1 MAKRLNYTIG
11 VNADTSQLQAQLK
24 SAINSLNTVGNK
36 ISLAP
41 SIQEA
46 SRAAL
51 DLAQNLQRAT
61 NPTTGSLDLSKFNN
75 ELKKSGL
82 TLEDYYIKLSKL
94 GPAGQQAFMNVAQSI
109 TAAQVPLKRTSK
121 LFDELWT
128 TMKNTMRWQLTS
140 STLHVLVGTLQTAYG
155 YAKDLNRSLN
165 EIRIVTSK
173 SAEDMTAFAEQ
184 ANRAAKALSTTTVD
198 YTDASLIYYQQGL
211 SDKEV
216 LDRTDITIKMAN
228 VAGTTAEEASQQL
241 TAIWNN
247 FYDGSKSLEY
257 YADVMVKLGA
267 ATASSS
273 DEISEGIEKFAAVAN
288 TVGLSYDY
296 AASALATVTAQT
308 RESASVVGTAF
319 RTLFSR
325 IQGLQQGETLDDG
338 TTLNKYST
346 ALAKVGVNIKDTDG
360 QLKDMDVILSE
371 LGDKWDTL
379 AQDQKIALAETV
391 AGVRQWTQLIALMDN
406 WDFFEENLAIAQGS
420 EGALEAQAN
429 IYAES
434 WEAARKRIKAAGE
447 DIYDSLINPDFFIGV
462 DNVFT
467 PILTGVADVIDGLG
481 GMSGV
486 LSGIVLLVN
495 KIYGDKIAQSMRD
508 MAASVG
514 FLKNSDKQRAIALKE
529 QAVELS
535 KIAVYSNVEKK
546 DFTQSDD
553 IGFQKLEVQKQLI
566 DLESQADKWAE
577 KMTGRN
583 AEILKGQIERLQ
595 KESEILDV
603 LKKEVEEADRLK
615 RQSEN
620 QLDGRLKG
628 DSDWKREL
636 GGSVIKD
643 QKGKTIGHT
652 KVKSDYKPISK
663 EIDSIVNDSNIK
675 SSQDALKALEAQ
687 LKPVAEQYVK
697 LDAIQLEFSNN
708 GKVVNQS
715 MIDMVRNSG
724 LLDEELKGLSQED
737 ADSFIANWL
746 DGGDRLEQ
754 AFKAST
760 EKIGAFQAAMLG
772 LTDGSF
778 TAENSIEGIVNAI
791 IDLAAK
797 GESAEQIIERLK
809 KDSGGLK
816 KGYEE
821 GAFAAKDWAD
831 NLVAVG
837 NMLSQ
842 VTMAI
847 NSANSIIDVFTT
859 GLADGET
866 YLDKFI
872 KLLTNAGMLLPVIFG
887 MFKKGTAENIKL
899 GLSYL
904 FTGAS
909 AEASAAGIT
918 TVGTALNAALPVI
931 GLVIIAITTIIKII
945 DAIVVT
951 ADEAREKIQEA
962 TDAYEEQKSQLESL
976 NSELETTKDRIDEL
990 NGKDSLTLVEGE
1002 ELKKLKQQEASL
1014 ERQVELQE
1022 RLTKAAQKTQAEEI
1036 SKNFMKSTKKLAK
1049 GPNLDKDAPVFDNH
1063 VIDSDEDFEKY
1074 ASQGV
1079 SEEQYQARLKIYTD
1093 WKEKNEKITE
1103 EWISENSEAI
1113 QQAESDYQSYIEAID
1128 AGVINFNPD
1137 KVEEFQNRLKEIREE
1152 LYPDEGEYFD
1162 VIIKPVLED
1171 DSVEGVSSE
1180 IYQKLA
1186 EGTSPEEIEGLI
1198 SEPIKQ
1204 ALLAAG
1210 ITVDDFLDRLKTQI
1224 DQTKEQ
1230 LVDQGVD
1237 KDYLNSL
1244 TSEDWNI
1251 LMSVDIEGIEDVE
1264 GLQAFLDK
1272 YKEEHNVEVEV
1283 SASGIGEILRA
1294 YQDDEELSEEQIALL
1309 DAVEAKYAEL
1319 SELRN
1324 KGGHEYLELLRQIQ
1338 EKEEQ
1343 DSLTELENTRQELT
1357 EKAAALQQ
1365 LIQILEANNRDG
1377 KNQVWIDAKTDEFN
1391 KTMSELMK
1399 TKYEIDVQVN
1409 ADLAS
1414 DVDQAFG
1421 LANEF
1426 EKISGYLSDSL
1437 EISFDKAQEIID
1449 AGYGELLIGA
1459 RETANHT
1466 IKINETTRDAFI
1478 NNKREE
1484 LNVDREAKIKQL
1496 QNERSLLVA
1505 KQDAVQKG
1513 IAALKDGLAASGTT
1527 AKAEAL
1533 IQASKY
1539 KSQADAAKVTAEKES
1554 DAADEKN
1561 DEIATDAER
1570 LVSALGLMN
1579 ETNAENAQ
1587 QAYSD
1592 AAVASTQSAQIQI
1605 NALNRIQQAAV
1616 AMSNAI
1622 AGAATGHAGNYNP
1635 ISGDIGGSVFV
1646 GGTSFK
1652 EGENTYSTT
1661 QASFTSPNLSVDD
1674 IIAAANGSEETLNA
1688 ALESALNQLEAQNTS
1703 ISNQIGSID
1712 AGIAAL
1718 QSSNLS
1724 LGSGGSGGSGGGGGG
1739 SGGGGSGNRTYDKE
1753 ELKTLEDVEDRYH
1766 NINRQIERQSDLLD
1780 DLSNSTDRAWG
1791 TEALEGYAA
1800 EIAALEE
1807 QQENYNQKLLEAQD
1821 YLKSD
1826 GDLVKQYFA
1835 DANIAANG
1843 EITNYEEL
1851 LKENLDLYNA
1861 EVERYNQ
1868 AIAGKELSEE
1878 EYNKYKAQLDEAQ
1891 QLFEARQHALEQYE
1905 ETLDA
1910 VRDTLDNIQDI
1921 ARQLADKKLEE
1932 IKLKVQIVL
1941 DVKSMEDVVRDL
1953 RKSISEIFGDI
1964 LTQNFAGYSNIESP
1978 LGLDAEA
1985 AQKEIELLGTYQE
1998 EWNSLKALYESTEDE
2013 ADRKAIMEEMQS
2025 LQSNIAESAKA
2036 FIEWANSIE
2045 DIVPNAID
2053 AAAERFSEFTN
2064 QLEHNTSVLDT
2075 IKELYALQGVTY
2087 KTAEGFNRLQQNTQ
2101 ERMNA
2106 SVATAQL
2113 QKTRA
2118 DEAAKRLAEAQA
2130 KLDSL
2135 NGDESDPRYDTYKK
2149 ARDAYLQ
2156 EFNEAQEA
2164 YLSSAQKAMEL
2175 AQEMY
2180 LQQIEKAAYEFGKA
2194 AANGTSLDLLQD
2206 KYDHYI
2212 EENERYF
2219 DKVNEAYQTSSWY
2232 NKLQADIDKTTN
2244 SAHKERL
2251 KVLQKEID
2259 QRRENNKLSQYDLDI
2274 LNAKYEVMQ
2283 AQMALEDAQNAKNKI
2298 QLTRDSQGNWN
2309 YQYTADQ
2316 DQIAEAQQN
2325 LLDAENEWYNTAK
2338 QQVTDVTGEIMST
2351 WQECQDKV
2359 KEIYSDMTLTDE
2371 ERSAKAQEIYRYYS
2385 EKIKSL
2391 EEEKQIAIA
2400 DMTEAGATS
2409 LLHNA
2414 AVNGDAISDLISKD
2428 IQDVINNYQGGIN
2441 KLLQLNGEQLEK
2453 IFGENIKFVDLF
2465 KNTYAKDLGSMT
2477 GNAKDFE
2484 SALKDY
2490 LAKAEEDFK
2499 AYQGKVQETAKNTG
2513 TTLGELGKD
2522 TDKVSKSTEELRR
2535 QGQETTIAL
2544 WDMVSAAQTLAFQQI
2559 ELAAS
2564 VWDSVNA
2571 YRSLTEEIA
2580 RYARATSGL
2589 ANGYDPNVDYE
2600 ALIMD
2605 GLANGWLTY
2614 GSDQYRELFKQ
2625 REAKIDDLG
2634 LTEDQY
2640 GTRGAAADER
2650 YRNATAVGQFTD
2662 EGAYREILDK
2672 LGVTDLGTTE
2682 NGPVDKND
2690 RPNEGISAMN
2700 QSPLVDGSDIKD
2712 KEELYNNK
2720 ELYELY
2726 KKQNSDYLNEL
2737 IAKSSLLTIT
2747 PEILNSIE
2755 KALDSNA
2762 FASIALIGEKLDSL
2776 VTNGL
2781 EVSNPIEQ
2789 TVHIESVE
2797 FPNVTSRTEIEEA
2810 IISLTNDAAQ
2820 WARRR
2825 D

>member
-140 STLHVLVGTLQTAYG
+140 SALHVLVGTLQTAYG

-211 SDKEV
+211 NDKEV
-216 LDRTDITIKMAN
+216 ADRTDTTIKMAN

-371 LGDKWDTL
+371 LGNKWETL

-391 AGVRQWTQLIALMDN
+391 AGVRQWTQLIALMDH

-603 LKKEVEEADRLK
+603 LKKEVVEADKLK

-628 DSDWKREL
+628 DSDWRQEL
-636 GGSVIKD
+636 GGSVIKN
-643 QKGKTIGHT
+643 QKGKTIGRT
-652 KVKSDYKPISK
+652 IKSDYRPISK
-663 EIDSIVNDSNIK
+663 EIDSIVNDSSIK
-675 SSQDALKALEAQ
+675 SSQNALKALEAQ

-708 GKVVNQS
+708 GRQVSQS
-715 MIDMVRNSG
+715 MIDLVRNSG
-724 LLDEELKGLSQED
+724 LLDEELKELSQED
-737 ADSFIANWL
+737 ADSFIINWL
-746 DGGDRLEQ
+746 TEADGLEQ
-754 AFKAST
+754 SFNNCT

-809 KDSGGLK
+809 KGSEALQ
-816 KGYEE
+816 KGYKK
-821 GAFAAKDWAD
+821 GAFATKDWAD
-831 NLVAVG
+831 NLVAIG

-842 VTMAI
+842 VTLAI

-904 FTGAS
+904 FTGTS
-909 AEASAAGIT
+909 AEASAEGIT
-918 TVGTALNAALPVI
+918 TVGTALNAALPAI
-931 GLVIIAITTIIKII
+931 GLVIIALTAIIKII

-951 ADEAREKIQEA
+951 SDEAREKIQEA

-976 NSELETTKDRIDEL
+976 NNELETTKDKIDEL

-1014 ERQVELQE
+1014 ERQAKLQE

-1036 SKNFMKSTKKLAK
+1036 DKNFMKSTKKIAK
-1049 GPNLDKDAPVFDNH
+1049 GPKIKELWIEGVQVKNE
-1063 VIDSDEDFEKY
+1063 EDFEKATKNFDKDSDIWKDY
-1074 ASQGV
+1074 LD
-1079 SEEQYQARLKIYTD
+1079 QY
-1093 WKEKNEKITE
+1093 KEFSTQRD
-1103 EWISENSEAI
+1103 EWIKKNSEAI
-1113 QQAESDYQSYIEAID
+1113 QQAESDYQSYIEAIN
-1128 AGVINFNPD
+1128 AGVIELDSD

-1152 LYPDEGEYFD
+1152 LYPDENEYFD
-1162 VIIKPVLED
+1162 VIIKPILEE
-1171 DSVEGVSSE
+1171 DSVEEISSE

-1186 EGTSPEEIEGLI
+1186 KGADPEKVEGLI
-1198 SEPIKQ
+1198 SDPIKQ
-1204 ALLAAG
+1204 SLLNAG
-1210 ITVDDFLDRLKTQI
+1210 ITVDEFLERLQNQI
-1224 DQTKEQ
+1224 NQTKEQ
-1230 LVDQGVD
+1230 LETMLPEGTD
-1237 KDYLNSL
+1237 LSSL
-1244 TSEDWNI
+1244 TPEDWNI
-1251 LMSVDIEGIEDVE
+1251 LMSVNLQGEGIED
-1264 GLQAFLDK
+1264 LDSLMAFLDS
-1272 YKEEHNVEVEV
+1272 YKQEHNVEVEV

-1338 EKEEQ
+1338 EQEEQ
-1343 DSLTELENTRQELT
+1343 NSLTELENTRQELT

-1365 LIQILEANNRDG
+1365 LIQILEANNKDG
-1377 KNQVWIDAKTDEFN
+1377 ENQVWIDAKTDEFN

-1466 IKINETTRDAFI
+1466 IEINETTRDAFI

-1513 IAALKDGLAASGTT
+1513 IAALKEGLAASGTT

-1539 KSQADAAKVTAEKES
+1539 KAQADAAKVTAEKES

-1570 LVSALGLMN
+1570 LVNALGLMN

-1605 NALNRIQQAAV
+1605 NALNRIQEAAV
-1616 AMSNAI
+1616 AMSKAI
-1622 AGAATGHAGNYNP
+1622 AAATTGDADSYKP
-1635 ISGDIGGSVFV
+1635 VSGDIGGSVFV
-1646 GGTSFK
+1646 GGTSFR

-1712 AGIAAL
+1712 VGIAAL

-1724 LGSGGSGGSGGGGGG
+1724 LGSSGSGSSNGGSGGGGG
-1739 SGGGGSGNRTYDKE
+1739 SSNRTYDKE

-1766 NINRQIERQSDLLD
+1766 NINRQLERQSDLLD

-1851 LKENLDLYNA
+1851 LKENLNLYNA

-1868 AIAGKELSEE
+1868 AVAGKELSEE

-1905 ETLDA
+1905 ETLDV
-1910 VRDTLDNIQDI
+1910 VRDTLDNIQDT
-1921 ARQLADKKLEE
+1921 ARSLADKKLEE
-1932 IKLKVQIVL
+1932 IKFKIQIVL
-1941 DVKSMEDVVRDL
+1941 DVKSMKDVVRDL

-1985 AQKEIELLGTYQE
+1985 AQKEIELLGSYQE

-2075 IKELYALQGVTY
+2075 IKELYALQGITY
-2087 KTAEGFNRLQQNTQ
+2087 KTTEGFNRLQQNTQ

-2180 LQQIEKAAYEFGKA
+2180 LQQIDKAAYEFGKA

-2338 QQVTDVTGEIMST
+2338 QQVTDVTGEITST

-2400 DMTEAGATS
+2400 DMTEAGATN

-2414 AVNGDAISDLISKD
+2414 AINGDAISGLISED
-2428 IQDVINNYQGGIN
+2428 IQNVIENYQGGIN
-2441 KLLQLNGEQLEK
+2441 GLLQLNGEQLK
-2453 IFGENIKFVDLF
+2453 RIFGENTKFVDLF
-2465 KNTYAKDLGSMT
+2465 ENTYATDLGKMT
-2477 GNAKDFE
+2477 VNAQNFE
-2484 SALKDY
+2484 KALQEY
-2490 LAKAEEDFK
+2490 LGKAEGNFK

-2513 TTLGELGKD
+2513 TTLDELAKD
-2522 TDKVSKSTEELRR
+2522 TDAVSKSTEGLRR

-2580 RYARATSGL
+2580 RYARANSGL

-2634 LTEDQY
+2634 LTEDYY

-2662 EGAYREILDK
+2662 EGTYREILDK

-2682 NGPVDKND
+2682 NGPVDKHD
-2690 RPNEGISAMN
+2690 RPNEGIYAMN
-2700 QSPLVDGSDIKD
+2700 ESPLVNGSGIKD

-2737 IAKSSLLTIT
+2737 IAKSSLLAIT

-2776 VTNGL
+2776 VTNGV

-2810 IISLTNDAAQ
+2810 FVSLTNDAAQ

>member
-128 TMKNTMRWQLTS
+128 TIKNTMRWQLTS

-211 SDKEV
+211 NDKEV
-216 LDRTDITIKMAN
+216 ADRTDTTIKMAN

-371 LGDKWDTL
+371 LGDKWETL

-495 KIYGDKIAQSMRD
+495 KIYGNKIAQSMRD

-514 FLKNSDKQRAIALKE
+514 FLKDSDKQRAIALKE

-535 KIAVYSNVEKK
+535 KIVAYSNVEKR

-553 IGFQKLEVQKQLI
+553 IGFQKLEVQRQLI

-583 AEILKGQIERLQ
+583 VEILKGQIDRLK

-628 DSDWKREL
+628 NDDWKREFS
-636 GGSVIKD
+636 GEKVRNESGRVV
-643 QKGKTIGHT
+643 GRV
-652 KVKSDYKPISK
+652 VKSDYKPISK
-663 EIDSIVNDSNIK
+663 EIDSIVNDSSIK

-708 GKVVNQS
+708 GNVVNQS
-715 MIDMVRNSG
+715 MIEMVRNSG
-724 LLDEELKGLSQED
+724 LLNEELKELSQED

-746 DGGDRLEQ
+746 DVGGLEQ
-754 AFKAST
+754 SFNNCT
-760 EKIGAFQAAMLG
+760 EKISAFEVAMKG

-778 TAENSIEGIVNAI
+778 TAENAIKEIVDAI
-791 IDLAAK
+791 IKLIANGK
-797 GESAEQIIERLK
+797 GAEDVVNRLRN
-809 KDSGGLK
+809 GMAGLR
-816 KGYEE
+816 GR
-821 GAFAAKDWAD
+821 GPFNPKDWAD
-831 NLVAVG
+831 NVVAIG
-837 NMLSQ
+837 NTLSQ
-842 VTMAI
+842 VTIAI
-847 NSANSIIDVFTT
+847 NSMNSIFDIFTT
-859 GLADGET
+859 ELAEGET
-866 YLDKFI
+866 KLDRFV
-872 KLLTNAGMLLPVIFG
+872 KLLTNLGMLLPIIAKNFQG
-887 MFKKGTAENIKL
+887 MTMKNAAL
-899 GLSYL
+899 GISYI
-904 FTGAS
+904 FTGG
-909 AEASAAGIT
+909 AANVAGSGIKSM
-918 TVGTALNAALPVI
+918 GDALNASLPII
-931 GLVIIAITTIIKII
+931 GLIIIGLTLVIKAI
-945 DAIVVT
+945 DALVVT

-962 TDAYEEQKSQLESL
+962 ADAYEEQKSQLESL
-976 NSELETTKDRIDEL
+976 NSELETTKDKIDEL

-1014 ERQVELQE
+1014 ERQIKLQE
-1022 RLTKAAQKTQAEEI
+1022 KLTEAARKTEIEKIEENYATSLEDLTKPSDDEQYHI
-1036 SKNFMKSTKKLAK
+1036 GRFL
-1049 GPNLDKDAPVFDNH
+1049 
-1063 VIDSDEDFEKY
+1063 IDSDDAFEN
-1074 ASQGV
+1074 AMTQMGV
-1079 SEEQYQARLKIYTD
+1079 DSSSELYEAYLNQYNK
-1093 WKEKNEKITE
+1093 WKEQLKEGNA
-1103 EWISENSEAI
+1103 EWIAEHADDI
-1113 QQAESDYQSYIEAID
+1113 QQVENNYQTYVEGINDGIIEGNQKIIDEYQEGLAI
-1128 AGVINFNPD
+1128 
-1137 KVEEFQNRLKEIREE
+1137 IREK
-1152 LYPDEGEYFD
+1152 LYPDENEYFE
-1162 VIIKPVLED
+1162 IYIKPVLED
-1171 DSVEGVSSE
+1171 DSVEEVSSE

-1186 EGTSPEEIEGLI
+1186 KGADPEEVEGLI
-1198 SEPIKQ
+1198 SDPIKQ
-1204 ALLAAG
+1204 ALLNAG
-1210 ITVDDFLDRLKTQI
+1210 ITVDEFLNRLQGQI
-1224 DQTKEQ
+1224 NQTKEQ
-1230 LVDQGVD
+1230 LKTMLPEGTD
-1237 KDYLNSL
+1237 LSSL
-1244 TSEDWNI
+1244 TAEDWNI
-1251 LMSVDIEGIEDVE
+1251 LMSVNLQGEGIKD
-1264 GLQAFLDK
+1264 LDSLIAFLDS
-1272 YKEEHNVEVEV
+1272 YKQEHSVEVEV

-1309 DAVEAKYAEL
+1309 DAAETKYAEL

-1338 EKEEQ
+1338 EQEEKN
-1343 DSLTELENTRQELT
+1343 SLTELENTRQELT

-1365 LIQILEANNRDG
+1365 LIQILEANNKDG

-1421 LANEF
+1421 LASEF

-1466 IKINETTRDAFI
+1466 IEINETARDAFI

-1484 LNVDREAKIKQL
+1484 LNADREAKIKQL
-1496 QNERSLLVA
+1496 QDERSLLVA

-1513 IAALKDGLAASGTT
+1513 IAALKEGLAASSTT

-1539 KSQADAAKVTAEKES
+1539 KAQADAAKVTAEKES

-1561 DEIATDAER
+1561 NEIATDAER
-1570 LVSALGLMN
+1570 LVNALGLMN

-1605 NALNRIQQAAV
+1605 NALNRIQEAAV
-1616 AMSNAI
+1616 AMSKAI
-1622 AGAATGHAGNYNP
+1622 AAAATGDADSYKP
-1635 ISGDIGGSVFV
+1635 VSGDIGGSVFV
-1646 GGTSFK
+1646 GGTSFR

-1718 QSSNLS
+1718 QSTDLS
-1724 LGSGGSGGSGGGGGG
+1724 LGNIGSGSSSGGSGGGGGG
-1739 SGGGGSGNRTYDKE
+1739 SSNRTYDKE

-1851 LKENLDLYNA
+1851 LKENLNLYNA

-1868 AIAGKELSEE
+1868 AVAGKELSEE

-1905 ETLDA
+1905 ETLDV
-1910 VRDTLDNIQDI
+1910 VRDTLDNIQDT
-1921 ARQLADKKLEE
+1921 ARSLADKKLEE
-1932 IKLKVQIVL
+1932 IKFKIQIVL
-1941 DVKSMEDVVRDL
+1941 DVKSMKDVVRDL

-1985 AQKEIELLGTYQE
+1985 AQKEIELLGSYQE

-2075 IKELYALQGVTY
+2075 IKELYALQGITY
-2087 KTAEGFNRLQQNTQ
+2087 KTTEGFNRLQQNTQ

-2180 LQQIEKAAYEFGKA
+2180 LQQIDKAAYEFGKA

-2338 QQVTDVTGEIMST
+2338 QQVTDVTGEITST

-2400 DMTEAGATS
+2400 DMTEAGATN

-2414 AVNGDAISDLISKD
+2414 AINGDAISDLISED
-2428 IQDVINNYQGGIN
+2428 IQNVIENYQGGIN
-2441 KLLQLNGEQLEK
+2441 GLLQLNGEQLK
-2453 IFGENIKFVDLF
+2453 RIFGENTKFVDLF
-2465 KNTYAKDLGSMT
+2465 ENTYATDLGKMT
-2477 GNAKDFE
+2477 VNAQNFE
-2484 SALKDY
+2484 KALQEY
-2490 LAKAEEDFK
+2490 LGKAEGNFK
-2499 AYQGKVQETAKNTG
+2499 AYQDKVQETAKNTG
-2513 TTLGELGKD
+2513 TTLDELAKD
-2522 TDKVSKSTEELRR
+2522 TDVVSKSTEELRR

-2580 RYARATSGL
+2580 RYARANSGL

-2634 LTEDQY
+2634 LTEDYY

-2662 EGAYREILDK
+2662 EGTYREILDK

-2682 NGPVDKND
+2682 NGPVDKHD
-2690 RPNEGISAMN
+2690 RPNEGIYAMN
-2700 QSPLVDGSDIKD
+2700 ESPLVNGSGIKD

-2737 IAKSSLLTIT
+2737 IAKSSLLAIT

-2762 FASIALIGEKLDSL
+2762 FASIALIGEKLDAL
-2776 VTNGL
+2776 VTNGV

-2810 IISLTNDAAQ
+2810 FVSLTNDAAQ

>member
-140 STLHVLVGTLQTAYG
+140 SALHVLVGTLQTAYG

-211 SDKEV
+211 NDKEV
-216 LDRTDITIKMAN
+216 ADRTDTTIKMAN

-371 LGDKWDTL
+371 LGNKWETL

-391 AGVRQWTQLIALMDN
+391 AGVRQWTQLIALMDH

-583 AEILKGQIERLQ
+583 AEILKGQIDRLK

-603 LKKEVEEADRLK
+603 LKKETEEAARLK
-615 RQSEN
+615 SQSEN

-628 DSDWKREL
+628 NDDWKREL

-643 QKGKTIGHT
+643 QKGKTIGRT
-652 KVKSDYKPISK
+652 IKSDYRPISK
-663 EIDSIVNDSNIK
+663 EIDSIVNDSSIK
-675 SSQDALKALEAQ
+675 KSQDALKALEAQ

-697 LDAIQLEFSNN
+697 LDAIQLEFSSN
-708 GKVVNQS
+708 GKQVSQS
-715 MIDMVRNSG
+715 MIDLVRNSG
-724 LLDEELKGLSQED
+724 LLDEELKELSQED
-737 ADSFIANWL
+737 ADSFIINWL
-746 DGGDRLEQ
+746 TEADGLEQ
-754 AFKAST
+754 SFNDCT

-797 GESAEQIIERLK
+797 GESAEQIIERLTK
-809 KDSGGLK
+809 GSEALQ
-816 KGYEE
+816 KGYKK
-821 GAFAAKDWAD
+821 GAFATKDWAD
-831 NLVAVG
+831 NLVDVG

-842 VTMAI
+842 VTLAI

-909 AEASAAGIT
+909 SEAAHAGIT

-931 GLVIIAITTIIKII
+931 GLVIIAITAIIKII

-962 TDAYEEQKSQLESL
+962 TEGYEEQKSQLESL

-1036 SKNFMKSTKKLAK
+1036 DDNFMKSTKKIAK
-1049 GPNLDKDAPVFDNH
+1049 GPNLDKDAPIFDNH

-1128 AGVINFNPD
+1128 AGVIDFNPD
-1137 KVEEFQNRLKEIREE
+1137 KVEEFQNRLKEIREV

-1171 DSVEGVSSE
+1171 DSVEEVSSE

-1186 EGTSPEEIEGLI
+1186 EGATPEEVEGLI

-1204 ALLAAG
+1204 ALLSAG
-1210 ITVDDFLDRLKTQI
+1210 ITVDEFLGRLKTQI

-1230 LVDQGVD
+1230 LLDQGVD

-1251 LMSVDIEGIEDVE
+1251 LMSVDIEGIKDVE
-1264 GLQAFLDK
+1264 WLQAFLDK
-1272 YKEEHNVEVEV
+1272 YKEEQKVEITV
-1283 SASGIGEILRA
+1283 SGEESARNLISGIQSGDINYKNIGENEDYQNILDQLDNLKKEYPELNAYAIELSKTWEVGTQKFTEALEIVQDKLAHIKLNGLIEEANDASDKVAALLRIVNSGQWEEGPEKLADAMEELLDKNYAIDIEIHTQAEQEFESISNAMQNIQDQASKIGEGFIIAASDIRSLNNTFPGIIDGMEEVGDGSYRLREDVVKNAIAAAQGEIAADTESTVSRLQAQATILRSKQKVYEQMAEAARVLAGSETDSAMTSADAQATLSAGLSDLKQLNSNASTNIELDNQETTADSANDNASTTAKNWDSA
-1294 YQDDEELSEEQIALL
+1294 YKSAAISSANFANAAIANMK
-1309 DAVEAKYAEL
+1309 AVAD
-1319 SELRN
+1319 N
-1324 KGGHEYLELLRQIQ
+1324 NPGGI
-1338 EKEEQ
+1338 
-1343 DSLTELENTRQELT
+1343 TEGNFVVNYQGSSGISRE
-1357 EKAAALQQ
+1357 AAALEQTQ
-1365 LIQILEANNRDG
+1365 
-1377 KNQVWIDAKTDEFN
+1377 
-1391 KTMSELMK
+1391 
-1399 TKYEIDVQVN
+1399 N
-1409 ADLAS
+1409 ALDHADNTS
-1414 DVDQAFG
+1414 
-1421 LANEF
+1421 
-1426 EKISGYLSDSL
+1426 
-1437 EISFDKAQEIID
+1437 
-1449 AGYGELLIGA
+1449 
-1459 RETANHT
+1459 
-1466 IKINETTRDAFI
+1466 
-1478 NNKREE
+1478 
-1484 LNVDREAKIKQL
+1484 
-1496 QNERSLLVA
+1496 QNAWAE
-1505 KQDAVQKG
+1505 
-1513 IAALKDGLAASGTT
+1513 IAAQYENMAA
-1527 AKAEAL
+1527 A
-1533 IQASKY
+1533 
-1539 KSQADAAKVTAEKES
+1539 
-1554 DAADEKN
+1554 
-1561 DEIATDAER
+1561 
-1570 LVSALGLMN
+1570 
-1579 ETNAENAQ
+1579 
-1587 QAYSD
+1587 
-1592 AAVASTQSAQIQI
+1592 
-1605 NALNRIQQAAV
+1605 
-1616 AMSNAI
+1616 
-1622 AGAATGHAGNYNP
+1622 
-1635 ISGDIGGSVFV
+1635 
-1646 GGTSFK
+1646 
-1652 EGENTYSTT
+1652 
-1661 QASFTSPNLSVDD
+1661 
-1674 IIAAANGSEETLNA
+1674 AAANANDIEGM
-1688 ALESALNQLEAQNTS
+1688 
-1703 ISNQIGSID
+1703 IYQIGAT
-1712 AGIAAL
+1712 AGSAGH
-1718 QSSNLS
+1718 S
-1724 LGSGGSGGSGGGGGG
+1724 LGNVGSSSGSGSGSGGSGGGGG
-1739 SGGGGSGNRTYDKE
+1739 SSNRTYDKE

-1851 LKENLDLYNA
+1851 LKENLNLYNA

-1868 AIAGKELSEE
+1868 AVAGKELSEE

-1905 ETLDA
+1905 ETLDV
-1910 VRDTLDNIQDI
+1910 VRDTLDNIQDT
-1921 ARQLADKKLEE
+1921 ARSLADKKLEE
-1932 IKLKVQIVL
+1932 IKFKIQIVL
-1941 DVKSMEDVVRDL
+1941 DVKSMKDVVRDL

-1985 AQKEIELLGTYQE
+1985 AQKEIELLGSYQE

-2075 IKELYALQGVTY
+2075 IKELYALQGITY
-2087 KTAEGFNRLQQNTQ
+2087 KTTEGFNRLQQNTQ

-2180 LQQIEKAAYEFGKA
+2180 LQQIDKAAYEFGKA

-2338 QQVTDVTGEIMST
+2338 QQVTDVTGEITST

-2400 DMTEAGATS
+2400 DMTEAGATN

-2414 AVNGDAISDLISKD
+2414 AINGDAISGLISED
-2428 IQDVINNYQGGIN
+2428 IQNVIENYQGGIN
-2441 KLLQLNGEQLEK
+2441 GLLQLNGEQLK
-2453 IFGENIKFVDLF
+2453 RIFGENTKFVDLF
-2465 KNTYAKDLGSMT
+2465 ENTYATDLGKMT
-2477 GNAKDFE
+2477 INAQNFE
-2484 SALKDY
+2484 KALQEY
-2490 LAKAEEDFK
+2490 LGKAEGNFK

-2513 TTLGELGKD
+2513 TTLDELAKD
-2522 TDKVSKSTEELRR
+2522 TDAVSKSTEGLRR

-2580 RYARATSGL
+2580 RYARANSGL

-2634 LTEDQY
+2634 LTEDYY

-2662 EGAYREILDK
+2662 EGTYREILDK

-2682 NGPVDKND
+2682 NGPVDKHD
-2690 RPNEGISAMN
+2690 RPNEGIYAMN
-2700 QSPLVDGSDIKD
+2700 ESPLVNGSGIKD

-2737 IAKSSLLTIT
+2737 IAKSSLLAIT

-2776 VTNGL
+2776 VTNGV

-2810 IISLTNDAAQ
+2810 FVSLTNDAAQ

>member
-434 WEAARKRIKAAGE
+434 WEAARKRTKAAAE
-447 DIYDSLINPDFFIGV
+447 DIYDSLINPDFFIWA

-467 PILTGVADVIDGLG
+467 PFLTIIADVIDGLG

-486 LSGIVLLVN
+486 LSGVVLLVN
-495 KIYGDKIAQSMRD
+495 KIYSDKIAQSMRD
-508 MAASVG
+508 VAASLG
-514 FLKNSDKQRAIALKE
+514 FLKESDKQRAIALKE

-535 KIAVYSNVEKK
+535 KIAAYSNVEKR
-546 DFTQSDD
+546 DFTQSED
-553 IGFQKLEVQKQLI
+553 IGFQKLEVQRQLI

-809 KDSGGLK
+809 KDSEGLK

-1251 LMSVDIEGIEDVE
+1251 LMSVNIEGIEDVE

-1272 YKEEHNVEVEV
+1272 YKEEQKVEITV
-1283 SASGIGEILRA
+1283 SGEESARNLISGIQSGDINYKNIGENEDYQNILDQLDNLKEEYPELNA
-1294 YQDDEELSEEQIALL
+1294 YAIELSKTWEVGTQKFAEALETVQDKLAQIKLDKLVEEANDLNDTLLRMNISQWGEEGLKKLADSMEELLDKNYAIDIEIHTQAEQEFDSISNAMQNIQDQASKIGEGFIIA
-1309 DAVEAKYAEL
+1309 
-1319 SELRN
+1319 
-1324 KGGHEYLELLRQIQ
+1324 
-1338 EKEEQ
+1338 
-1343 DSLTELENTRQELT
+1343 
-1357 EKAAALQQ
+1357 
-1365 LIQILEANNRDG
+1365 
-1377 KNQVWIDAKTDEFN
+1377 
-1391 KTMSELMK
+1391 
-1399 TKYEIDVQVN
+1399 
-1409 ADLAS
+1409 AS
-1414 DVDQAFG
+1414 DVRSLNNTFPGIIDGMEEVGDGSYRLREDVVKNAMAAAQGEIAADTESTVSRLQAQATILRSKQKIYEQMAEAARV
-1421 LANEF
+1421 LAGSETD
-1426 EKISGYLSDSL
+1426 SAMTSTDAQATLSAGLSDLKQLNSNASTNIEL
-1437 EISFDKAQEIID
+1437 DNQEN
-1449 AGYGELLIGA
+1449 
-1459 RETANHT
+1459 TANSANDNALIT
-1466 IKINETTRDAFI
+1466 AENWDSAYESAAISSANFANAAITNMKAVAD
-1478 NNKREE
+1478 NNPGGITEGNFSVNYQGSSGKSQ
-1484 LNVDREAKIKQL
+1484 EATALEQT
-1496 QNERSLLVA
+1496 QNALDHADDTSQNAWAE
-1505 KQDAVQKG
+1505 
-1513 IAALKDGLAASGTT
+1513 IAAQYENMAA
-1527 AKAEAL
+1527 A
-1533 IQASKY
+1533 
-1539 KSQADAAKVTAEKES
+1539 
-1554 DAADEKN
+1554 
-1561 DEIATDAER
+1561 
-1570 LVSALGLMN
+1570 
-1579 ETNAENAQ
+1579 
-1587 QAYSD
+1587 
-1592 AAVASTQSAQIQI
+1592 
-1605 NALNRIQQAAV
+1605 
-1616 AMSNAI
+1616 
-1622 AGAATGHAGNYNP
+1622 
-1635 ISGDIGGSVFV
+1635 
-1646 GGTSFK
+1646 
-1652 EGENTYSTT
+1652 
-1661 QASFTSPNLSVDD
+1661 
-1674 IIAAANGSEETLNA
+1674 AAANANDIEGM
-1688 ALESALNQLEAQNTS
+1688 
-1703 ISNQIGSID
+1703 IYQIGAT
-1712 AGIAAL
+1712 AGSAGHSL
-1718 QSSNLS
+1718 GNVGSSS
-1724 LGSGGSGGSGGGGGG
+1724 GSGSGSGGSGGSG
-1739 SGGGGSGNRTYDKE
+1739 SSNRTYDKE

-1821 YLKSD
+1821 YLKTD

-1868 AIAGKELSEE
+1868 AVAGKELSEE

-2175 AQEMY
+2175 VQEMY

-2409 LLHNA
+2409 LLQNA
-2414 AVNGDAISDLISKD
+2414 AVNGDAISDLISED

-2650 YRNATAVGQFTD
+2650 YRNAIAVGQFTD

-2672 LGVTDLGTTE
+2672 LGVTDLSTTE

-2700 QSPLVDGSDIKD
+2700 QSPLVDGSGIKD

>member
-211 SDKEV
+211 NDKEV
-216 LDRTDITIKMAN
+216 ADRTDTTIKMAN

-371 LGDKWDTL
+371 LGNKWETL

-495 KIYGDKIAQSMRD
+495 KIYGDKIAQSMRN

-583 AEILKGQIERLQ
+583 AEILEGQIDRLK

-603 LKKEVEEADRLK
+603 LKKETEEAARLK

-628 DSDWKREL
+628 DSDWRQEL
-636 GGSVIKD
+636 GGSVIKN
-643 QKGKTIGHT
+643 QKSGKIIGRT
-652 KVKSDYKPISK
+652 KVKSDYKSISK
-663 EIDSIVNDSNIK
+663 EIDSVVNDSSIK
-675 SSQDALKALEAQ
+675 SSQDALKALENQ

-708 GKVVNQS
+708 GKQVSQS

-724 LLDEELKGLSQED
+724 LLNEELKELSQED
-737 ADSFIANWL
+737 ADSFIINWL
-746 DGGDRLEQ
+746 TEADGLEQ
-754 AFKAST
+754 SFNNCT

-791 IDLAAK
+791 IDLEAK

-809 KDSGGLK
+809 KGSEALQ
-816 KGYEE
+816 KGYKK
-821 GAFAAKDWAD
+821 GAFATKDWAD
-831 NLVAVG
+831 NLVDVG

-872 KLLTNAGMLLPVIFG
+872 KLLTNAGMLLPAIFG
-887 MFKKGTAENIKL
+887 MFKKETAENIKL

-909 AEASAAGIT
+909 AEASEVGIKN
-918 TVGTALNAALPVI
+918 VGTALNAALPAI
-931 GLVIIAITTIIKII
+931 GLVIIALTAIIKII

-951 ADEAREKIQEA
+951 SDEAREKIQET

-976 NSELETTKDRIDEL
+976 NNELETTKDKIDEL

-1014 ERQVELQE
+1014 ERQVKLQE

-1036 SKNFMKSTKKLAK
+1036 DKNFMKSTKKLAK
-1049 GPNLDKDAPVFDNH
+1049 GPNLDKDAPVFGNH

-1074 ASQGV
+1074 AAKDA
-1079 SEEQYQARLKIYTD
+1079 SEELYQTRLKIYND

-1113 QQAESDYQSYIEAID
+1113 QQAESDYQSYIEAIN
-1128 AGVINFNPD
+1128 AGIFDFNSD
-1137 KVEEFQNRLKEIREE
+1137 KVEEFQNRLKEIREK
-1152 LYPDEGEYFD
+1152 LYPDENEYFE
-1162 VIIKPVLED
+1162 VYIKPVLEE
-1171 DSVEGVSSE
+1171 DSVEEVSGE

-1186 EGTSPEEIEGLI
+1186 EGASLEEVKGLI
-1198 SEPIKQ
+1198 SDPIKQ
-1204 ALLAAG
+1204 ALLNAG
-1210 ITVDDFLDRLKTQI
+1210 ITVDEYLDRLQKQI
-1224 DQTKEQ
+1224 DQTKKQLSEQ
-1230 LVDQGVD
+1230 G
-1237 KDYLNSL
+1237 LNEEDFSSL
-1244 TSEDWNI
+1244 SSEDWNI
-1251 LMSVDIEGIEDVE
+1251 LMSVNIEGIENVE
-1264 GLQAFLDK
+1264 ELQAFLDK
-1272 YKEEHNVEVEV
+1272 YKEEQKIEITVSGEESARNLISGIQSGDITYKNIGENEDYQNIIDQLDALKKEYPELEAYSIELSKTWEVGTQKFTEALEIVQDKLAHIKLNGLIEEANDASNKVAALLRIVNSGQWEEGPEKLADAMEELLDKNYAIDIEIHTQAEQEFDSISNAMQNIQDQASKIGEGFIIAASDIRSLNNTFPGIIDGMEEVGDGSYRLRQDVVENAIAAAQGEIAADTESTVSRLQAQATILRSKQKVYEQMAEAARV
-1283 SASGIGEILRA
+1283 LAGNETDSAMTSADAQATLSAGLSDLKQLNSSASTNI
-1294 YQDDEELSEEQIALL
+1294 EL
-1309 DAVEAKYAEL
+1309 D
-1319 SELRN
+1319 N
-1324 KGGHEYLELLRQIQ
+1324 Q
-1338 EKEEQ
+1338 EKTG
-1343 DSLTELENTRQELT
+1343 DSSN
-1357 EKAAALQQ
+1357 
-1365 LIQILEANNRDG
+1365 D
-1377 KNQVWIDAKTDEFN
+1377 
-1391 KTMSELMK
+1391 
-1399 TKYEIDVQVN
+1399 N
-1409 ADLAS
+1409 AS
-1414 DVDQAFG
+1414 
-1421 LANEF
+1421 
-1426 EKISGYLSDSL
+1426 
-1437 EISFDKAQEIID
+1437 
-1449 AGYGELLIGA
+1449 
-1459 RETANHT
+1459 
-1466 IKINETTRDAFI
+1466 
-1478 NNKREE
+1478 
-1484 LNVDREAKIKQL
+1484 
-1496 QNERSLLVA
+1496 
-1505 KQDAVQKG
+1505 
-1513 IAALKDGLAASGTT
+1513 TT
-1527 AKAEAL
+1527 AKNWDSA
-1533 IQASKY
+1533 Y
-1539 KSQADAAKVTAEKES
+1539 KSAAMSSANFANAAIANMKAVADNNPGGITEGNFKVNYQGSSGVSQEA
-1554 DAADEKN
+1554 
-1561 DEIATDAER
+1561 
-1570 LVSALGLMN
+1570 SALQ
-1579 ETNAENAQ
+1579 ETQDALNHAENTSQGAWTQIAAQ
-1587 QAYSD
+1587 YENM
-1592 AAVASTQSAQIQI
+1592 AAA
-1605 NALNRIQQAAV
+1605 
-1616 AMSNAI
+1616 
-1622 AGAATGHAGNYNP
+1622 
-1635 ISGDIGGSVFV
+1635 
-1646 GGTSFK
+1646 
-1652 EGENTYSTT
+1652 
-1661 QASFTSPNLSVDD
+1661 
-1674 IIAAANGSEETLNA
+1674 AAANANDIEGM
-1688 ALESALNQLEAQNTS
+1688 
-1703 ISNQIGSID
+1703 IYQIGAA
-1712 AGIAAL
+1712 AG
-1718 QSSNLS
+1718 STSHS
-1724 LGSGGSGGSGGGGGG
+1724 LGNVGSSSGSGSSSGGSGGGGG
-1739 SGGGGSGNRTYDKE
+1739 SSNRTYDKE

-1851 LKENLDLYNA
+1851 LKENLNLYNA

-1868 AIAGKELSEE
+1868 AVAGKELSEE

-1905 ETLDA
+1905 ETLDV
-1910 VRDTLDNIQDI
+1910 VRDTLDNIQDT
-1921 ARQLADKKLEE
+1921 ARSLADKKLEE
-1932 IKLKVQIVL
+1932 IKFKIQIVL
-1941 DVKSMEDVVRDL
+1941 DVKSMKDVVRDL

-1985 AQKEIELLGTYQE
+1985 AQKEIELLGSYQE

-2075 IKELYALQGVTY
+2075 IKELYALQGITY
-2087 KTAEGFNRLQQNTQ
+2087 KTTEGFNRLQQNTQ

-2180 LQQIEKAAYEFGKA
+2180 LQQIDKAAYEFGKA

-2338 QQVTDVTGEIMST
+2338 QQVTDVTGEITST

-2400 DMTEAGATS
+2400 DMTEAGATN

-2414 AVNGDAISDLISKD
+2414 AINGDAISGLISTD
-2428 IQDVINNYQGGIN
+2428 IQNVIDNYKGNIN
-2441 KLLQLNGEQLEK
+2441 ELLQLNGEQLEK
-2453 IFGENIKFVDLF
+2453 IFGENTKFVDLF
-2465 KNTYAKDLGSMT
+2465 ENTYATDLGKMT
-2477 GNAKDFE
+2477 INAQNFE
-2484 SALKDY
+2484 KALQEY
-2490 LAKAEEDFK
+2490 LGKAEEDFK

-2513 TTLGELGKD
+2513 TTLDELAKD
-2522 TDKVSKSTEELRR
+2522 TDVVSKSTEELRR

-2634 LTEDQY
+2634 LTEDYY

-2662 EGAYREILDK
+2662 EGTYREILDK

-2682 NGPVDKND
+2682 NGPVDKHD
-2690 RPNEGISAMN
+2690 RPNEGIYAMN
-2700 QSPLVDGSDIKD
+2700 ESPLVNGSGIKD

-2737 IAKSSLLTIT
+2737 IAKSSLLAIT

-2776 VTNGL
+2776 ITNGV

-2810 IISLTNDAAQ
+2810 FVSLTNDAAQ

>member
-140 STLHVLVGTLQTAYG
+140 SALHVLVGTLQTAYG

-211 SDKEV
+211 NDKEV
-216 LDRTDITIKMAN
+216 ADRTDTTIKMAN

-371 LGDKWDTL
+371 LGDKWETL
-379 AQDQKIALAETV
+379 AQDQKMALAETV
-391 AGVRQWTQLIALMDN
+391 AGVRQWTQLIALMDH

-583 AEILKGQIERLQ
+583 AEILKGQIDRLK

-603 LKKEVEEADRLK
+603 LKKETEEAARLK
-615 RQSEN
+615 SQSEN

-628 DSDWKREL
+628 NDDWKREL

-643 QKGKTIGHT
+643 QKGKTIGRT
-652 KVKSDYKPISK
+652 IKSDYRPISK
-663 EIDSIVNDSNIK
+663 EIDSIVNDSSIK
-675 SSQDALKALEAQ
+675 KSQDALKALEAQ

-697 LDAIQLEFSNN
+697 LDAIQLEFSSN
-708 GKVVNQS
+708 GKQVSQS

-724 LLDEELKGLSQED
+724 LLNEELKELSQED
-737 ADSFIANWL
+737 ADSFIINWL
-746 DGGDRLEQ
+746 TEADGLEQ
-754 AFKAST
+754 SFNNCT

-797 GESAEQIIERLK
+797 GESTEQVIERLK
-809 KDSGGLK
+809 KGSEALQ
-816 KGYEE
+816 KGYKE
-821 GAFAAKDWAD
+821 GAFATKDWAD
-831 NLVAVG
+831 NLVAIG

-842 VTMAI
+842 VTLAI

-909 AEASAAGIT
+909 AETSAAGIT

-931 GLVIIAITTIIKII
+931 GLVIIALTAIIKII

-1014 ERQVELQE
+1014 ERQVELQK

-1036 SKNFMKSTKKLAK
+1036 DDNFMKSTKKIAK
-1049 GPNLDKDAPVFDNH
+1049 GPNLDKDAPTFDNH

-1128 AGVINFNPD
+1128 AGVIDFNPD
-1137 KVEEFQNRLKEIREE
+1137 KVEEFQNRLKEIREA

-1171 DSVEGVSSE
+1171 DSVEEVSSE

-1186 EGTSPEEIEGLI
+1186 EGATPEEVEGLI

-1204 ALLAAG
+1204 ALLSAG
-1210 ITVDDFLDRLKTQI
+1210 ITVDEFLGRLKTQI

-1230 LVDQGVD
+1230 LLDQGVD

-1251 LMSVDIEGIEDVE
+1251 LMSVDIEGIKDVE

-1272 YKEEHNVEVEV
+1272 YKEEQKVEITV
-1283 SASGIGEILRA
+1283 SGEESARNLISGIQSGDINYKNIGENEDYQNILDQLDNLKEEYPELNAYAIELSKTWEVGTQKFTEALEIVQDKLAHIKLNGLIEEANDASDKVAALLRIVNSGQWEEGPEKLADAMEELLDKNYAIDIEIHTQAEQEFDSISNAMQNIQDQASKIGEGFIIAASDIRSLNNTFPGIIDGMEEVGDGSYRLREDVVKNAIAAAQGEIAADTESTVSRLQAQATILRSKQKVYEQMAEAARVLAGSETDSAMTSADAQATLSAGLSDLKQLNSNASTNIELDNQETTADSANDNASTTAKNWDSA
-1294 YQDDEELSEEQIALL
+1294 YKSAAISSANFANAAIANMK
-1309 DAVEAKYAEL
+1309 AVAD
-1319 SELRN
+1319 N
-1324 KGGHEYLELLRQIQ
+1324 NPGGI
-1338 EKEEQ
+1338 
-1343 DSLTELENTRQELT
+1343 TEGNFVVNYQGSSGISRE
-1357 EKAAALQQ
+1357 AAALEQTQ
-1365 LIQILEANNRDG
+1365 
-1377 KNQVWIDAKTDEFN
+1377 
-1391 KTMSELMK
+1391 
-1399 TKYEIDVQVN
+1399 N
-1409 ADLAS
+1409 ALDHADNTS
-1414 DVDQAFG
+1414 
-1421 LANEF
+1421 
-1426 EKISGYLSDSL
+1426 
-1437 EISFDKAQEIID
+1437 
-1449 AGYGELLIGA
+1449 
-1459 RETANHT
+1459 
-1466 IKINETTRDAFI
+1466 
-1478 NNKREE
+1478 
-1484 LNVDREAKIKQL
+1484 
-1496 QNERSLLVA
+1496 QNAWAE
-1505 KQDAVQKG
+1505 
-1513 IAALKDGLAASGTT
+1513 IAAQYENMAA
-1527 AKAEAL
+1527 A
-1533 IQASKY
+1533 
-1539 KSQADAAKVTAEKES
+1539 
-1554 DAADEKN
+1554 
-1561 DEIATDAER
+1561 
-1570 LVSALGLMN
+1570 
-1579 ETNAENAQ
+1579 
-1587 QAYSD
+1587 
-1592 AAVASTQSAQIQI
+1592 
-1605 NALNRIQQAAV
+1605 
-1616 AMSNAI
+1616 
-1622 AGAATGHAGNYNP
+1622 
-1635 ISGDIGGSVFV
+1635 
-1646 GGTSFK
+1646 
-1652 EGENTYSTT
+1652 
-1661 QASFTSPNLSVDD
+1661 
-1674 IIAAANGSEETLNA
+1674 AAANANDIEGM
-1688 ALESALNQLEAQNTS
+1688 
-1703 ISNQIGSID
+1703 IYQIGAT
-1712 AGIAAL
+1712 AGSAGH
-1718 QSSNLS
+1718 S
-1724 LGSGGSGGSGGGGGG
+1724 LGNVGSSSGSGSGSGGSGGGGG
-1739 SGGGGSGNRTYDKE
+1739 SSNRTYDKE

-1851 LKENLDLYNA
+1851 LKENLNLYNA

-1868 AIAGKELSEE
+1868 AVAGKELSEE

-1905 ETLDA
+1905 ETLDV
-1910 VRDTLDNIQDI
+1910 VRDTLDNIQDT
-1921 ARQLADKKLEE
+1921 ARSLADKKLEE
-1932 IKLKVQIVL
+1932 IKFKIQIVL
-1941 DVKSMEDVVRDL
+1941 DVKSMKDVVRDL

-1985 AQKEIELLGTYQE
+1985 AQKEIELLGSYQE

-2087 KTAEGFNRLQQNTQ
+2087 KTTEGFNRLQQNTQ

-2175 AQEMY
+2175 TQEMY

-2414 AVNGDAISDLISKD
+2414 AVNGDAISGLISTD
-2428 IQDVINNYQGGIN
+2428 IQNVIDNYKGNIN
-2441 KLLQLNGEQLEK
+2441 ELLQLNGEQLEK
-2453 IFGENIKFVDLF
+2453 IFGENTKFVDLF
-2465 KNTYAKDLGSMT
+2465 ENTYATDLGKMT
-2477 GNAKDFE
+2477 GNAQNFE
-2484 SALKDY
+2484 KALQEY
-2490 LAKAEEDFK
+2490 LGKAEEDFK

-2513 TTLGELGKD
+2513 TTLDELAKD
-2522 TDKVSKSTEELRR
+2522 TDVVSKSTEELRR

-2544 WDMVSAAQTLAFQQI
+2544 WDMVSAAQILAFQQI

-2634 LTEDQY
+2634 LTEDYY

-2662 EGAYREILDK
+2662 EGTYREILDK

-2682 NGPVDKND
+2682 NGPVDKHD
-2690 RPNEGISAMN
+2690 RPNEGIYAMN
-2700 QSPLVDGSDIKD
+2700 ESPLVNGSGIKD

-2737 IAKSSLLTIT
+2737 IAKSSLLAIT
-2747 PEILNSIE
+2747 PEILNLIE

-2776 VTNGL
+2776 VANGL

-2810 IISLTNDAAQ
+2810 IVSLTNDAAQ

>member
-140 STLHVLVGTLQTAYG
+140 SALHVLVGTLQTAYG

-211 SDKEV
+211 NDKEV
-216 LDRTDITIKMAN
+216 ADRTDTTIKMAN

-308 RESASVVGTAF
+308 RVSASVVGTAF

-371 LGDKWDTL
+371 LGDKWETL

-514 FLKNSDKQRAIALKE
+514 FLKDSDKQRAIALKE

-535 KIAVYSNVEKK
+535 KIVVYSNVEKK

-603 LKKEVEEADRLK
+603 LKKEVVEADKLK

-628 DSDWKREL
+628 DSDWRQEL
-636 GGSVIKD
+636 GGSVIKN
-643 QKGKTIGHT
+643 QKGKTIGRT
-652 KVKSDYKPISK
+652 IKSDYRPISK
-663 EIDSIVNDSNIK
+663 EIDSIVNDSSIK

-708 GKVVNQS
+708 GRQVSQS
-715 MIDMVRNSG
+715 MIDLVRNSG
-724 LLDEELKGLSQED
+724 LLDEELKELSQED
-737 ADSFIANWL
+737 ADSFIINWL
-746 DGGDRLEQ
+746 TEADGLEQ
-754 AFKAST
+754 SFNNCT

-809 KDSGGLK
+809 KGSEALQ
-816 KGYEE
+816 KGYKK
-821 GAFAAKDWAD
+821 GAFATKDWAD
-831 NLVAVG
+831 NLVAIG

-842 VTMAI
+842 VTLAI

-904 FTGAS
+904 FTGTS
-909 AEASAAGIT
+909 AEASAEGIT
-918 TVGTALNAALPVI
+918 TVGTALNAALPAI
-931 GLVIIAITTIIKII
+931 GLVIIALTAIIKII

-951 ADEAREKIQEA
+951 SDEAREKIQEA

-976 NSELETTKDRIDEL
+976 NNELETTKDKIDEL

-1014 ERQVELQE
+1014 ERQAKLQE

-1036 SKNFMKSTKKLAK
+1036 DKNFMKSTKKIAK
-1049 GPNLDKDAPVFDNH
+1049 GPKIKELWIEGVQVKNE
-1063 VIDSDEDFEKY
+1063 EDFEKATKNFDKDSDIWKDY
-1074 ASQGV
+1074 LD
-1079 SEEQYQARLKIYTD
+1079 QY
-1093 WKEKNEKITE
+1093 KEFSTQRD
-1103 EWISENSEAI
+1103 EWINENSEAI
-1113 QQAESDYQSYIEAID
+1113 QQAESDYQSYIEAIN
-1128 AGVINFNPD
+1128 AGVIELDSD

-1152 LYPDEGEYFD
+1152 LYPDENEYFD
-1162 VIIKPVLED
+1162 VIIKPILEE
-1171 DSVEGVSSE
+1171 DSVEEVSSE

-1186 EGTSPEEIEGLI
+1186 KGADPEKVEGLI
-1198 SEPIKQ
+1198 SDPIKQ
-1204 ALLAAG
+1204 SLLNAG
-1210 ITVDDFLDRLKTQI
+1210 ITVDEFLERLQNQI
-1224 DQTKEQ
+1224 NQTKEQ
-1230 LVDQGVD
+1230 LETMLPEGTD
-1237 KDYLNSL
+1237 LSSL

-1251 LMSVDIEGIEDVE
+1251 LMSVNLQGEGIED
-1264 GLQAFLDK
+1264 LDSLMAFLDS
-1272 YKEEHNVEVEV
+1272 YKQEHNVEVEV

-1338 EKEEQ
+1338 EQEEQ
-1343 DSLTELENTRQELT
+1343 NSLTELENTRQELT

-1365 LIQILEANNRDG
+1365 LIQLLEANNKDG
-1377 KNQVWIDAKTDEFN
+1377 ENQVWIDAKTDEFN

-1466 IKINETTRDAFI
+1466 IEINETTRDAFI

-1513 IAALKDGLAASGTT
+1513 IAALKEGLAASGTT

-1539 KSQADAAKVTAEKES
+1539 KAQADAAKVTAEKES

-1570 LVSALGLMN
+1570 LVNALGLMN

-1605 NALNRIQQAAV
+1605 NALNRIQEAAV
-1616 AMSNAI
+1616 AMSMAI
-1622 AGAATGHAGNYNP
+1622 AAAATGNADSYKP
-1635 ISGDIGGSVFV
+1635 VSGDIGGSVFV
-1646 GGTSFK
+1646 GGTSFR

-1724 LGSGGSGGSGGGGGG
+1724 LGSSGSGSSNGGSGGGGG
-1739 SGGGGSGNRTYDKE
+1739 SSNRTYDKE

-1766 NINRQIERQSDLLD
+1766 NINRQLERQSDLLD

-1851 LKENLDLYNA
+1851 LKENLNLYNA

-1868 AIAGKELSEE
+1868 AVAGKELSEE

-1905 ETLDA
+1905 ETLDV
-1910 VRDTLDNIQDI
+1910 VRDTLDNIQDT
-1921 ARQLADKKLEE
+1921 ARSLADKKLEE
-1932 IKLKVQIVL
+1932 IKFKIQIVL
-1941 DVKSMEDVVRDL
+1941 DVKSMKDVVRDL

-1985 AQKEIELLGTYQE
+1985 AQKEIELLGSYQE

-2075 IKELYALQGVTY
+2075 IKELYALQGITY
-2087 KTAEGFNRLQQNTQ
+2087 KTTEGFNRLQQNTQ

-2180 LQQIEKAAYEFGKA
+2180 LQQIDKAAYEFGKA

-2338 QQVTDVTGEIMST
+2338 QQVTDVTGEITST

-2400 DMTEAGATS
+2400 DMTEAGATN

-2414 AVNGDAISDLISKD
+2414 AINGDAISGLISED
-2428 IQDVINNYQGGIN
+2428 IQNVIENYQGGIN
-2441 KLLQLNGEQLEK
+2441 GLLQLNGEQLK
-2453 IFGENIKFVDLF
+2453 RIFGENTKFVDLF
-2465 KNTYAKDLGSMT
+2465 ENTYATDLGKMT
-2477 GNAKDFE
+2477 INAQNFE
-2484 SALKDY
+2484 KALQEY
-2490 LAKAEEDFK
+2490 LGKAEGNFK

-2513 TTLGELGKD
+2513 TTLDELAKD
-2522 TDKVSKSTEELRR
+2522 TDVVSKSTEGLRR

-2580 RYARATSGL
+2580 RYARANSGL

-2634 LTEDQY
+2634 LTEDYY

-2650 YRNATAVGQFTD
+2650 YRNATAVGKFTD
-2662 EGAYREILDK
+2662 EGTYREILDK

-2682 NGPVDKND
+2682 NGPVDKHD
-2690 RPNEGISAMN
+2690 RPNEGIYTMN
-2700 QSPLVDGSDIKD
+2700 ESPLVNGSGIKD

-2737 IAKSSLLTIT
+2737 IAKSSLLAIT

-2776 VTNGL
+2776 VTNGV

-2810 IISLTNDAAQ
+2810 FVSLTNDAAQ

>member
-121 LFDELWT
+121 LFDELWI

-140 STLHVLVGTLQTAYG
+140 SALHVLVGTLQTAYG

-211 SDKEV
+211 NDKEV
-216 LDRTDITIKMAN
+216 ADRTDTTIKMAN

-371 LGDKWDTL
+371 LGNKWETL

-495 KIYGDKIAQSMRD
+495 KIYGNKIAQSMRD

-514 FLKNSDKQRAIALKE
+514 FLKDSDKQRAIALKE

-535 KIAVYSNVEKK
+535 KIVVYSNVEKK

-603 LKKEVEEADRLK
+603 LKKEVVEADKLK

-628 DSDWKREL
+628 DSDWRQEL
-636 GGSVIKD
+636 GGSVIKN
-643 QKGKTIGHT
+643 QKGKTIGRT
-652 KVKSDYKPISK
+652 IKSDYRPISK
-663 EIDSIVNDSNIK
+663 EIDSIVNDSSIK

-708 GKVVNQS
+708 GRQVSQS
-715 MIDMVRNSG
+715 MIDLVRNSG
-724 LLDEELKGLSQED
+724 LLDEELKELSQED
-737 ADSFIANWL
+737 ADSFIINWL
-746 DGGDRLEQ
+746 TEADGLEQ
-754 AFKAST
+754 SFNNCT

-809 KDSGGLK
+809 KGSEALR
-816 KGYEE
+816 KGYKK
-821 GAFAAKDWAD
+821 GAFATKDWAD
-831 NLVAVG
+831 NLVAIG

-842 VTMAI
+842 VTLAI

-904 FTGAS
+904 FTGTS
-909 AEASAAGIT
+909 AEASAEGIT
-918 TVGTALNAALPVI
+918 TVGMALNAALPAI
-931 GLVIIAITTIIKII
+931 GLVIIALTAIIKII

-951 ADEAREKIQEA
+951 SDEAREKIQEA

-976 NSELETTKDRIDEL
+976 NNELETTKDKIDEL

-1014 ERQVELQE
+1014 ERQAKLQE

-1036 SKNFMKSTKKLAK
+1036 DKNFMKSTKKIAK
-1049 GPNLDKDAPVFDNH
+1049 GPKIKELWIEGVQVKNE
-1063 VIDSDEDFEKY
+1063 EDFEKATKNFDKDSDIWKY
-1074 ASQGV
+1074 YLD
-1079 SEEQYQARLKIYTD
+1079 QY
-1093 WKEKNEKITE
+1093 KEFSTQRD
-1103 EWISENSEAI
+1103 EWIKKNSEAI
-1113 QQAESDYQSYIEAID
+1113 QQAESDYQSYIEAIN
-1128 AGVINFNPD
+1128 AGVIELDSD

-1152 LYPDEGEYFD
+1152 LYPDENEYFD
-1162 VIIKPVLED
+1162 VIIKPILEE
-1171 DSVEGVSSE
+1171 DSVEEISSE

-1186 EGTSPEEIEGLI
+1186 KGADPEKVEGLI
-1198 SEPIKQ
+1198 SDPIKQ
-1204 ALLAAG
+1204 SLLNAG
-1210 ITVDDFLDRLKTQI
+1210 ITVDEFLERLQNQI
-1224 DQTKEQ
+1224 NQTKEQ
-1230 LVDQGVD
+1230 LETMLPEGTD
-1237 KDYLNSL
+1237 LSSL
-1244 TSEDWNI
+1244 TPEDWNI
-1251 LMSVDIEGIEDVE
+1251 LMSVNLQGEGIED
-1264 GLQAFLDK
+1264 LDSLMAFLDS
-1272 YKEEHNVEVEV
+1272 YKQEHNVEVEV

-1338 EKEEQ
+1338 EQEEQ
-1343 DSLTELENTRQELT
+1343 NSLTELENTRQELT

-1365 LIQILEANNRDG
+1365 LIQILEANNKDG

-1466 IKINETTRDAFI
+1466 IEINETTRDAFI

-1513 IAALKDGLAASGTT
+1513 IAALKEGLAASGTT

-1539 KSQADAAKVTAEKES
+1539 KAQADAAKVTAEKES

-1570 LVSALGLMN
+1570 LVNALGLMN

-1605 NALNRIQQAAV
+1605 NALNRIQEAAV
-1616 AMSNAI
+1616 AMSKAI
-1622 AGAATGHAGNYNP
+1622 AAAATGDADSYKP
-1635 ISGDIGGSVFV
+1635 VSGDIGGSVFV
-1646 GGTSFK
+1646 GGTSFR

-1724 LGSGGSGGSGGGGGG
+1724 LGSSGSGSSNGGSGGGGG
-1739 SGGGGSGNRTYDKE
+1739 SSNRTYDKE

-1766 NINRQIERQSDLLD
+1766 NINRQLERQSDLLD

-1851 LKENLDLYNA
+1851 LKENLNLYNA

-1868 AIAGKELSEE
+1868 AVAGKELSEE

-1905 ETLDA
+1905 ETLDV
-1910 VRDTLDNIQDI
+1910 VRDTLDNIQDT
-1921 ARQLADKKLEE
+1921 ARSLADKKLEE
-1932 IKLKVQIVL
+1932 IKFKIQIVL
-1941 DVKSMEDVVRDL
+1941 DVKSMKDVVRDL

-1985 AQKEIELLGTYQE
+1985 AQKEIELLGSYQE

-2075 IKELYALQGVTY
+2075 IKELYALQGITY
-2087 KTAEGFNRLQQNTQ
+2087 KTTEGFNRLQQNTQ

-2180 LQQIEKAAYEFGKA
+2180 LQQIDKAAYEFGKA

-2338 QQVTDVTGEIMST
+2338 QQVTDVTGEITST

-2400 DMTEAGATS
+2400 DMTEAGATN

-2414 AVNGDAISDLISKD
+2414 AINGDATSGLISED
-2428 IQDVINNYQGGIN
+2428 IQNVIENYQGGIN
-2441 KLLQLNGEQLEK
+2441 GLLQLNGEQLK
-2453 IFGENIKFVDLF
+2453 RIFGENTKFVDLF
-2465 KNTYAKDLGSMT
+2465 ENTYATDLGKMT
-2477 GNAKDFE
+2477 INAQNFE
-2484 SALKDY
+2484 KALQEY
-2490 LAKAEEDFK
+2490 LGKAEGNFK

-2513 TTLGELGKD
+2513 TTLDELAKD
-2522 TDKVSKSTEELRR
+2522 TDAVSKSTEGLRR

-2580 RYARATSGL
+2580 RYARANSGL

-2634 LTEDQY
+2634 LTEDYY

-2662 EGAYREILDK
+2662 EGTYREILDK

-2682 NGPVDKND
+2682 NGPVDKHD
-2690 RPNEGISAMN
+2690 RPNEGIYAMN
-2700 QSPLVDGSDIKD
+2700 ESPLVNGSGIKD

-2737 IAKSSLLTIT
+2737 IAKSSLLAIT

-2776 VTNGL
+2776 VTNGV

-2810 IISLTNDAAQ
+2810 FVSLTNDAAQ

>member
-11 VNADTSQLQAQLK
+11 VNADTSQLQAQLNAAFKALNKVGTQTALTSELKQASQAALELSSHLNNSFNKETGSFDLINFNK
-24 SAINSLNTVGNK
+24 SLAQSGKTLESYANDLSNIGPQGEQAFLKVAMAINS
-36 ISLAP
+36 
-41 SIQEA
+41 
-46 SRAAL
+46 
-51 DLAQNLQRAT
+51 AQL
-61 NPTTGSLDLSKFNN
+61 
-75 ELKKSGL
+75 
-82 TLEDYYIKLSKL
+82 
-94 GPAGQQAFMNVAQSI
+94 
-109 TAAQVPLKRTSK
+109 PLRRTSK

-140 STLHVLVGTLQTAYG
+140 SALHVLVGTLQTAYG

-211 SDKEV
+211 NDKEV
-216 LDRTDITIKMAN
+216 ADRTDITIKMAN

-371 LGDKWDTL
+371 LGDKWETL

-391 AGVRQWTQLIALMDN
+391 AGVRQWTQLIALMDH

-486 LSGIVLLVN
+486 LSGVVLLVN
-495 KIYGDKIAQSMRD
+495 KIYGGKIAQGMRD
-508 MAASVG
+508 FVISIGLANG
-514 FLKNSDKQRAIALKE
+514 KE
-529 QAVELS
+529 QEKLRLLQQQAVELTNNLS
-535 KIAVYSNVEKK
+535 ITYSASDAQSMYLQIMKDEVMVQGAINEQYDKLDEQQKRAVNNEKYMLDLVNQERKAIVDRISQLQTSLQDKKIQMSVSLNEEDWQNKLRSAIRKYNVANKNNK
-546 DFTQSDD
+546 INLGIDIKTSDID
-553 IGFQKLEVQKQLI
+553 TVFSQILDKMDKLGAKSATLNLVGNQFAKLNKNSENYRQNLEELLNTYGDKVGFVFSGSGDKIDEFEAHLRKLGQQGVETGQEMRALASLLKVMGADPQTIREYISEVQRLNQEL
-566 DLESQADKWAE
+566 QR
-577 KMTGRN
+577 G
-583 AEILKGQIERLQ
+583 EITQEEFDAQTERMMGKLQ
-595 KESEILDV
+595 G
-603 LKKEVEEADRLK
+603 A
-615 RQSEN
+615 N
-620 QLDGRLKG
+620 
-628 DSDWKREL
+628 
-636 GGSVIKD
+636 
-643 QKGKTIGHT
+643 
-652 KVKSDYKPISK
+652 KV
-663 EIDSIVNDSNIK
+663 
-675 SSQDALKALEAQ
+675 Q
-687 LKPVAEQYVK
+687 
-697 LDAIQLEFSNN
+697 
-708 GKVVNQS
+708 
-715 MIDMVRNSG
+715 
-724 LLDEELKGLSQED
+724 
-737 ADSFIANWL
+737 
-746 DGGDRLEQ
+746 
-754 AFKAST
+754 
-760 EKIGAFQAAMLG
+760 
-772 LTDGSF
+772 
-778 TAENSIEGIVNAI
+778 
-791 IDLAAK
+791 
-797 GESAEQIIERLK
+797 
-809 KDSGGLK
+809 
-816 KGYEE
+816 
-821 GAFAAKDWAD
+821 KDWAD
-831 NLVAVG
+831 NLVATG
-837 NMLSQ
+837 TMLSQ
-842 VTMAI
+842 VTMGLNAVT
-847 NSANSIIDVFTT
+847 SLIDIFTT
-859 GLADGET
+859 ELGEGET
-866 YLDKFI
+866 ALDKLLKI
-872 KLLTNAGMLLPVIFG
+872 LTNFGMLLPVIG
-887 MFKKGTAENIKL
+887 SLTKKETIHNAKL
-899 GLSYL
+899 GLSYI

-909 AEASAAGIT
+909 AETAKAGIEN
-918 TVGTALNAALPVI
+918 VGTAINTAIPILGLIILAI
-931 GLVIIAITTIIKII
+931 GAVVKII
-945 DAIVVT
+945 DAVT
-951 ADEAREKIQEA
+951 VSAEEAREKMQEA

-976 NSELETTKDRIDEL
+976 NSELETTKDKIDEL
-990 NGKDSLTLVEGE
+990 NNKDSLTIVEGE

-1014 ERQVELQE
+1014 NRQIMLQE
-1022 RLTKAAQKTQAEEI
+1022 RLLKAKQKTQAITIEE
-1036 SKNFMKSTKKLAK
+1036 NFKKSADDLAK
-1049 GPNLDKDAPVFDNH
+1049 GPKVRDLWLGSIQVKNDKD
-1063 VIDSDEDFEKY
+1063 FEEATRGLGKETDLY
-1074 ASQGV
+1074 KNYLNQY
-1079 SEEQYQARLKIYTD
+1079 EE
-1093 WKEKNEKITE
+1093 WKKEVQEKNEE
-1103 EWISENSEAI
+1103 YVAENSDTF
-1113 QQAESDYQSYIEAID
+1113 QQLEDQYQSYIDAINS
-1128 AGVINFNPD
+1128 GVIKYNPS
-1137 KVEEFQNRLKEIREE
+1137 KVKELQEGLLENRKL
-1152 LYPDEGEYFD
+1152 LYPDENEYFE
-1162 VIIKPVLED
+1162 VYIKPVLEE
-1171 DSVEGVSSE
+1171 DSVEEVSSE

-1186 EGTSPEEIEGLI
+1186 EGATPEEVEGLI

-1204 ALLAAG
+1204 ALLSAG
-1210 ITVDDFLDRLKTQI
+1210 ITVDEFLGRLKTQI

-1230 LVDQGVD
+1230 LLDQGVD

-1272 YKEEHNVEVEV
+1272 YKEDQKVEITV
-1283 SASGIGEILRA
+1283 SGEESARNLISGIQSGDINYKNIGENEDYQNILDQLDNLKEEYPELNA
-1294 YQDDEELSEEQIALL
+1294 YAIELSKTWEVGTQKFTEALEIVQDKLAHIKLNGLIEEANDASDKVAALLRIVNSGQWEEGPEKLADAMEELLDKNYAIDIEIHTQAEQEFDSISNAMQ
-1309 DAVEAKYAEL
+1309 
-1319 SELRN
+1319 N
-1324 KGGHEYLELLRQIQ
+1324 IQ
-1338 EKEEQ
+1338 
-1343 DSLTELENTRQELT
+1343 D
-1357 EKAAALQQ
+1357 
-1365 LIQILEANNRDG
+1365 
-1377 KNQVWIDAKTDEFN
+1377 
-1391 KTMSELMK
+1391 
-1399 TKYEIDVQVN
+1399 
-1409 ADLAS
+1409 
-1414 DVDQAFG
+1414 
-1421 LANEF
+1421 
-1426 EKISGYLSDSL
+1426 
-1437 EISFDKAQEIID
+1437 
-1449 AGYGELLIGA
+1449 
-1459 RETANHT
+1459 
-1466 IKINETTRDAFI
+1466 
-1478 NNKREE
+1478 
-1484 LNVDREAKIKQL
+1484 
-1496 QNERSLLVA
+1496 
-1505 KQDAVQKG
+1505 
-1513 IAALKDGLAASGTT
+1513 
-1527 AKAEAL
+1527 
-1533 IQASKY
+1533 QASKIGEGFII
-1539 KSQADAAKVTAEKES
+1539 AAS
-1554 DAADEKN
+1554 DIRSLNNTFPGIIDGMEEVG
-1561 DEIATDAER
+1561 DGSYR
-1570 LVSALGLMN
+1570 LREDV
-1579 ETNAENAQ
+1579 
-1587 QAYSD
+1587 
-1592 AAVASTQSAQIQI
+1592 VK
-1605 NALNRIQQAAV
+1605 
-1616 AMSNAI
+1616 NAI
-1622 AGAATGHAGNYNP
+1622 AAAQGEIAADTKSTVSRLQAQATILRSKQKVYEQMAEAARVLAGNETDSAMTSADAQATLSAGLSDLKQLNSNASTNIELDNQEKTGDSSNDNASVTAKNWDSAYKSAAMSSANFANAAIANMKAVADNNP
-1635 ISGDIGGSVFV
+1635 GGITEGNFKVNYQGSSGVSQEASALQETQDALNHA
-1646 GGTSFK
+1646 
-1652 EGENTYSTT
+1652 ENTSQDAWAQIAAQYENM
-1661 QASFTSPNLSVDD
+1661 AAA
-1674 IIAAANGSEETLNA
+1674 AAANANDIEGM
-1688 ALESALNQLEAQNTS
+1688 
-1703 ISNQIGSID
+1703 IYQIG
-1712 AGIAAL
+1712 AAVG
-1718 QSSNLS
+1718 STSHS
-1724 LGSGGSGGSGGGGGG
+1724 LGNIGSSSGSGSSGGGSGGSGGG
-1739 SGGGGSGNRTYDKE
+1739 SSNRTYDKE

-1851 LKENLDLYNA
+1851 LKENLNLYNA

-1868 AIAGKELSEE
+1868 AVAGKELSEE

-1905 ETLDA
+1905 ETLDV
-1910 VRDTLDNIQDI
+1910 VRDTLDNIQDT
-1921 ARQLADKKLEE
+1921 ARSLADKKLEE
-1932 IKLKVQIVL
+1932 IKFKIQIVL
-1941 DVKSMEDVVRDL
+1941 DVKSMKDVVRDL

-1985 AQKEIELLGTYQE
+1985 AQKEIELLGSYQE

-2075 IKELYALQGVTY
+2075 IKELYALQGITY
-2087 KTAEGFNRLQQNTQ
+2087 KTTEGFNRLQQNTQ

-2180 LQQIEKAAYEFGKA
+2180 LQQIDKAAYEFGKA

-2338 QQVTDVTGEIMST
+2338 QQVTDVTGEITST

-2400 DMTEAGATS
+2400 DMTEAGATN

-2414 AVNGDAISDLISKD
+2414 AINGDAISGLISED
-2428 IQDVINNYQGGIN
+2428 IQNVIENYQGGIN
-2441 KLLQLNGEQLEK
+2441 GLLQLNGEQLK
-2453 IFGENIKFVDLF
+2453 RIFGENTKFVDLF
-2465 KNTYAKDLGSMT
+2465 ENTYATDLGKMT
-2477 GNAKDFE
+2477 INAQNFE
-2484 SALKDY
+2484 KALQEY
-2490 LAKAEEDFK
+2490 LGKAEGNFK

-2513 TTLGELGKD
+2513 TTLDELAKD
-2522 TDKVSKSTEELRR
+2522 TDAVSKSTEGLRR

-2580 RYARATSGL
+2580 RYARAKSGL

-2634 LTEDQY
+2634 LTEDYY

-2662 EGAYREILDK
+2662 EGTYREILDK

-2682 NGPVDKND
+2682 NGPVDKHD
-2690 RPNEGISAMN
+2690 RPNEGIYAMN
-2700 QSPLVDGSDIKD
+2700 ESPLVNGSGIKD

-2737 IAKSSLLTIT
+2737 IAKSSLLAIT

-2776 VTNGL
+2776 VTNGV

-2810 IISLTNDAAQ
+2810 FVSLTNDAAQ

>member
-140 STLHVLVGTLQTAYG
+140 SALHVLVGTLQTAYG

-211 SDKEV
+211 NDKEV
-216 LDRTDITIKMAN
+216 ADRTDITIKMAN

-371 LGDKWDTL
+371 LGDKWETL

-508 MAASVG
+508 VAASLG
-514 FLKNSDKQRAIALKE
+514 FLKESDKQRAIALKE

-535 KIAVYSNVEKK
+535 KIAAYSNVEKR
-546 DFTQSDD
+546 DFTQSED
-553 IGFQKLEVQKQLI
+553 IGFQKLEVQSQLI

-628 DSDWKREL
+628 NDDWKREFS
-636 GGSVIKD
+636 GEEVRNQRGRVV
-643 QKGKTIGHT
+643 GRA
-652 KVKSDYKPISK
+652 VKSDYKPISK
-663 EIDSIVNDSNIK
+663 EIDSIVNDSSIK

-708 GKVVNQS
+708 GNVVNQS

-724 LLDEELKGLSQED
+724 LLDEELKELSQED

-791 IDLAAK
+791 IDLEAK

-809 KDSGGLK
+809 KGSEALQ
-816 KGYEE
+816 KGYKK
-821 GAFAAKDWAD
+821 GAFATKDWAD
-831 NLVAVG
+831 NLVDVG

-872 KLLTNAGMLLPVIFG
+872 KLLTNAGMLLPAIFG

-909 AEASAAGIT
+909 SEAAEAGIT
-918 TVGTALNAALPVI
+918 NVGMALNAALPVI
-931 GLVIIAITTIIKII
+931 GLVIIALTAIIKII

-1036 SKNFMKSTKKLAK
+1036 DENFMKSTKKIAK
-1049 GPNLDKDAPVFDNH
+1049 GPNLDKDAPTFDNH

-1128 AGVINFNPD
+1128 AGVIDFNPD
-1137 KVEEFQNRLKEIREE
+1137 KVEEFQNRLKEIREA

-1171 DSVEGVSSE
+1171 DSVEEVSSE

-1186 EGTSPEEIEGLI
+1186 EGATPEEVEGLI

-1204 ALLAAG
+1204 ALLSAG
-1210 ITVDDFLDRLKTQI
+1210 ITVDEFLGRLKTQI

-1230 LVDQGVD
+1230 LLDQGVD

-1272 YKEEHNVEVEV
+1272 YKEDQKVEITV
-1283 SASGIGEILRA
+1283 SGEESARNLISGIQSGDINYKNIGENEDYQNILDQLDNLKEEYPELNAYAIELSKTWEVGTQKFTEALEIVQDKLAHIKLNGLIEEANDASDKVAALLRIVNSGQWEEGPEKLADAMEELLDKNYAIDIEIHTQAEQEFDSISNAMQNIQDQASKIGEGFIIAASDIRSLNNTFPGIIDGMEEVGDGSYRLREDVVKNAIAAAQGEIAADTESTVSRLQAQATILRSKQKVYEQMAEAARVLAGSETDSAMTSADAQATLSAGLSDLKQLNSNASTNIELDNQETTADSANDNASTTAKNWDSA
-1294 YQDDEELSEEQIALL
+1294 YKSAAISSANFANAAIANMK
-1309 DAVEAKYAEL
+1309 AVAD
-1319 SELRN
+1319 N
-1324 KGGHEYLELLRQIQ
+1324 NPGGI
-1338 EKEEQ
+1338 
-1343 DSLTELENTRQELT
+1343 TEGNFVVNYQGSSGISRE
-1357 EKAAALQQ
+1357 AAALEQTQ
-1365 LIQILEANNRDG
+1365 NALDHANNTS
-1377 KNQVWIDAKTDEFN
+1377 Q
-1391 KTMSELMK
+1391 
-1399 TKYEIDVQVN
+1399 N
-1409 ADLAS
+1409 AWA
-1414 DVDQAFG
+1414 
-1421 LANEF
+1421 E
-1426 EKISGYLSDSL
+1426 
-1437 EISFDKAQEIID
+1437 
-1449 AGYGELLIGA
+1449 
-1459 RETANHT
+1459 
-1466 IKINETTRDAFI
+1466 
-1478 NNKREE
+1478 
-1484 LNVDREAKIKQL
+1484 
-1496 QNERSLLVA
+1496 
-1505 KQDAVQKG
+1505 
-1513 IAALKDGLAASGTT
+1513 IAAQYENMAA
-1527 AKAEAL
+1527 A
-1533 IQASKY
+1533 
-1539 KSQADAAKVTAEKES
+1539 
-1554 DAADEKN
+1554 
-1561 DEIATDAER
+1561 
-1570 LVSALGLMN
+1570 
-1579 ETNAENAQ
+1579 
-1587 QAYSD
+1587 
-1592 AAVASTQSAQIQI
+1592 
-1605 NALNRIQQAAV
+1605 
-1616 AMSNAI
+1616 
-1622 AGAATGHAGNYNP
+1622 
-1635 ISGDIGGSVFV
+1635 
-1646 GGTSFK
+1646 
-1652 EGENTYSTT
+1652 
-1661 QASFTSPNLSVDD
+1661 
-1674 IIAAANGSEETLNA
+1674 AAANANDIEGM
-1688 ALESALNQLEAQNTS
+1688 
-1703 ISNQIGSID
+1703 IYQIGAT
-1712 AGIAAL
+1712 AGSAGH
-1718 QSSNLS
+1718 S
-1724 LGSGGSGGSGGGGGG
+1724 LGNVGSSSGSGSGSGGSGGGGG
-1739 SGGGGSGNRTYDKE
+1739 SSNRTYDKE

-1851 LKENLDLYNA
+1851 LKENLNLYNA

-1868 AIAGKELSEE
+1868 AVAGKELSEE

-1905 ETLDA
+1905 ETLDV
-1910 VRDTLDNIQDI
+1910 VRDTIDNIQDT
-1921 ARQLADKKLEE
+1921 ARSLADKKLEE
-1932 IKLKVQIVL
+1932 IKFKIQIVL
-1941 DVKSMEDVVRDL
+1941 DVKSMKDVVRDL

-1985 AQKEIELLGTYQE
+1985 AQKEIELLGSYQE

-2075 IKELYALQGVTY
+2075 IKELYALQGITY
-2087 KTAEGFNRLQQNTQ
+2087 KTTEGFNRLQQNTQ

-2180 LQQIEKAAYEFGKA
+2180 LQQIDKAAYEFGKA

-2338 QQVTDVTGEIMST
+2338 QQVTDVTGEITST

-2400 DMTEAGATS
+2400 DMTEAGATN

-2414 AVNGDAISDLISKD
+2414 AINGDAISGLISED
-2428 IQDVINNYQGGIN
+2428 IQNVIENYQGGIN
-2441 KLLQLNGEQLEK
+2441 GLLQLNGEQLK
-2453 IFGENIKFVDLF
+2453 RIFGENTKFVDLF
-2465 KNTYAKDLGSMT
+2465 ENTYATDLGKMT
-2477 GNAKDFE
+2477 INAQNFE
-2484 SALKDY
+2484 KALQEY
-2490 LAKAEEDFK
+2490 LGKAEGNFK

-2513 TTLGELGKD
+2513 TTLDELAKD
-2522 TDKVSKSTEELRR
+2522 TDVVSKSTEGLRR

-2580 RYARATSGL
+2580 RYARANSGL

-2634 LTEDQY
+2634 LTEDYY

-2650 YRNATAVGQFTD
+2650 YRNATAVGKFTD
-2662 EGAYREILDK
+2662 EGTYREILDK

-2682 NGPVDKND
+2682 NGPVDKHD
-2690 RPNEGISAMN
+2690 RPNEGIYTMN
-2700 QSPLVDGSDIKD
+2700 ESPLVNGSGIKD

-2737 IAKSSLLTIT
+2737 IAKSSLLAIT

-2776 VTNGL
+2776 VTNGV

-2810 IISLTNDAAQ
+2810 FVSLTNDAAQ

>member
-51 DLAQNLQRAT
+51 DLVQNLQRAT

-140 STLHVLVGTLQTAYG
+140 SALHVLVGTLQTAYG

-211 SDKEV
+211 NDKEV
-216 LDRTDITIKMAN
+216 ADRTDTTIKMAN

-267 ATASSS
+267 VTASSS

-371 LGDKWDTL
+371 LGNKWETL

-495 KIYGDKIAQSMRD
+495 KIYGDKIAQSMRNV
-508 MAASVG
+508 AASLG
-514 FLKNSDKQRAIALKE
+514 FLKESDKQRAIALKE

-535 KIAVYSNVEKK
+535 KIAAYSNVEKR
-546 DFTQSDD
+546 DFTQSED
-553 IGFQKLEVQKQLI
+553 IGFQKLEVQSQLI
-566 DLESQADKWAE
+566 DLESQANKWAE

-628 DSDWKREL
+628 NDDWKREFS
-636 GGSVIKD
+636 GEEVRNQRGRVVERA
-643 QKGKTIGHT
+643 
-652 KVKSDYKPISK
+652 VKSDYKPISK
-663 EIDSIVNDSNIK
+663 EIDSIVNDSSIK

-708 GKVVNQS
+708 GKQVSQS

-724 LLDEELKGLSQED
+724 LLNEELKELSQED
-737 ADSFIANWL
+737 ADSFIINWL
-746 DGGDRLEQ
+746 TEADGLEQ
-754 AFKAST
+754 SFNNCT

-791 IDLAAK
+791 IDFAAK

-809 KDSGGLK
+809 KGSEALQ
-816 KGYEE
+816 KGYKE
-821 GAFAAKDWAD
+821 GAFATKDWAD
-831 NLVAVG
+831 NLVAIG

-872 KLLTNAGMLLPVIFG
+872 KLLTNAGMLLPAIFG

-931 GLVIIAITTIIKII
+931 GLVIIALTAIIKII

-951 ADEAREKIQEA
+951 SDEAREKIQEA

-976 NSELETTKDRIDEL
+976 NNELETTKDRIDEL

-1036 SKNFMKSTKKLAK
+1036 DENFMKSTKKIAK
-1049 GPNLDKDAPVFDNH
+1049 GPNLDKDAPTFDNH

-1137 KVEEFQNRLKEIREE
+1137 KVEEFQNRLKEIREA

-1171 DSVEGVSSE
+1171 DSVEEVSSE

-1186 EGTSPEEIEGLI
+1186 EGASTEDVEGLI
-1198 SEPIKQ
+1198 SDPIKQ
-1204 ALLAAG
+1204 SLLNAG
-1210 ITVDDFLDRLKTQI
+1210 ITVDEYLNRLQKQI

-1230 LVDQGVD
+1230 LLEQGLNG
-1237 KDYLNSL
+1237 KDLSSL
-1244 TSEDWNI
+1244 SPEDWNI
-1251 LMSVDIEGIEDVE
+1251 LMSVDIEGIENVE
-1264 GLQAFLDK
+1264 ELQAFLDK
-1272 YKEEHNVEVEV
+1272 YKEEQKIEITV
-1283 SASGIGEILRA
+1283 SGEESARNLISGIQSGDITYKNIGENEDYQNILDQLDNLKEEYPELNAYAIELSKTWEVGTQKFTEALEIVQDKLAHIKLNGLIEEANDASDKVAALLRIVNSGQWEEGPEKLADAMEELLDKNYAIDIEIHTQAEQEFDSISNAMQNIQDQASKIGEGFIIAASDIRSLNNTFPGIIDGMEEVGDGSYRLREDVVKNAIAAAQGEIAADTESTVSRLQAQATILRSKQKVYEQMAEAARVLAGSETDSAMTSADAQATLSAGLSDLKQLNSNASTNIELDNQEITADSANDNASTTAKNWDSA
-1294 YQDDEELSEEQIALL
+1294 YKSAAISSANFANAAIANMK
-1309 DAVEAKYAEL
+1309 AVAD
-1319 SELRN
+1319 N
-1324 KGGHEYLELLRQIQ
+1324 NPGGI
-1338 EKEEQ
+1338 
-1343 DSLTELENTRQELT
+1343 TEGNFVVNYQGSSGISRE
-1357 EKAAALQQ
+1357 AAALEQTQ
-1365 LIQILEANNRDG
+1365 NALDHANNTS
-1377 KNQVWIDAKTDEFN
+1377 Q
-1391 KTMSELMK
+1391 
-1399 TKYEIDVQVN
+1399 N
-1409 ADLAS
+1409 AWA
-1414 DVDQAFG
+1414 
-1421 LANEF
+1421 E
-1426 EKISGYLSDSL
+1426 
-1437 EISFDKAQEIID
+1437 
-1449 AGYGELLIGA
+1449 
-1459 RETANHT
+1459 
-1466 IKINETTRDAFI
+1466 
-1478 NNKREE
+1478 
-1484 LNVDREAKIKQL
+1484 
-1496 QNERSLLVA
+1496 
-1505 KQDAVQKG
+1505 
-1513 IAALKDGLAASGTT
+1513 IAAQYENMAA
-1527 AKAEAL
+1527 A
-1533 IQASKY
+1533 
-1539 KSQADAAKVTAEKES
+1539 
-1554 DAADEKN
+1554 
-1561 DEIATDAER
+1561 
-1570 LVSALGLMN
+1570 
-1579 ETNAENAQ
+1579 
-1587 QAYSD
+1587 
-1592 AAVASTQSAQIQI
+1592 
-1605 NALNRIQQAAV
+1605 
-1616 AMSNAI
+1616 
-1622 AGAATGHAGNYNP
+1622 
-1635 ISGDIGGSVFV
+1635 
-1646 GGTSFK
+1646 
-1652 EGENTYSTT
+1652 
-1661 QASFTSPNLSVDD
+1661 
-1674 IIAAANGSEETLNA
+1674 AAANANDIEGM
-1688 ALESALNQLEAQNTS
+1688 
-1703 ISNQIGSID
+1703 IYQIGAT
-1712 AGIAAL
+1712 AGSAGH
-1718 QSSNLS
+1718 S
-1724 LGSGGSGGSGGGGGG
+1724 LGNVGSSSGSGSGSGGSGGGGG
-1739 SGGGGSGNRTYDKE
+1739 SSNRTYDKE

-1851 LKENLDLYNA
+1851 LKENLNLYNA

-1868 AIAGKELSEE
+1868 AVAGKELSEE

-1905 ETLDA
+1905 ETLDV
-1910 VRDTLDNIQDI
+1910 VRDTIDNIQDT
-1921 ARQLADKKLEE
+1921 ARSLADKKLEE
-1932 IKLKVQIVL
+1932 IKFKIQIVL
-1941 DVKSMEDVVRDL
+1941 DVKSMKDVVRDL

-1985 AQKEIELLGTYQE
+1985 AQKEIELLGSYQE

-2075 IKELYALQGVTY
+2075 IKELYALQGITY
-2087 KTAEGFNRLQQNTQ
+2087 KTTEGFNRLQQNTQ

-2180 LQQIEKAAYEFGKA
+2180 LQQIDKAAYEFGKA

-2338 QQVTDVTGEIMST
+2338 QQVTDVTGEITST

-2400 DMTEAGATS
+2400 DMTEAGATN

-2414 AVNGDAISDLISKD
+2414 AINGDAISGLISED
-2428 IQDVINNYQGGIN
+2428 IQNVIDNYQGGIN
-2441 KLLQLNGEQLEK
+2441 ELLQLNGEQLEK

-2465 KNTYAKDLGSMT
+2465 ENTYATDLGKMT
-2477 GNAKDFE
+2477 ENAQNFE
-2484 SALKDY
+2484 KALQEY
-2490 LAKAEEDFK
+2490 LGKAEGNFK
-2499 AYQGKVQETAKNTG
+2499 AYQDKVQETAKNTG
-2513 TTLGELGKD
+2513 TTLDELAKD
-2522 TDKVSKSTEELRR
+2522 TDVVSKSTEELRR

-2634 LTEDQY
+2634 LTEDYY

-2650 YRNATAVGQFTD
+2650 YRNATAVGKFTD

-2682 NGPVDKND
+2682 NGPVDKHD
-2690 RPNEGISAMN
+2690 RPNEGIYAMN
-2700 QSPLVDGSDIKD
+2700 ESPLVNGSGIKD
-2712 KEELYNNK
+2712 KEESYNNK

-2726 KKQNSDYLNEL
+2726 KKQNSDYFNEL
-2737 IAKSSLLTIT
+2737 IAKSSLLAIT

-2776 VTNGL
+2776 VTNGV

-2810 IISLTNDAAQ
+2810 IVSLTNDAAQ

>member
-140 STLHVLVGTLQTAYG
+140 SALHVLVGTLQTAYG

-211 SDKEV
+211 NDKEV
-216 LDRTDITIKMAN
+216 ADRTDTTIKMAN

-371 LGDKWDTL
+371 LGNKWETL

-391 AGVRQWTQLIALMDN
+391 AGVRQWTQLIALMDH

-583 AEILKGQIERLQ
+583 AEILKGQIDRLK

-603 LKKEVEEADRLK
+603 LKKETEEAARLK
-615 RQSEN
+615 SQSEN

-628 DSDWKREL
+628 NDDWKREL

-643 QKGKTIGHT
+643 QKGKTIGRT
-652 KVKSDYKPISK
+652 IKSDYRPISK
-663 EIDSIVNDSNIK
+663 EIDSIVNDSSIK
-675 SSQDALKALEAQ
+675 KSQDALKALEAQ

-697 LDAIQLEFSNN
+697 LDAIQLEFSSN
-708 GKVVNQS
+708 GKQVSQS
-715 MIDMVRNSG
+715 MIDLVRNSG
-724 LLDEELKGLSQED
+724 LLDEELKELSQED
-737 ADSFIANWL
+737 ADSFIINWL
-746 DGGDRLEQ
+746 TEADGLEQ
-754 AFKAST
+754 SFNDCT

-797 GESAEQIIERLK
+797 GESAEQIIERLTK
-809 KDSGGLK
+809 GSEALQ
-816 KGYEE
+816 KGYKK
-821 GAFAAKDWAD
+821 GAFATKDWAD
-831 NLVAVG
+831 NLVDVG

-842 VTMAI
+842 VTLAI

-872 KLLTNAGMLLPVIFG
+872 KLLTNADMLLPVIFG

-909 AEASAAGIT
+909 SEAAHAGIT

-931 GLVIIAITTIIKII
+931 GLVIIAITAIIKII

-962 TDAYEEQKSQLESL
+962 TEAYEEQKSQLESL

-1036 SKNFMKSTKKLAK
+1036 DDNFMKSTKKIAK
-1049 GPNLDKDAPVFDNH
+1049 GPNLDKDAPTFDNH

-1128 AGVINFNPD
+1128 AGVIDFNPD
-1137 KVEEFQNRLKEIREE
+1137 KVEEFQNRLKEIREA

-1171 DSVEGVSSE
+1171 DSVEEVSSE

-1186 EGTSPEEIEGLI
+1186 EGATPEEVEGLI

-1204 ALLAAG
+1204 ALLSAG
-1210 ITVDDFLDRLKTQI
+1210 ITVDEFLGRLKTQI

-1230 LVDQGVD
+1230 LLDQGVD

-1251 LMSVDIEGIEDVE
+1251 LMSVDIEGIKDVE

-1272 YKEEHNVEVEV
+1272 YKEEQKVEITV
-1283 SASGIGEILRA
+1283 SGEESARNLISGIQSGDINYKNIGENEDYQNILDQLDNLKEEYPELNAYAIELSKTWEVGTQKFTEALEIVQDKLAHIKLNGLIEEANDASDKVAALLRIVNSGQWEEGPEKLADAMEELLDKNYAIDIEIHTQAEQEFDSISNAMQNIQDQASKIGEGFIIAASDIRSLNNTFPGIIDGMEEVGDGSYRLREDVVKNAIAAAQGEIAADTESTVSRLQAQATILRSKQKVYEQMAEAARVLAGSETDSAMTSADAQATLSAGLSDLKQLNSNASTNIELDNQETTADSANDNASTTAKNWDSA
-1294 YQDDEELSEEQIALL
+1294 YKSAAISSANFANAAIANMK
-1309 DAVEAKYAEL
+1309 AVAD
-1319 SELRN
+1319 N
-1324 KGGHEYLELLRQIQ
+1324 NPGGI
-1338 EKEEQ
+1338 
-1343 DSLTELENTRQELT
+1343 TEGNFVVNYQGSSGISRE
-1357 EKAAALQQ
+1357 AAALEQTQ
-1365 LIQILEANNRDG
+1365 
-1377 KNQVWIDAKTDEFN
+1377 
-1391 KTMSELMK
+1391 
-1399 TKYEIDVQVN
+1399 N
-1409 ADLAS
+1409 ALDHADNTS
-1414 DVDQAFG
+1414 
-1421 LANEF
+1421 
-1426 EKISGYLSDSL
+1426 
-1437 EISFDKAQEIID
+1437 
-1449 AGYGELLIGA
+1449 
-1459 RETANHT
+1459 
-1466 IKINETTRDAFI
+1466 
-1478 NNKREE
+1478 
-1484 LNVDREAKIKQL
+1484 
-1496 QNERSLLVA
+1496 QNAWAE
-1505 KQDAVQKG
+1505 
-1513 IAALKDGLAASGTT
+1513 IAAQYENMAA
-1527 AKAEAL
+1527 A
-1533 IQASKY
+1533 
-1539 KSQADAAKVTAEKES
+1539 
-1554 DAADEKN
+1554 
-1561 DEIATDAER
+1561 
-1570 LVSALGLMN
+1570 
-1579 ETNAENAQ
+1579 
-1587 QAYSD
+1587 
-1592 AAVASTQSAQIQI
+1592 
-1605 NALNRIQQAAV
+1605 
-1616 AMSNAI
+1616 
-1622 AGAATGHAGNYNP
+1622 
-1635 ISGDIGGSVFV
+1635 
-1646 GGTSFK
+1646 
-1652 EGENTYSTT
+1652 
-1661 QASFTSPNLSVDD
+1661 
-1674 IIAAANGSEETLNA
+1674 AAANANDIEGM
-1688 ALESALNQLEAQNTS
+1688 
-1703 ISNQIGSID
+1703 IYQIGAT
-1712 AGIAAL
+1712 AGSAGH
-1718 QSSNLS
+1718 S
-1724 LGSGGSGGSGGGGGG
+1724 LGNVGSSSGSGSGSGGSGGGGG
-1739 SGGGGSGNRTYDKE
+1739 SSNRTYDKE

-1851 LKENLDLYNA
+1851 LKENLNLYNA

-1868 AIAGKELSEE
+1868 AVAGKELSEE

-1905 ETLDA
+1905 ETLDV
-1910 VRDTLDNIQDI
+1910 VRDTLDNIQDT
-1921 ARQLADKKLEE
+1921 ARSLADKKLEE
-1932 IKLKVQIVL
+1932 IKFKIQIVL
-1941 DVKSMEDVVRDL
+1941 DVKSMKDVVRDL

-1985 AQKEIELLGTYQE
+1985 AQKEIELLGSYQE

-2075 IKELYALQGVTY
+2075 IKELYALQGITY
-2087 KTAEGFNRLQQNTQ
+2087 KTTEGFNRLQQNTQ

-2180 LQQIEKAAYEFGKA
+2180 LQQIDKAAYEFGKA

-2338 QQVTDVTGEIMST
+2338 QQVTDVTGEITST

-2400 DMTEAGATS
+2400 DMTEAGATN

-2414 AVNGDAISDLISKD
+2414 AINGDATSGLISED
-2428 IQDVINNYQGGIN
+2428 IQNVIENYQGGIN
-2441 KLLQLNGEQLEK
+2441 GLLQLNGEQLK
-2453 IFGENIKFVDLF
+2453 RIFGENTKFVDLF
-2465 KNTYAKDLGSMT
+2465 ENTYATDLGKMT
-2477 GNAKDFE
+2477 INAQNFE
-2484 SALKDY
+2484 KALQEY
-2490 LAKAEEDFK
+2490 LGKAEGNFK

-2513 TTLGELGKD
+2513 TTLDELAKD
-2522 TDKVSKSTEELRR
+2522 TDAVSKSTEGLRR

-2580 RYARATSGL
+2580 RYARANSGL

-2634 LTEDQY
+2634 LTEDYY

-2662 EGAYREILDK
+2662 EGTYREILDK

-2682 NGPVDKND
+2682 NGPVDKHD
-2690 RPNEGISAMN
+2690 RPNEGIYAMN
-2700 QSPLVDGSDIKD
+2700 ESPLVNGGGIKD

-2737 IAKSSLLTIT
+2737 IAKSSLLAIT

-2776 VTNGL
+2776 VTNGV

-2810 IISLTNDAAQ
+2810 FVSLTNDAAQ

>member
-211 SDKEV
+211 NDKEV
-216 LDRTDITIKMAN
+216 ADRTDTTIKMAN

-371 LGDKWDTL
+371 LGDKWETL

-467 PILTGVADVIDGLG
+467 PFLTIIADVIDGLG

-486 LSGIVLLVN
+486 LSGVVLLVN
-495 KIYGDKIAQSMRD
+495 KIYSDKIAQSMRD
-508 MAASVG
+508 AAASLG

-535 KIAVYSNVEKK
+535 KIVAYSNVEKR
-546 DFTQSDD
+546 DFTQSED
-553 IGFQKLEVQKQLI
+553 IGFQKLEVQRQLI

-603 LKKEVEEADRLK
+603 LKKEVVEADKLK

-628 DSDWKREL
+628 DSDWRQEL
-636 GGSVIKD
+636 GGSVIKN
-643 QKGKTIGHT
+643 QKGKTIGRT
-652 KVKSDYKPISK
+652 IKSDYRPISK
-663 EIDSIVNDSNIK
+663 EIDSIVNDSSIK

-708 GKVVNQS
+708 GKQVSQS

-724 LLDEELKGLSQED
+724 LLDEELKELSQED
-737 ADSFIANWL
+737 ADTFIANWL
-746 DGGDRLEQ
+746 DSSDGLGQ

-791 IDLAAK
+791 MDLAAK
-797 GESAEQIIERLK
+797 GESTEQIIERLK
-809 KDSGGLK
+809 KGSEGLK

-842 VTMAI
+842 VTLAI

-909 AEASAAGIT
+909 AAASSAGIT

-931 GLVIIAITTIIKII
+931 GLVIIAITAIIKII

-1022 RLTKAAQKTQAEEI
+1022 RLAKAAQKTQAEEI
-1036 SKNFMKSTKKLAK
+1036 SKNFMKSTKKIAK
-1049 GPNLDKDAPVFDNH
+1049 GPKIRELKIAGEKVEN
-1063 VIDSDEDFEKY
+1063 DSDFEKATEGFGKNTELY
-1074 ASQGV
+1074 KDYLRQY
-1079 SEEQYQARLKIYTD
+1079 EEWQEEVQTT
-1093 WKEKNEKITE
+1093 TE

-1113 QQAESDYQSYIEAID
+1113 QQAESNYQSYIEAID

-1204 ALLAAG
+1204 ALLNAG
-1210 ITVDDFLDRLKTQI
+1210 ITVDEFLDRLKTQI

-1230 LVDQGVD
+1230 LVGQGVD
-1237 KDYLNSL
+1237 EDYLNSL
-1244 TSEDWNI
+1244 SSEDWNI
-1251 LMSVDIEGIEDVE
+1251 LMSVDIEGIEDVK

-1272 YKEEHNVEVEV
+1272 YKEEQKVEITV
-1283 SASGIGEILRA
+1283 SGEESARNLISGIQSGDINYKNIGENEDYQNILDQLDNLKEEYPELNA
-1294 YQDDEELSEEQIALL
+1294 YAIELSKTWEVGTQKFTEALEIVQDKLAHIKLNGLIEEANDASDKVATLLRIVNSGQWEEGPEKLADAMEELL
-1309 DAVEAKYAEL
+1309 D
-1319 SELRN
+1319 
-1324 KGGHEYLELLRQIQ
+1324 
-1338 EKEEQ
+1338 
-1343 DSLTELENTRQELT
+1343 
-1357 EKAAALQQ
+1357 
-1365 LIQILEANNRDG
+1365 
-1377 KNQVWIDAKTDEFN
+1377 KNYV
-1391 KTMSELMK
+1391 
-1399 TKYEIDVQVN
+1399 IDVEIHTQAEQEFDSISN
-1409 ADLAS
+1409 AM
-1414 DVDQAFG
+1414 
-1421 LANEF
+1421 
-1426 EKISGYLSDSL
+1426 
-1437 EISFDKAQEIID
+1437 
-1449 AGYGELLIGA
+1449 
-1459 RETANHT
+1459 
-1466 IKINETTRDAFI
+1466 
-1478 NNKREE
+1478 
-1484 LNVDREAKIKQL
+1484 
-1496 QNERSLLVA
+1496 QNI
-1505 KQDAVQKG
+1505 QD
-1513 IAALKDGLAASGTT
+1513 
-1527 AKAEAL
+1527 
-1533 IQASKY
+1533 QASKIGEGFII
-1539 KSQADAAKVTAEKES
+1539 AAS
-1554 DAADEKN
+1554 DIRSLNNTFPGIIDGMEEVG
-1561 DEIATDAER
+1561 DGSYR
-1570 LVSALGLMN
+1570 LRQDVV
-1579 ETNAENAQ
+1579 E
-1587 QAYSD
+1587 
-1592 AAVASTQSAQIQI
+1592 
-1605 NALNRIQQAAV
+1605 
-1616 AMSNAI
+1616 NAI
-1622 AGAATGHAGNYNP
+1622 AAAQGEIAADTESTVSRLQAQATILRSKQKVYEQMAEAARVLAGNETDSAMTSADAQATLSAGLSDLKQLNSNASTNIELDNQEKTGDSSNDNASVTAKNWDSAYKSAAMSSANFANAAIANMKAVADNNP
-1635 ISGDIGGSVFV
+1635 GGITEGNFKVNYQGSSGVSQEASALQETQDALNHA
-1646 GGTSFK
+1646 
-1652 EGENTYSTT
+1652 ENTSQDAWAQIAAQYENM
-1661 QASFTSPNLSVDD
+1661 AAA
-1674 IIAAANGSEETLNA
+1674 AAANANDIEGM
-1688 ALESALNQLEAQNTS
+1688 
-1703 ISNQIGSID
+1703 IYQIGAA
-1712 AGIAAL
+1712 AG
-1718 QSSNLS
+1718 STSHS
-1724 LGSGGSGGSGGGGGG
+1724 LGNVGSSSGSGSSSGGSGGGGG
-1739 SGGGGSGNRTYDKE
+1739 SSNRTYDKE

-1851 LKENLDLYNA
+1851 LKENLNLYNA

-1868 AIAGKELSEE
+1868 AVAGKELSEE

-1905 ETLDA
+1905 ETLDV
-1910 VRDTLDNIQDI
+1910 VRDTLDNIQDT
-1921 ARQLADKKLEE
+1921 ARSLADKKLEE
-1932 IKLKVQIVL
+1932 IKFKIQIVL
-1941 DVKSMEDVVRDL
+1941 DVKSMKDVVRDL

-1985 AQKEIELLGTYQE
+1985 AQKEIELLGSYQE

-2075 IKELYALQGVTY
+2075 IKELYALQGITY
-2087 KTAEGFNRLQQNTQ
+2087 KTTEGFNRLQQNTQ

-2180 LQQIEKAAYEFGKA
+2180 LQQIDKAAYEFGKA

-2259 QRRENNKLSQYDLDI
+2259 QRRENNKLSQYDLNI

-2338 QQVTDVTGEIMST
+2338 QQVTDVTGEITST

-2400 DMTEAGATS
+2400 DMTEAGATN

-2414 AVNGDAISDLISKD
+2414 AINGDAISGLISED
-2428 IQDVINNYQGGIN
+2428 IQNVIENYQGGIN
-2441 KLLQLNGEQLEK
+2441 GLLQLNGEQLK
-2453 IFGENIKFVDLF
+2453 RIFGENTKFVDLF
-2465 KNTYAKDLGSMT
+2465 ENTYATDLGKMT
-2477 GNAKDFE
+2477 VNAQNFE
-2484 SALKDY
+2484 KALQEY
-2490 LAKAEEDFK
+2490 LGKAEGNFK

-2513 TTLGELGKD
+2513 TTLDELAKD
-2522 TDKVSKSTEELRR
+2522 TDVVSKSTEELRR

-2634 LTEDQY
+2634 LTEDYY

-2662 EGAYREILDK
+2662 EGTYREILDK

-2690 RPNEGISAMN
+2690 RPNEGIYARN
-2700 QSPLVDGSDIKD
+2700 ESPLVNGSGIKD

-2737 IAKSSLLTIT
+2737 IAKSSLLAIT

-2776 VTNGL
+2776 VTNGV

-2810 IISLTNDAAQ
+2810 FVSLTNDAAQ

>member
-211 SDKEV
+211 NDKEV
-216 LDRTDITIKMAN
+216 ADRTDTTIKMAN

-371 LGDKWDTL
+371 LGNKWETL

-495 KIYGDKIAQSMRD
+495 KIYGDKIAQSMRN

-583 AEILKGQIERLQ
+583 AEILKGQIDRLK

-603 LKKEVEEADRLK
+603 LKKETEEAARLK

-628 DSDWKREL
+628 DSDWRQEL
-636 GGSVIKD
+636 GGSVIKN
-643 QKGKTIGHT
+643 QKSGKIIGRT
-652 KVKSDYKPISK
+652 KVKSDYKSISK
-663 EIDSIVNDSNIK
+663 EIDSVVNDSSIK
-675 SSQDALKALEAQ
+675 SSQDALKALENQ

-708 GKVVNQS
+708 GKQVSQS

-724 LLDEELKGLSQED
+724 LLNEELKELSQED
-737 ADSFIANWL
+737 ADSFIINWL
-746 DGGDRLEQ
+746 TEADGLEQ
-754 AFKAST
+754 SFNNCT

-791 IDLAAK
+791 IDLEAK

-809 KDSGGLK
+809 KGSEALQ
-816 KGYEE
+816 KGYKK
-821 GAFAAKDWAD
+821 GAFATKDWAD
-831 NLVAVG
+831 NLVDVG

-872 KLLTNAGMLLPVIFG
+872 KLLTNAGMLLPAIFG
-887 MFKKGTAENIKL
+887 MFKKETAENIKL

-909 AEASAAGIT
+909 AEASEVGIKN
-918 TVGTALNAALPVI
+918 VGTALNAALPAI
-931 GLVIIAITTIIKII
+931 GLVIIALTAIIKII

-951 ADEAREKIQEA
+951 SDEAREKIQET

-976 NSELETTKDRIDEL
+976 NNELETTKDKIDEL

-1014 ERQVELQE
+1014 ERQVKLQE

-1036 SKNFMKSTKKLAK
+1036 DKNFMKSTKKLAK
-1049 GPNLDKDAPVFDNH
+1049 GPNLDKDAPVFGNH

-1074 ASQGV
+1074 AAKDASK
-1079 SEEQYQARLKIYTD
+1079 ELYQTRLKIYND

-1113 QQAESDYQSYIEAID
+1113 QQAESDYQSYIEAIN
-1128 AGVINFNPD
+1128 AGIFDFNSD
-1137 KVEEFQNRLKEIREE
+1137 KVEEFQNRLKEIREK
-1152 LYPDEGEYFD
+1152 LYPDENEYFE
-1162 VIIKPVLED
+1162 VYIKPVLEE
-1171 DSVEGVSSE
+1171 DSVEEVSGE

-1186 EGTSPEEIEGLI
+1186 EGASLEEVKGLI
-1198 SEPIKQ
+1198 SDPIKQ
-1204 ALLAAG
+1204 ALLNAG
-1210 ITVDDFLDRLKTQI
+1210 ITVDEYLDRLQKQI
-1224 DQTKEQ
+1224 DQTKKQLSEQ
-1230 LVDQGVD
+1230 G
-1237 KDYLNSL
+1237 LNEEDFSSL
-1244 TSEDWNI
+1244 SSEDWNI
-1251 LMSVDIEGIEDVE
+1251 LMSVDIEGIENVE
-1264 GLQAFLDK
+1264 ELQAFLDK
-1272 YKEEHNVEVEV
+1272 YKEEQKIEITV
-1283 SASGIGEILRA
+1283 SGEESARNLISGIQSGDITYKNIGENEDYQNIIDQLDALKKEYPELEAYSIELSKTWEVGTQKFTEALEIVQDKLAHIKLNGLIEEANDASDKVAALLRIVNSGQWEEGPEKLADAMEELLDKNYAIDIEIHTQAEQEFDSISNAMQNIQDQASKIGEGFIIAASDIRSLNNTFPGIIDGMEEVGDGSYRLRQDVVENAIAAAQGEIAADTESTVSRLQAQATILRSKQKVYEQMA
-1294 YQDDEELSEEQIALL
+1294 EAARVLAGNETDSAMTSADAQATLSAGLSDLKQLNSNASTNIEL
-1309 DAVEAKYAEL
+1309 D
-1319 SELRN
+1319 N
-1324 KGGHEYLELLRQIQ
+1324 Q
-1338 EKEEQ
+1338 EKTG
-1343 DSLTELENTRQELT
+1343 DSSN
-1357 EKAAALQQ
+1357 
-1365 LIQILEANNRDG
+1365 D
-1377 KNQVWIDAKTDEFN
+1377 
-1391 KTMSELMK
+1391 
-1399 TKYEIDVQVN
+1399 N
-1409 ADLAS
+1409 AS
-1414 DVDQAFG
+1414 
-1421 LANEF
+1421 
-1426 EKISGYLSDSL
+1426 
-1437 EISFDKAQEIID
+1437 
-1449 AGYGELLIGA
+1449 
-1459 RETANHT
+1459 
-1466 IKINETTRDAFI
+1466 
-1478 NNKREE
+1478 
-1484 LNVDREAKIKQL
+1484 
-1496 QNERSLLVA
+1496 
-1505 KQDAVQKG
+1505 
-1513 IAALKDGLAASGTT
+1513 TT
-1527 AKAEAL
+1527 AKNWDSA
-1533 IQASKY
+1533 Y
-1539 KSQADAAKVTAEKES
+1539 KSAAMSSANFANAAIANMKAVADNNPGGITEGNFKVNYQGSSGVSQEASVLQETQ
-1554 DAADEKN
+1554 DALN
-1561 DEIATDAER
+1561 H
-1570 LVSALGLMN
+1570 
-1579 ETNAENAQ
+1579 AENTSQGAWVQIAAQ
-1587 QAYSD
+1587 YENM
-1592 AAVASTQSAQIQI
+1592 AAA
-1605 NALNRIQQAAV
+1605 
-1616 AMSNAI
+1616 
-1622 AGAATGHAGNYNP
+1622 
-1635 ISGDIGGSVFV
+1635 
-1646 GGTSFK
+1646 
-1652 EGENTYSTT
+1652 
-1661 QASFTSPNLSVDD
+1661 
-1674 IIAAANGSEETLNA
+1674 AAANANDIEGM
-1688 ALESALNQLEAQNTS
+1688 
-1703 ISNQIGSID
+1703 IYQIGAA
-1712 AGIAAL
+1712 AG
-1718 QSSNLS
+1718 STSHS
-1724 LGSGGSGGSGGGGGG
+1724 LGNVGSSSGSGSSSGGSGGGGG
-1739 SGGGGSGNRTYDKE
+1739 SSNRTYDKE

-1851 LKENLDLYNA
+1851 LKENLNLYNA

-1868 AIAGKELSEE
+1868 AVAGKELSEE

-1905 ETLDA
+1905 ETLDV
-1910 VRDTLDNIQDI
+1910 VRDTLDNIQDT
-1921 ARQLADKKLEE
+1921 ARSLADKKLEE
-1932 IKLKVQIVL
+1932 IKFKIQIVL
-1941 DVKSMEDVVRDL
+1941 DVKSMKDVVRDL

-1985 AQKEIELLGTYQE
+1985 AQKEIELLGSYQE

-2075 IKELYALQGVTY
+2075 IKELYALQGITY
-2087 KTAEGFNRLQQNTQ
+2087 KTTEGFNRLQQNTQ

-2180 LQQIEKAAYEFGKA
+2180 LQQIDKAAYEFGKA

-2338 QQVTDVTGEIMST
+2338 QQVTDVTGEITST

-2400 DMTEAGATS
+2400 DMTEAGATN

-2414 AVNGDAISDLISKD
+2414 AINGDAISGLISTD
-2428 IQDVINNYQGGIN
+2428 IQNVIDNYKGNIN
-2441 KLLQLNGEQLEK
+2441 ELLQLNGEQLEK
-2453 IFGENIKFVDLF
+2453 IFGENTKFVDLF
-2465 KNTYAKDLGSMT
+2465 ENTYATDLGKMT
-2477 GNAKDFE
+2477 INAQNFE
-2484 SALKDY
+2484 KALQEY
-2490 LAKAEEDFK
+2490 LGKAEEDFK

-2513 TTLGELGKD
+2513 TTLDELAKD
-2522 TDKVSKSTEELRR
+2522 TDVVSKSTEELRR

-2634 LTEDQY
+2634 LTEDYY

-2662 EGAYREILDK
+2662 EGTYREILDK

-2682 NGPVDKND
+2682 NGPVDKHD
-2690 RPNEGISAMN
+2690 RPNEGIYAMN
-2700 QSPLVDGSDIKD
+2700 ESPLVNGSGIKD

-2737 IAKSSLLTIT
+2737 IAKSSLLAIT

-2776 VTNGL
+2776 ITNGV

-2810 IISLTNDAAQ
+2810 FVSLTNDAAQ

>member
-11 VNADTSQLQAQLK
+11 VNADTSQLQAQLNAAFKALNKVGTQTALTSELKQASQAALELSSHLNNSFNKETGSFDLINFNK
-24 SAINSLNTVGNK
+24 SLAQSGKTLESYANDLSNIGPQGEQAFLKVAMAINS
-36 ISLAP
+36 
-41 SIQEA
+41 
-46 SRAAL
+46 
-51 DLAQNLQRAT
+51 AQL
-61 NPTTGSLDLSKFNN
+61 
-75 ELKKSGL
+75 
-82 TLEDYYIKLSKL
+82 
-94 GPAGQQAFMNVAQSI
+94 
-109 TAAQVPLKRTSK
+109 PLRRTSK

-140 STLHVLVGTLQTAYG
+140 SALHVLVGTLQTAYG
-155 YAKDLNRSLN
+155 YAKDLNRSFN

-211 SDKEV
+211 NDKEV
-216 LDRTDITIKMAN
+216 ADRTDITIKMAN

-371 LGDKWDTL
+371 LGDKWETL

-391 AGVRQWTQLIALMDN
+391 AGVRQWTQLIALMDH

-486 LSGIVLLVN
+486 LSGVVLLVN
-495 KIYGDKIAQSMRD
+495 KIYGGKIAQGMRD
-508 MAASVG
+508 FVISIGLANG
-514 FLKNSDKQRAIALKE
+514 KE
-529 QAVELS
+529 QEKLRLLQQQAVELTNNLS
-535 KIAVYSNVEKK
+535 ITYSASDAQSMYLQIMKDEVMVQGAINEQYDKLDEQQKRAVNNEKYMLDLVNQERKAIVDRISQLQTSLQDKKIQMSVSLNEEDWQNKLRSAIRKYNVANKNNK
-546 DFTQSDD
+546 INLGIDIKTSDID
-553 IGFQKLEVQKQLI
+553 TVFSQILDKMDKLGAKSATLNLVGNQFAKLNKNSENYRQNLEELLNTYGDKVGFVFSGSGDKIDEFEAHLRKLGQQGVETGQEMRALASLLKVMGADPQTIREYISEVQRLNQEL
-566 DLESQADKWAE
+566 QR
-577 KMTGRN
+577 G
-583 AEILKGQIERLQ
+583 EITQEEFDAQTERMMGKLQ
-595 KESEILDV
+595 G
-603 LKKEVEEADRLK
+603 A
-615 RQSEN
+615 N
-620 QLDGRLKG
+620 
-628 DSDWKREL
+628 
-636 GGSVIKD
+636 
-643 QKGKTIGHT
+643 
-652 KVKSDYKPISK
+652 KV
-663 EIDSIVNDSNIK
+663 
-675 SSQDALKALEAQ
+675 Q
-687 LKPVAEQYVK
+687 
-697 LDAIQLEFSNN
+697 
-708 GKVVNQS
+708 
-715 MIDMVRNSG
+715 
-724 LLDEELKGLSQED
+724 
-737 ADSFIANWL
+737 
-746 DGGDRLEQ
+746 
-754 AFKAST
+754 
-760 EKIGAFQAAMLG
+760 
-772 LTDGSF
+772 
-778 TAENSIEGIVNAI
+778 
-791 IDLAAK
+791 
-797 GESAEQIIERLK
+797 
-809 KDSGGLK
+809 
-816 KGYEE
+816 
-821 GAFAAKDWAD
+821 KDWAD
-831 NLVAVG
+831 NLVATG
-837 NMLSQ
+837 TMLSQ
-842 VTMAI
+842 VTMGLNAVT
-847 NSANSIIDVFTT
+847 SLIDIFTT
-859 GLADGET
+859 ELGEGET
-866 YLDKFI
+866 ALDKLLKI
-872 KLLTNAGMLLPVIFG
+872 LTNFGMLLPVIG
-887 MFKKGTAENIKL
+887 SLTKKETIHNAKL
-899 GLSYL
+899 GLSYI

-909 AEASAAGIT
+909 AETAKAGIEN
-918 TVGTALNAALPVI
+918 VGTAINTAIPILELIILAI
-931 GLVIIAITTIIKII
+931 GAVVKII
-945 DAIVVT
+945 DAVT
-951 ADEAREKIQEA
+951 VSAEEAREKMQEA

-976 NSELETTKDRIDEL
+976 NSELETTKDKIDEL
-990 NGKDSLTLVEGE
+990 NNKDSLTIVEGE

-1014 ERQVELQE
+1014 NRQIMLQE
-1022 RLTKAAQKTQAEEI
+1022 RLLKAKQKTQAITIEE
-1036 SKNFMKSTKKLAK
+1036 NFKKSADDLAK
-1049 GPNLDKDAPVFDNH
+1049 GPKVRDLWLGSIQVKNDKD
-1063 VIDSDEDFEKY
+1063 FEEATRGLGKETDLY
-1074 ASQGV
+1074 KNYLNQY
-1079 SEEQYQARLKIYTD
+1079 EE
-1093 WKEKNEKITE
+1093 WKKEVQEKNEE
-1103 EWISENSEAI
+1103 YVAENSDTF
-1113 QQAESDYQSYIEAID
+1113 QQLEDQYQSYIDAINS
-1128 AGVINFNPD
+1128 GVIKYNPS
-1137 KVEEFQNRLKEIREE
+1137 KVKELQEGLLENRKL
-1152 LYPDEGEYFD
+1152 LYPDENEYFE
-1162 VIIKPVLED
+1162 VYIKPVLEE
-1171 DSVEGVSSE
+1171 DSVEEVSSE

-1186 EGTSPEEIEGLI
+1186 EGATPEEVEGLI

-1204 ALLAAG
+1204 ALLSAG
-1210 ITVDDFLDRLKTQI
+1210 ITVDEFLGRLKTQI

-1230 LVDQGVD
+1230 LLDQGVD

-1272 YKEEHNVEVEV
+1272 YKEDQKVEITV
-1283 SASGIGEILRA
+1283 SGEESARNLISGIQSGDINYKNIGENEDYQNILDQLDNLKEEYPELNA
-1294 YQDDEELSEEQIALL
+1294 YAIELSKTWEVGTQKFTEALEIVQDKLAHIKLNGLIEEANDASDKVAALLRIVNSGQWEEGPEKLADAMEELLDKNYAIDIEIHTQAEQEFDSISNAMQ
-1309 DAVEAKYAEL
+1309 
-1319 SELRN
+1319 N
-1324 KGGHEYLELLRQIQ
+1324 IQ
-1338 EKEEQ
+1338 
-1343 DSLTELENTRQELT
+1343 D
-1357 EKAAALQQ
+1357 
-1365 LIQILEANNRDG
+1365 
-1377 KNQVWIDAKTDEFN
+1377 
-1391 KTMSELMK
+1391 
-1399 TKYEIDVQVN
+1399 
-1409 ADLAS
+1409 
-1414 DVDQAFG
+1414 
-1421 LANEF
+1421 
-1426 EKISGYLSDSL
+1426 
-1437 EISFDKAQEIID
+1437 
-1449 AGYGELLIGA
+1449 
-1459 RETANHT
+1459 
-1466 IKINETTRDAFI
+1466 
-1478 NNKREE
+1478 
-1484 LNVDREAKIKQL
+1484 
-1496 QNERSLLVA
+1496 
-1505 KQDAVQKG
+1505 
-1513 IAALKDGLAASGTT
+1513 
-1527 AKAEAL
+1527 
-1533 IQASKY
+1533 QASKIGEGFII
-1539 KSQADAAKVTAEKES
+1539 AAS
-1554 DAADEKN
+1554 DIRSLNNTFPGIIDGMEEVG
-1561 DEIATDAER
+1561 DGSYR
-1570 LVSALGLMN
+1570 LREDV
-1579 ETNAENAQ
+1579 
-1587 QAYSD
+1587 
-1592 AAVASTQSAQIQI
+1592 VK
-1605 NALNRIQQAAV
+1605 
-1616 AMSNAI
+1616 NAI
-1622 AGAATGHAGNYNP
+1622 AAAQGEIAADTESTVSRLQAQATILRSKQKVYEQMAEAARVLAGNETDSAMTSADAQATLSAGLSDLKQLNSNASTNIELDNQEKTGDSSNDNASVTAKNWDSAYKSAAMSSANFANAAIANMKAVADNNP
-1635 ISGDIGGSVFV
+1635 GGITEGNFKVNYQGSSGVSQEASALQETQDALNHA
-1646 GGTSFK
+1646 
-1652 EGENTYSTT
+1652 ENTSQDAWAQIAAQYENM
-1661 QASFTSPNLSVDD
+1661 AAA
-1674 IIAAANGSEETLNA
+1674 AAANANDIEGM
-1688 ALESALNQLEAQNTS
+1688 
-1703 ISNQIGSID
+1703 IYQIG
-1712 AGIAAL
+1712 AAVG
-1718 QSSNLS
+1718 STSHS
-1724 LGSGGSGGSGGGGGG
+1724 LGNIGSSSGSGSSGGGSGGSGGG
-1739 SGGGGSGNRTYDKE
+1739 SSNRTYDKE

-1851 LKENLDLYNA
+1851 LKENLNLYNA

-1868 AIAGKELSEE
+1868 AVAGKELSEE

-1905 ETLDA
+1905 ETLDV
-1910 VRDTLDNIQDI
+1910 VRDTLDNIQDT
-1921 ARQLADKKLEE
+1921 ARSLADKKLEE
-1932 IKLKVQIVL
+1932 IKFKIQIVL
-1941 DVKSMEDVVRDL
+1941 DVKSMKDVVRDL

-1985 AQKEIELLGTYQE
+1985 AQKEIELLGSYQE

-2075 IKELYALQGVTY
+2075 IKELYALQGITY
-2087 KTAEGFNRLQQNTQ
+2087 KTTEGFNRLQQNTQ

-2180 LQQIEKAAYEFGKA
+2180 LQQIDKAAYEFGKA

-2338 QQVTDVTGEIMST
+2338 QQVTDVTGEITST

-2400 DMTEAGATS
+2400 DMTEAGATN

-2414 AVNGDAISDLISKD
+2414 AINGDAISGLISED
-2428 IQDVINNYQGGIN
+2428 IQNVIENYQGGIN
-2441 KLLQLNGEQLEK
+2441 GLLQLNGEQLK
-2453 IFGENIKFVDLF
+2453 RIFGENTKFVDLF
-2465 KNTYAKDLGSMT
+2465 ENTYATDLGKMT
-2477 GNAKDFE
+2477 INAQNFE
-2484 SALKDY
+2484 KALQEY
-2490 LAKAEEDFK
+2490 LGKAEGNFK

-2513 TTLGELGKD
+2513 TTLDELAKD
-2522 TDKVSKSTEELRR
+2522 TDAVSKSTEGLRR

-2580 RYARATSGL
+2580 RYARAKSGL

-2634 LTEDQY
+2634 LTEDYY

-2662 EGAYREILDK
+2662 EGTYREILDK

-2682 NGPVDKND
+2682 NGPVDKHD
-2690 RPNEGISAMN
+2690 RPNEGIYAMN
-2700 QSPLVDGSDIKD
+2700 ESPLVNGSGIKD

-2737 IAKSSLLTIT
+2737 IAKSSLLAIT

-2776 VTNGL
+2776 VTNGV

-2810 IISLTNDAAQ
+2810 FVSLTNDAAQ

>member
-75 ELKKSGL
+75 ELKKSEL

-121 LFDELWT
+121 LFDELWI

-140 STLHVLVGTLQTAYG
+140 SALHVLVGTLQTAYG

-211 SDKEV
+211 NDKEV
-216 LDRTDITIKMAN
+216 ADRTDTTIKMAN

-371 LGDKWDTL
+371 LGDKWETL

-514 FLKNSDKQRAIALKE
+514 FLKDSDKQRAIALKE

-535 KIAVYSNVEKK
+535 KIVVYSNVEKK

-583 AEILKGQIERLQ
+583 AEILKGQIDRLK

-603 LKKEVEEADRLK
+603 LKKETEEAARLK
-615 RQSEN
+615 SQSEN

-652 KVKSDYKPISK
+652 IKSDYRPISK
-663 EIDSIVNDSNIK
+663 EIDSIVNDSGIK

-708 GKVVNQS
+708 GRQVSQS
-715 MIDMVRNSG
+715 MIDLVRNSG
-724 LLDEELKGLSQED
+724 LLDEELKELSQED
-737 ADSFIANWL
+737 ADSFIINWL
-746 DGGDRLEQ
+746 TEADGLEQ
-754 AFKAST
+754 SFNNCT

-809 KDSGGLK
+809 KGSEALQRGYK
-816 KGYEE
+816 K
-821 GAFAAKDWAD
+821 GAFATKDWAD
-831 NLVAVG
+831 NLVAIG

-842 VTMAI
+842 VTLAI

-904 FTGAS
+904 FTGTS

-931 GLVIIAITTIIKII
+931 GLVIIALTAIIKII

-951 ADEAREKIQEA
+951 SDEAREKIQEA

-976 NSELETTKDRIDEL
+976 NNELETTKDKIDEL

-1014 ERQVELQE
+1014 ERQAKLQE

-1036 SKNFMKSTKKLAK
+1036 DKNFMKSTKKIAK
-1049 GPNLDKDAPVFDNH
+1049 GPKIKELWIEGVQVKNE
-1063 VIDSDEDFEKY
+1063 EDFEK
-1074 ASQGV
+1074 ATKNFDKGSD
-1079 SEEQYQARLKIYTD
+1079 I
-1093 WKEKNEKITE
+1093 WKYYLDKYKEFSTQRD
-1103 EWISENSEAI
+1103 EWIKKNSEAI
-1113 QQAESDYQSYIEAID
+1113 QQAESDYQSYVEAIN
-1128 AGVINFNPD
+1128 AGVIELD
-1137 KVEEFQNRLKEIREE
+1137 SDTVEKFQNRLKEIREE
-1152 LYPDEGEYFD
+1152 LYPDENEYFD
-1162 VIIKPVLED
+1162 VIIKPVLEE
-1171 DSVEGVSSE
+1171 DSIEEISSE

-1186 EGTSPEEIEGLI
+1186 KGADPEEVEGLI
-1198 SEPIKQ
+1198 SDPIKQ
-1204 ALLAAG
+1204 SLLNAG
-1210 ITVDDFLDRLKTQI
+1210 ITVDEFLERLQNQI
-1224 DQTKEQ
+1224 NQTKEQ
-1230 LVDQGVD
+1230 LETMLPKGTD
-1237 KDYLNSL
+1237 LSSL

-1251 LMSVDIEGIEDVE
+1251 LMSVNLQGEGIKD
-1264 GLQAFLDK
+1264 LDSLMAFLDS
-1272 YKEEHNVEVEV
+1272 YKQEHNVEIEV
-1283 SASGIGEILRA
+1283 SAFGIGEILRA
-1294 YQDDEELSEEQIALL
+1294 YQDDEELSEDQIALL

-1319 SELRN
+1319 SELKN

-1338 EKEEQ
+1338 EQKEQ
-1343 DSLTELENTRQELT
+1343 NALVELENTRQQLY
-1357 EKAAALQQ
+1357 EKAASLQTEIEDLQ
-1365 LIQILEANNRDG
+1365 KKQEGNPIKFQIL
-1377 KNQVWIDAKTDEFN
+1377 IDAKTDEFN

-1426 EKISGYLSDSL
+1426 EKIPGYLSDSL

-1466 IKINETTRDAFI
+1466 IEINETTRDAFI

-1484 LNVDREAKIKQL
+1484 LNADREAKIKQL

-1513 IAALKDGLAASGTT
+1513 IAALKEGLASTSIIT
-1527 AKAEAL
+1527 KAEAL
-1533 IQASKY
+1533 LQASKY
-1539 KSQADAAKVTAEKES
+1539 KAQADAAKVTAEKES

-1605 NALNRIQQAAV
+1605 NALNRIQEAAV

-1622 AGAATGHAGNYNP
+1622 AAAATGNATYNP
-1635 ISGDIGGSVFV
+1635 VSGGIGGTV
-1646 GGTSFK
+1646 GVGATGSK

-1661 QASFTSPNLSVDD
+1661 QASFTSPNLSIND
-1674 IIAAANGSEETLNA
+1674 IMAATGGDSATLDA

-1718 QSSNLS
+1718 QFTDLS
-1724 LGSGGSGGSGGGGGG
+1724 LGNIGSGSSSGDSGGGGGG
-1739 SGGGGSGNRTYDKE
+1739 SSNRTYDKE

-1851 LKENLDLYNA
+1851 LKENLNLYNA

-1868 AIAGKELSEE
+1868 AVAGKELSEE

-1905 ETLDA
+1905 ETLDV
-1910 VRDTLDNIQDI
+1910 VRDTLDNIQDT
-1921 ARQLADKKLEE
+1921 ARSLADKKLEE
-1932 IKLKVQIVL
+1932 IKFKIQIVL
-1941 DVKSMEDVVRDL
+1941 DVKSMKDVVRDL

-1985 AQKEIELLGTYQE
+1985 AQKEIELLGSYQE

-2013 ADRKAIMEEMQS
+2013 ADRKAIMKEMQS

-2075 IKELYALQGVTY
+2075 IKELYALQGITY
-2087 KTAEGFNRLQQNTQ
+2087 KTTEGFNRLQQNTQ

-2180 LQQIEKAAYEFGKA
+2180 LQQIDKAAYEFGKA

-2338 QQVTDVTGEIMST
+2338 QQVTDVTGEITST

-2400 DMTEAGATS
+2400 DMTEAGATN

-2414 AVNGDAISDLISKD
+2414 AINGDAISDLISED
-2428 IQDVINNYQGGIN
+2428 IQNVIENYQGGIN
-2441 KLLQLNGEQLEK
+2441 GLLQLNGEQLK
-2453 IFGENIKFVDLF
+2453 RIFGENTKFVDLF
-2465 KNTYAKDLGSMT
+2465 ENTYATDLGKMT
-2477 GNAKDFE
+2477 VNAQNFE
-2484 SALKDY
+2484 KALQEY
-2490 LAKAEEDFK
+2490 LGKAEGNFK
-2499 AYQGKVQETAKNTG
+2499 AYQDKVQETAKNTG
-2513 TTLGELGKD
+2513 TTLDELAKD
-2522 TDKVSKSTEELRR
+2522 TDVVSKSTEELRR

-2634 LTEDQY
+2634 LTEDYY

-2682 NGPVDKND
+2682 NGPVDKHD
-2690 RPNEGISAMN
+2690 RPNEGIYATKEPFFADRS
-2700 QSPLVDGSDIKD
+2700 SIKD
-2712 KEELYNNK
+2712 KDLYNNK

-2726 KKQNSDYLNEL
+2726 KGQNSDYLNEL
-2737 IAKSSLLTIT
+2737 IAKSSLLAIT

-2776 VTNGL
+2776 VTNGV

-2810 IISLTNDAAQ
+2810 FVSLTNDAAQ

>member
-11 VNADTSQLQAQLK
+11 VNADTSQLQAQLNAAFKALNKVGTQTALTSELKQASQAALELSSHLNNSFNKETGSFDLINFNK
-24 SAINSLNTVGNK
+24 SLAQSGKTLESYANDLSNIGPQGEQAFLKVAMAINS
-36 ISLAP
+36 
-41 SIQEA
+41 
-46 SRAAL
+46 
-51 DLAQNLQRAT
+51 AQL
-61 NPTTGSLDLSKFNN
+61 
-75 ELKKSGL
+75 
-82 TLEDYYIKLSKL
+82 
-94 GPAGQQAFMNVAQSI
+94 
-109 TAAQVPLKRTSK
+109 PLRRTSK

-140 STLHVLVGTLQTAYG
+140 SALHVLVGTLQTAYG

-211 SDKEV
+211 NDKEV
-216 LDRTDITIKMAN
+216 ADRTDTTIKMAN

-273 DEISEGIEKFAAVAN
+273 DEISEGIEKFAAIAN

-371 LGDKWDTL
+371 LGDKWETL

-391 AGVRQWTQLIALMDN
+391 AGVRQWTQLIALMDH

-486 LSGIVLLVN
+486 LSGVVLLVN
-495 KIYGDKIAQSMRD
+495 KIYGGKIAQGMRD
-508 MAASVG
+508 FVISIGLANG
-514 FLKNSDKQRAIALKE
+514 KE
-529 QAVELS
+529 QEKLRLLQQQAVELTNNLS
-535 KIAVYSNVEKK
+535 ITYSASDAQSMYLQIMKDEVMVQGAINEQYDKLDEQQKRAVNNEKYMLDLVNQERKAIVDRISQLQTSLQDKKIQMSVSLNEEDWQNKLRSAIRKYNVANKNNK
-546 DFTQSDD
+546 INLGIDIKTSDID
-553 IGFQKLEVQKQLI
+553 TVFSQILDKMDKLGAKSATLNLVGNQFAKLNKNSENYRQNLEELLNTYGDKVGFVFSGSGDKIDEFEAHLRKLGQQGVETGQEMRALASLLKVMGADPQTIREYISEVQRLNQELQR
-566 DLESQADKWAE
+566 E
-577 KMTGRN
+577 
-583 AEILKGQIERLQ
+583 EITQEEFDAQTERMMGKLQ
-595 KESEILDV
+595 G
-603 LKKEVEEADRLK
+603 A
-615 RQSEN
+615 N
-620 QLDGRLKG
+620 
-628 DSDWKREL
+628 
-636 GGSVIKD
+636 
-643 QKGKTIGHT
+643 
-652 KVKSDYKPISK
+652 KV
-663 EIDSIVNDSNIK
+663 
-675 SSQDALKALEAQ
+675 Q
-687 LKPVAEQYVK
+687 
-697 LDAIQLEFSNN
+697 
-708 GKVVNQS
+708 
-715 MIDMVRNSG
+715 
-724 LLDEELKGLSQED
+724 
-737 ADSFIANWL
+737 
-746 DGGDRLEQ
+746 
-754 AFKAST
+754 
-760 EKIGAFQAAMLG
+760 
-772 LTDGSF
+772 
-778 TAENSIEGIVNAI
+778 
-791 IDLAAK
+791 
-797 GESAEQIIERLK
+797 
-809 KDSGGLK
+809 
-816 KGYEE
+816 
-821 GAFAAKDWAD
+821 KDWAD
-831 NLVAVG
+831 NLVATG
-837 NMLSQ
+837 TMLSQ
-842 VTMAI
+842 VTMGLNAVT
-847 NSANSIIDVFTT
+847 SLIDIFTT
-859 GLADGET
+859 ELGEGET
-866 YLDKFI
+866 ALDRLLKI
-872 KLLTNAGMLLPVIFG
+872 LTNFGMLLPVIG
-887 MFKKGTAENIKL
+887 SLTKKETIHNAKL
-899 GLSYL
+899 GLSYI

-909 AEASAAGIT
+909 AETAKAGIEN
-918 TVGTALNAALPVI
+918 VGTAINTAIPILGLIILAI
-931 GLVIIAITTIIKII
+931 GAVVKII
-945 DAIVVT
+945 DAVT
-951 ADEAREKIQEA
+951 VSAEEAREKMQEA

-976 NSELETTKDRIDEL
+976 NSELETTKDKIDEL
-990 NGKDSLTLVEGE
+990 NNKDSLTIVEGE

-1036 SKNFMKSTKKLAK
+1036 DENFMKSTKKIAK
-1049 GPNLDKDAPVFDNH
+1049 GPKIRELKIAGEKVES
-1063 VIDSDEDFEKY
+1063 DSDFEKATEGFGKNTELY
-1074 ASQGV
+1074 KDYLRQYKEWQ
-1079 SEEQYQARLKIYTD
+1079 EEVQTT
-1093 WKEKNEKITE
+1093 TE
-1103 EWISENSEAI
+1103 EWVNENSEAI

-1128 AGVINFNPD
+1128 AGVFDFNPD
-1137 KVEEFQNRLKEIREE
+1137 KVEEFQNRLKEIREA

-1171 DSVEGVSSE
+1171 DSVEEVSSE

-1186 EGTSPEEIEGLI
+1186 EGATPEEVEGLI

-1204 ALLAAG
+1204 ALLSAG
-1210 ITVDDFLDRLKTQI
+1210 ITVDEFLGRLKTQI

-1230 LVDQGVD
+1230 LLDQGVD

-1251 LMSVDIEGIEDVE
+1251 LMSVDIEGIKDVE

-1272 YKEEHNVEVEV
+1272 YKEDQKVEITV
-1283 SASGIGEILRA
+1283 SGEESARNLISGIQSGDINYKNIGENEDYQNILDQLDNLKEEYPELNAYAIELSKTWEVGTQKFTEALEIVQDKLAHIKLNGLIEEANDASDKVAALLRIVNSGQWEEGPEKLADAMEELLDKNYAIDIEIHTQAEQEFDSISNAMQNIQDQASKIGEGFIIAASDIRSLNNTFPGIIDGMEEVGDGSYRLREDVVKNAIAAAQGEIAADTESTVSRLQAQATILRSKQKVYEQMAEAARVLAGSETDSAMTSADAQATLSAGLSDLKQLNSNASTNIELDNQETTADSANDNASTTAKNWDSA
-1294 YQDDEELSEEQIALL
+1294 YKSAAISSANFANAAIANMK
-1309 DAVEAKYAEL
+1309 AVAD
-1319 SELRN
+1319 N
-1324 KGGHEYLELLRQIQ
+1324 NPGGI
-1338 EKEEQ
+1338 
-1343 DSLTELENTRQELT
+1343 TEGNFVVNYQGSSGISRE
-1357 EKAAALQQ
+1357 AAALEQTQ
-1365 LIQILEANNRDG
+1365 NALDHANNTS
-1377 KNQVWIDAKTDEFN
+1377 Q
-1391 KTMSELMK
+1391 
-1399 TKYEIDVQVN
+1399 N
-1409 ADLAS
+1409 AWA
-1414 DVDQAFG
+1414 
-1421 LANEF
+1421 E
-1426 EKISGYLSDSL
+1426 
-1437 EISFDKAQEIID
+1437 
-1449 AGYGELLIGA
+1449 
-1459 RETANHT
+1459 
-1466 IKINETTRDAFI
+1466 
-1478 NNKREE
+1478 
-1484 LNVDREAKIKQL
+1484 
-1496 QNERSLLVA
+1496 
-1505 KQDAVQKG
+1505 
-1513 IAALKDGLAASGTT
+1513 IAA
-1527 AKAEAL
+1527 
-1533 IQASKY
+1533 QY
-1539 KSQADAAKVTAEKES
+1539 
-1554 DAADEKN
+1554 
-1561 DEIATDAER
+1561 
-1570 LVSALGLMN
+1570 
-1579 ETNAENAQ
+1579 EN
-1587 QAYSD
+1587 
-1592 AAVASTQSAQIQI
+1592 
-1605 NALNRIQQAAV
+1605 
-1616 AMSNAI
+1616 M
-1622 AGAATGHAGNYNP
+1622 AAT
-1635 ISGDIGGSVFV
+1635 
-1646 GGTSFK
+1646 
-1652 EGENTYSTT
+1652 
-1661 QASFTSPNLSVDD
+1661 
-1674 IIAAANGSEETLNA
+1674 AAANANDIEGM
-1688 ALESALNQLEAQNTS
+1688 
-1703 ISNQIGSID
+1703 IYQIGAT
-1712 AGIAAL
+1712 AGSAGH
-1718 QSSNLS
+1718 S
-1724 LGSGGSGGSGGGGGG
+1724 LGNVGSSSGSGSGSGGSGGGGG
-1739 SGGGGSGNRTYDKE
+1739 SSNRTYDKE

-1851 LKENLDLYNA
+1851 LKENLNLYNA

-1868 AIAGKELSEE
+1868 AVAGKELSEE

-1905 ETLDA
+1905 ETLDV
-1910 VRDTLDNIQDI
+1910 VRDTIDNIQDT
-1921 ARQLADKKLEE
+1921 ARSLADKKLEE
-1932 IKLKVQIVL
+1932 IKFKIQIVL
-1941 DVKSMEDVVRDL
+1941 DVKSMKDVVRDL

-1985 AQKEIELLGTYQE
+1985 AQKEIELLGSYQE

-2075 IKELYALQGVTY
+2075 IKELYALQGITY
-2087 KTAEGFNRLQQNTQ
+2087 KTTEGFNRLQQNTQ

-2180 LQQIEKAAYEFGKA
+2180 LQQIDKAAYEFGKA

-2338 QQVTDVTGEIMST
+2338 QQVTDVTGEITST

-2400 DMTEAGATS
+2400 DMTEAGATN

-2414 AVNGDAISDLISKD
+2414 AINGDAISGLISED
-2428 IQDVINNYQGGIN
+2428 IQNVIENYQGGIN
-2441 KLLQLNGEQLEK
+2441 GLLQLNGEQLK
-2453 IFGENIKFVDLF
+2453 RIFGENTKFVDLF
-2465 KNTYAKDLGSMT
+2465 ENTYATDLGKMT
-2477 GNAKDFE
+2477 INAQNFE
-2484 SALKDY
+2484 KALQEY
-2490 LAKAEEDFK
+2490 LGKAEGNFK

-2513 TTLGELGKD
+2513 TTLDELAKD
-2522 TDKVSKSTEELRR
+2522 TDVVSKSTEGLRR

-2634 LTEDQY
+2634 LTEDYY

-2662 EGAYREILDK
+2662 EGTYREILDK

-2682 NGPVDKND
+2682 NGPVDKHD
-2690 RPNEGISAMN
+2690 RPNEGIYAMN
-2700 QSPLVDGSDIKD
+2700 ESPLVNGSGIKD

-2737 IAKSSLLTIT
+2737 IAKSSLLAIT

-2776 VTNGL
+2776 VTNGV

-2810 IISLTNDAAQ
+2810 FVSLTNDAAQ

>member
-11 VNADTSQLQAQLK
+11 VNADTSQLQAQLNATFK
-24 SAINSLNTVGNK
+24 ALNKVGTQTALTSELKQASQAALELSSHLNNSFNKETGSFDLINFNK
-36 ISLAP
+36 SLAQ
-41 SIQEA
+41 SGKTLESYA
-46 SRAAL
+46 
-51 DLAQNLQRAT
+51 N
-61 NPTTGSLDLSKFNN
+61 DLSN
-75 ELKKSGL
+75 
-82 TLEDYYIKLSKL
+82 I
-94 GPAGQQAFMNVAQSI
+94 GPQGEQAFLKVAMAIDS
-109 TAAQVPLKRTSK
+109 AQLPLRRTSK

-140 STLHVLVGTLQTAYG
+140 SALHVLVGTLQTAYG

-211 SDKEV
+211 NDKEV
-216 LDRTDITIKMAN
+216 ADRTDTTIKMAN

-371 LGDKWDTL
+371 LGDKWETL

-391 AGVRQWTQLIALMDN
+391 AGVRQWTQLIALMDH

-486 LSGIVLLVN
+486 LSGVVLLVN
-495 KIYGDKIAQSMRD
+495 KIYGGKIAQGMRD
-508 MAASVG
+508 FVISIGLANG
-514 FLKNSDKQRAIALKE
+514 KE
-529 QAVELS
+529 QEKLRLLQQQAVELTNNLS
-535 KIAVYSNVEKK
+535 ITYSASDAQSMYLQIMKDEVMVQGAINEQYDKLDEQQKRAVNNEKYMLDLVNQERKAIVDRISQLQTSLQDKKIQMSVSLNEEDWQNKLRSAIRKYNVANKNNK
-546 DFTQSDD
+546 INLGIDIKTSDID
-553 IGFQKLEVQKQLI
+553 TVFSQILDKMDKLGAKSATLNLVGNQFAKLNKNSENYRQNLEELLNTYGDKVGFVFSGSGDKIDEFEAHLRKLGQQGVETGQEMRALASLLKVMGADPQTIREYISEVQRLNQEL
-566 DLESQADKWAE
+566 QR
-577 KMTGRN
+577 G
-583 AEILKGQIERLQ
+583 EITQEEFDAQTERMMGKLQ
-595 KESEILDV
+595 G
-603 LKKEVEEADRLK
+603 A
-615 RQSEN
+615 N
-620 QLDGRLKG
+620 
-628 DSDWKREL
+628 
-636 GGSVIKD
+636 
-643 QKGKTIGHT
+643 
-652 KVKSDYKPISK
+652 KV
-663 EIDSIVNDSNIK
+663 
-675 SSQDALKALEAQ
+675 Q
-687 LKPVAEQYVK
+687 
-697 LDAIQLEFSNN
+697 
-708 GKVVNQS
+708 
-715 MIDMVRNSG
+715 
-724 LLDEELKGLSQED
+724 
-737 ADSFIANWL
+737 
-746 DGGDRLEQ
+746 
-754 AFKAST
+754 
-760 EKIGAFQAAMLG
+760 
-772 LTDGSF
+772 
-778 TAENSIEGIVNAI
+778 
-791 IDLAAK
+791 
-797 GESAEQIIERLK
+797 
-809 KDSGGLK
+809 
-816 KGYEE
+816 
-821 GAFAAKDWAD
+821 KDWAD
-831 NLVAVG
+831 NLVATG
-837 NMLSQ
+837 TMLSQ
-842 VTMAI
+842 VTMGLNAVT
-847 NSANSIIDVFTT
+847 SLIDIFTT
-859 GLADGET
+859 ELGEGET
-866 YLDKFI
+866 ALDRLLKI
-872 KLLTNAGMLLPVIFG
+872 LTNFGMLLPVIG
-887 MFKKGTAENIKL
+887 SLTKKETIHNAKL
-899 GLSYL
+899 GLSYI

-909 AEASAAGIT
+909 AETAKAGIEN
-918 TVGTALNAALPVI
+918 VGTAINTAIPILGLIILAI
-931 GLVIIAITTIIKII
+931 GAVVKII
-945 DAIVVT
+945 DAVT
-951 ADEAREKIQEA
+951 VSAEEAREKMQEA

-976 NSELETTKDRIDEL
+976 NSELETTKDKIDEL
-990 NGKDSLTLVEGE
+990 NNKDSLTIVEGE

-1014 ERQVELQE
+1014 NRQIMLQE
-1022 RLTKAAQKTQAEEI
+1022 RLLKAKQKTQAITIEE
-1036 SKNFMKSTKKLAK
+1036 NFKKSADDLAK
-1049 GPNLDKDAPVFDNH
+1049 GPKVRDLWLGSIQVENDKD
-1063 VIDSDEDFEKY
+1063 FEEATRGLGKETDLY
-1074 ASQGV
+1074 KDYLNQY
-1079 SEEQYQARLKIYTD
+1079 EE
-1093 WKEKNEKITE
+1093 WKKEVQEKNEE
-1103 EWISENSEAI
+1103 YVAENSDTF
-1113 QQAESDYQSYIEAID
+1113 QQLEDQYQSYIDAINS
-1128 AGVINFNPD
+1128 GVIKYNPS
-1137 KVEEFQNRLKEIREE
+1137 KVKELQEGLLKNRKL
-1152 LYPDEGEYFD
+1152 LYPDENEYFE
-1162 VIIKPVLED
+1162 VYIKPVLEE
-1171 DSVEGVSSE
+1171 DSVEEVSSE

-1186 EGTSPEEIEGLI
+1186 KGADPEEVKGLI
-1198 SEPIKQ
+1198 SDPIKQ
-1204 ALLAAG
+1204 ALLNSG
-1210 ITVDDFLDRLKTQI
+1210 ITVDEFLNRLQGRI
-1224 DQTKEQ
+1224 NQTKEQ
-1230 LVDQGVD
+1230 LKTMLPEGTD
-1237 KDYLNSL
+1237 LSSL
-1244 TSEDWNI
+1244 TAEDWNI
-1251 LMSVDIEGIEDVE
+1251 LMSVNLQGEGIKD
-1264 GLQAFLDK
+1264 LDSLMAFLDS
-1272 YKEEHNVEVEV
+1272 YKQEHNVEVEV

-1309 DAVEAKYAEL
+1309 DAVETKYAEL

-1338 EKEEQ
+1338 EQEEQ
-1343 DSLTELENTRQELT
+1343 NSLTELENTRQQLF

-1365 LIQILEANNRDG
+1365 EITNLQAKQEDS
-1377 KNQVWIDAKTDEFN
+1377 KNQRKYQIQIDAKVDEFN
-1391 KTMSELMK
+1391 ETMSELMK

-1466 IKINETTRDAFI
+1466 IEINETTRDAFI

-1484 LNVDREAKIKQL
+1484 LNADREAKIKQL

-1513 IAALKDGLAASGTT
+1513 IAALKEGLASTSIVT
-1527 AKAEAL
+1527 KAEAL
-1533 IQASKY
+1533 LQASKY
-1539 KSQADAAKVTAEKES
+1539 KAQADAAKVTAEKES

-1605 NALNRIQQAAV
+1605 NALNKIQEAAV

-1622 AGAATGHAGNYNP
+1622 AAAATGNATYNP
-1635 ISGDIGGSVFV
+1635 VSGGIGGTVNV
-1646 GGTSFK
+1646 GATGSK

-1661 QASFTSPNLSVDD
+1661 QASFTSPNLSIND
-1674 IIAAANGSEETLNA
+1674 IMAATGGDSATLDA

-1718 QSSNLS
+1718 QSTDLS
-1724 LGSGGSGGSGGGGGG
+1724 LGNIGSGGSSSGGSGGGGG
-1739 SGGGGSGNRTYDKE
+1739 SSNRTYDKE

-1851 LKENLDLYNA
+1851 LKENLNLYNA

-1868 AIAGKELSEE
+1868 AVAGKELSEE

-1905 ETLDA
+1905 ETLDV
-1910 VRDTLDNIQDI
+1910 VRDTLDNIQDT
-1921 ARQLADKKLEE
+1921 ARSLADKKLEE
-1932 IKLKVQIVL
+1932 IKFKIQIVL
-1941 DVKSMEDVVRDL
+1941 DVKSMKDVVRDL

-1985 AQKEIELLGTYQE
+1985 AQKEIELLGSYQE

-2075 IKELYALQGVTY
+2075 IKELYALQGITY
-2087 KTAEGFNRLQQNTQ
+2087 KTTEGFNRLQQNTQ

-2180 LQQIEKAAYEFGKA
+2180 LQQIDKAAYEFGKA

-2338 QQVTDVTGEIMST
+2338 QQVTDVTGEITST

-2400 DMTEAGATS
+2400 DMTEAGATN

-2414 AVNGDAISDLISKD
+2414 AINGDAISGLISED
-2428 IQDVINNYQGGIN
+2428 IQNVIENYQGGIN
-2441 KLLQLNGEQLEK
+2441 GLLQLNGEQLK
-2453 IFGENIKFVDLF
+2453 RIFGENTKFVDLF
-2465 KNTYAKDLGSMT
+2465 ENTYATDLGKMT
-2477 GNAKDFE
+2477 INAQNFE
-2484 SALKDY
+2484 KALQEY
-2490 LAKAEEDFK
+2490 LGKAEGNFK

-2513 TTLGELGKD
+2513 TTLDELAKD
-2522 TDKVSKSTEELRR
+2522 TDVVSKSTEGLRR

-2634 LTEDQY
+2634 LTEDYY

-2662 EGAYREILDK
+2662 EGTYREILDK

-2682 NGPVDKND
+2682 NGPVDKHD
-2690 RPNEGISAMN
+2690 RPNEGIYAMN
-2700 QSPLVDGSDIKD
+2700 ESPLVNGSGIKD

-2737 IAKSSLLTIT
+2737 IAKSSLLAIT

-2776 VTNGL
+2776 VTNGV

-2810 IISLTNDAAQ
+2810 FVSLTNDAAQ

>member
-140 STLHVLVGTLQTAYG
+140 SALHVLVGTLQTAYG

-211 SDKEV
+211 NDKEV
-216 LDRTDITIKMAN
+216 ADRTDITIKMAN

-371 LGDKWDTL
+371 LGDKWETL

-508 MAASVG
+508 VAASLG
-514 FLKNSDKQRAIALKE
+514 FLKESDKQRAIALKE

-535 KIAVYSNVEKK
+535 KIAAYSNVEKR
-546 DFTQSDD
+546 DFTQSED
-553 IGFQKLEVQKQLI
+553 IGFQKLEVQSQLI

-628 DSDWKREL
+628 NDDWKREFS
-636 GGSVIKD
+636 GEEVRNQRGRVV
-643 QKGKTIGHT
+643 GRA
-652 KVKSDYKPISK
+652 VKSDYKPISK
-663 EIDSIVNDSNIK
+663 EIDSIVNDSSIK

-708 GKVVNQS
+708 GNVVNQS

-724 LLDEELKGLSQED
+724 LLDEELKELSQED

-809 KDSGGLK
+809 KDSEALQ
-816 KGYEE
+816 KGYKK
-821 GAFAAKDWAD
+821 GAFATKDWAD
-831 NLVAVG
+831 NLVDVG

-872 KLLTNAGMLLPVIFG
+872 KLLTNAGILLPAIFG

-909 AEASAAGIT
+909 SEAAKAGIT
-918 TVGTALNAALPVI
+918 NVGMALNAALPVI
-931 GLVIIAITTIIKII
+931 GLVIIALTAIIKII

-1036 SKNFMKSTKKLAK
+1036 DENFMNSTKKIAK
-1049 GPNLDKDAPVFDNH
+1049 GPNLDKDAPTFDNH

-1128 AGVINFNPD
+1128 AGVIDFNPD
-1137 KVEEFQNRLKEIREE
+1137 KVEEFQNRLKEIREA

-1171 DSVEGVSSE
+1171 DSVEEVSSE

-1186 EGTSPEEIEGLI
+1186 EGATPEEVEGLI

-1204 ALLAAG
+1204 ALLSAG
-1210 ITVDDFLDRLKTQI
+1210 ITVDEFLGRLKTQI

-1230 LVDQGVD
+1230 LLDQGVD

-1272 YKEEHNVEVEV
+1272 YKEDQKVEITV
-1283 SASGIGEILRA
+1283 SGEESARNLISGIQSGDINYKNIGENEDYQNILDQLDNLKEEYPELNAYAIELSKTWEVGTQKFTEALEIVQDKLAHIKLNGLIEEANDASDKVAALLRIVNSGQWEEGPEKLADAMEELLDKNYAIDIEIHTQAEQEFDSISNAMQNIQDQASKIGEGFIIAASDIRSLNNTFPGIIDGMEEVGDGSYRLREDVVKNAIAAAQGEIAADTKSTVSRLQAQATILRSKQKVYEQMAEAARVLAGSETDSAMTSADAQATLSAGLSDLKQLNSNASTNIELDNQETTADSANDNASTTAKNWDSA
-1294 YQDDEELSEEQIALL
+1294 YKSAAISSANFANAAIANMK
-1309 DAVEAKYAEL
+1309 AVAD
-1319 SELRN
+1319 N
-1324 KGGHEYLELLRQIQ
+1324 NPGGI
-1338 EKEEQ
+1338 
-1343 DSLTELENTRQELT
+1343 TEGNFVVNYQGSSGISRE
-1357 EKAAALQQ
+1357 AAALEQTQ
-1365 LIQILEANNRDG
+1365 NALDHANNTS
-1377 KNQVWIDAKTDEFN
+1377 Q
-1391 KTMSELMK
+1391 
-1399 TKYEIDVQVN
+1399 N
-1409 ADLAS
+1409 AWA
-1414 DVDQAFG
+1414 
-1421 LANEF
+1421 E
-1426 EKISGYLSDSL
+1426 
-1437 EISFDKAQEIID
+1437 
-1449 AGYGELLIGA
+1449 
-1459 RETANHT
+1459 
-1466 IKINETTRDAFI
+1466 
-1478 NNKREE
+1478 
-1484 LNVDREAKIKQL
+1484 
-1496 QNERSLLVA
+1496 
-1505 KQDAVQKG
+1505 
-1513 IAALKDGLAASGTT
+1513 IAAQYENMAA
-1527 AKAEAL
+1527 A
-1533 IQASKY
+1533 
-1539 KSQADAAKVTAEKES
+1539 
-1554 DAADEKN
+1554 
-1561 DEIATDAER
+1561 
-1570 LVSALGLMN
+1570 
-1579 ETNAENAQ
+1579 
-1587 QAYSD
+1587 
-1592 AAVASTQSAQIQI
+1592 
-1605 NALNRIQQAAV
+1605 
-1616 AMSNAI
+1616 
-1622 AGAATGHAGNYNP
+1622 
-1635 ISGDIGGSVFV
+1635 
-1646 GGTSFK
+1646 
-1652 EGENTYSTT
+1652 
-1661 QASFTSPNLSVDD
+1661 
-1674 IIAAANGSEETLNA
+1674 AAANANDIEGM
-1688 ALESALNQLEAQNTS
+1688 
-1703 ISNQIGSID
+1703 IYQIGAT
-1712 AGIAAL
+1712 AGSAGH
-1718 QSSNLS
+1718 S
-1724 LGSGGSGGSGGGGGG
+1724 LGNVGSSSGSGSGSGGSGGGGG
-1739 SGGGGSGNRTYDKE
+1739 SSNRTYDKE

-1851 LKENLDLYNA
+1851 LKENLNLYNA

-1868 AIAGKELSEE
+1868 AVAGKELSEE

-1905 ETLDA
+1905 ETLDV
-1910 VRDTLDNIQDI
+1910 VRDTIDNIQDT
-1921 ARQLADKKLEE
+1921 ARSLADKKLEE
-1932 IKLKVQIVL
+1932 IKFKIQIVL
-1941 DVKSMEDVVRDL
+1941 DVKSMKDVVRDL

-1985 AQKEIELLGTYQE
+1985 AQKEIELLGSYQE

-2075 IKELYALQGVTY
+2075 IKELYALQGITY
-2087 KTAEGFNRLQQNTQ
+2087 KTTEGFNRLQQNTQ

-2180 LQQIEKAAYEFGKA
+2180 LQQIDKAAYEFGKA

-2338 QQVTDVTGEIMST
+2338 QQVTDVTGEITST

-2400 DMTEAGATS
+2400 DMTEAGATN

-2414 AVNGDAISDLISKD
+2414 AINGDAISGLISED
-2428 IQDVINNYQGGIN
+2428 IQNVIENYQGGIN
-2441 KLLQLNGEQLEK
+2441 GLLQLNGEQLK
-2453 IFGENIKFVDLF
+2453 RIFGENTKFVDLF
-2465 KNTYAKDLGSMT
+2465 ENTYATDLGKMT
-2477 GNAKDFE
+2477 INAQNFE
-2484 SALKDY
+2484 KALQEY
-2490 LAKAEEDFK
+2490 LGKAEGNFK

-2513 TTLGELGKD
+2513 TTLDELAKD
-2522 TDKVSKSTEELRR
+2522 TDVVSKSTEGLRR

-2634 LTEDQY
+2634 LTEDYY

-2650 YRNATAVGQFTD
+2650 YRNATAVGKFTD
-2662 EGAYREILDK
+2662 EGTYREILDK

-2682 NGPVDKND
+2682 NGPVDKHD
-2690 RPNEGISAMN
+2690 RPNEGIYAMN
-2700 QSPLVDGSDIKD
+2700 ESPLVNGSGIKD
-2712 KEELYNNK
+2712 KEESYNNK

-2737 IAKSSLLTIT
+2737 IAKSSLLAIT

-2776 VTNGL
+2776 VTNGV

-2810 IISLTNDAAQ
+2810 IVSLTNDAAQ

>member
-140 STLHVLVGTLQTAYG
+140 SALHVLVGTLQTAYG

-211 SDKEV
+211 NDKEV
-216 LDRTDITIKMAN
+216 ADRTDTTIKMAN

-371 LGDKWDTL
+371 LGDKWETL
-379 AQDQKIALAETV
+379 AQDQKIAFAETV

-535 KIAVYSNVEKK
+535 KIVVYSNVEKK

-553 IGFQKLEVQKQLI
+553 IGFQKLEIQKQLI

-595 KESEILDV
+595 KESEVLDV
-603 LKKEVEEADRLK
+603 LKKEVEEADKLK

-620 QLDGRLKG
+620 QLDGRLKS
-628 DSDWKREL
+628 DSDWRQEL
-636 GGSVIKD
+636 GGSVIKN
-643 QKGKTIGHT
+643 QKSGKIIGRT
-652 KVKSDYKPISK
+652 KVKSDYKSISK
-663 EIDSIVNDSNIK
+663 EIDSIVNDSSIK
-675 SSQDALKALEAQ
+675 SSQDALKALENQ

-708 GKVVNQS
+708 GKQVSQS

-724 LLDEELKGLSQED
+724 LLDEELKELSQED
-737 ADSFIANWL
+737 ADSFIINWL
-746 DGGDRLEQ
+746 TEADGLEQ
-754 AFKAST
+754 SFNNCT

-791 IDLAAK
+791 IDFAAK

-809 KDSGGLK
+809 KGSEALQRGYK
-816 KGYEE
+816 K
-821 GAFAAKDWAD
+821 GAFATKDWAD
-831 NLVAVG
+831 NLVAIG

-842 VTMAI
+842 VTLAI

-909 AEASAAGIT
+909 AEATRVGIT
-918 TVGTALNAALPVI
+918 SVGTALNAALPAI
-931 GLVIIAITTIIKII
+931 GLVIIALTAIIKII

-951 ADEAREKIQEA
+951 SDEAREKIQEA

-976 NSELETTKDRIDEL
+976 NNELETTKDRIDEL

-1014 ERQVELQE
+1014 ERQAKLQE

-1036 SKNFMKSTKKLAK
+1036 DKNFMKSTKKIAK
-1049 GPNLDKDAPVFDNH
+1049 GPKIKELWIEGVQVKNE
-1063 VIDSDEDFEKY
+1063 EDFEKATKNFDKDSDIWKDY
-1074 ASQGV
+1074 L
-1079 SEEQYQARLKIYTD
+1079 EQY
-1093 WKEKNEKITE
+1093 KEFSTQRD
-1103 EWISENSEAI
+1103 EWIKENSEAI
-1113 QQAESDYQSYIEAID
+1113 QQAESDYQSYIEAIN
-1128 AGVINFNPD
+1128 AGVIELDSD

-1152 LYPDEGEYFD
+1152 LYPDENEYFD
-1162 VIIKPVLED
+1162 VIIKPVLEE
-1171 DSVEGVSSE
+1171 DSVEEVSSE

-1186 EGTSPEEIEGLI
+1186 KGADPEEVEGLI
-1198 SEPIKQ
+1198 SDPIKQ
-1204 ALLAAG
+1204 ALLNAG
-1210 ITVDDFLDRLKTQI
+1210 ITVDEFLNRLQSQI
-1224 DQTKEQ
+1224 NQTKEQ
-1230 LVDQGVD
+1230 LKTMLPEGTD
-1237 KDYLNSL
+1237 LSSL
-1244 TSEDWNI
+1244 TVEDWNI
-1251 LMSVDIEGIEDVE
+1251 LMSVNLQGEGIKD
-1264 GLQAFLDK
+1264 LDSLMAFLDS
-1272 YKEEHNVEVEV
+1272 YKQEHKVEVEV

-1365 LIQILEANNRDG
+1365 LIQILEANNEDG

-1466 IKINETTRDAFI
+1466 IEINETTRDAFI

-1513 IAALKDGLAASGTT
+1513 IAALKEGLAASGTT

-1539 KSQADAAKVTAEKES
+1539 KAQADAAKVTAEKES
-1554 DAADEKN
+1554 DAADGKN

-1570 LVSALGLMN
+1570 LVNALGLMN

-1605 NALNRIQQAAV
+1605 NALNRIQEAAV
-1616 AMSNAI
+1616 AMSKAI
-1622 AGAATGHAGNYNP
+1622 AAAATGDADSYKP
-1635 ISGDIGGSVFV
+1635 VSGDIGGSVFV
-1646 GGTSFK
+1646 GGTSFR

-1674 IIAAANGSEETLNA
+1674 IIEAANGSEETLNA
-1688 ALESALNQLEAQNTS
+1688 ALQSALNQLEAQNTS

-1718 QSSNLS
+1718 QSANLS
-1724 LGSGGSGGSGGGGGG
+1724 LGSSGSGSSSGGSGAGGG
-1739 SGGGGSGNRTYDKE
+1739 SSNRTYDKE

-1766 NINRQIERQSDLLD
+1766 NINRQLERQSDLLD

-1821 YLKSD
+1821 YLKTD

-1851 LKENLDLYNA
+1851 LKENLNLYNA

-1868 AIAGKELSEE
+1868 AVAGKELSEE

-1905 ETLDA
+1905 ETLDV
-1910 VRDTLDNIQDI
+1910 VRDTLDNIQDT
-1921 ARQLADKKLEE
+1921 ARSLADKKLEE
-1932 IKLKVQIVL
+1932 IKFKVQIVL
-1941 DVKSMEDVVRDL
+1941 DVKSMKDVVRDL
-1953 RKSISEIFGDI
+1953 QKSISEIFGDI

-1998 EWNSLKALYESTEDE
+1998 EWNSLKALYESAEDE

-2064 QLEHNTSVLDT
+2064 QLDHNTSVLDT
-2075 IKELYALQGVTY
+2075 IKELYALQGITY
-2087 KTAEGFNRLQQNTQ
+2087 KTTEGFNRLQQNIQ

-2180 LQQIEKAAYEFGKA
+2180 LQQIDKAAYEFGKA

-2251 KVLQKEID
+2251 KTLQKEID

-2338 QQVTDVTGEIMST
+2338 QQVTDVTGEITST

-2400 DMTEAGATS
+2400 DMTEAGATN

-2414 AVNGDAISDLISKD
+2414 AINGDAISGLISTD
-2428 IQDVINNYQGGIN
+2428 IQNVIDNYKGNIN
-2441 KLLQLNGEQLEK
+2441 ELLQLNGEQLEK
-2453 IFGENIKFVDLF
+2453 IFGKNTKFVDLF
-2465 KNTYAKDLGSMT
+2465 ENTYATDLGKMT
-2477 GNAKDFE
+2477 VNAQNFE
-2484 SALKDY
+2484 KALQEY
-2490 LAKAEEDFK
+2490 LGKAEGNFK

-2513 TTLGELGKD
+2513 TTLDELAKD
-2522 TDKVSKSTEELRR
+2522 TDVVSKSTEGLRR

-2634 LTEDQY
+2634 LTEDYY

-2682 NGPVDKND
+2682 NGPVDKHD
-2690 RPNEGISAMN
+2690 RPNEGIYAMN
-2700 QSPLVDGSDIKD
+2700 ESPLVNGSGIKD

-2737 IAKSSLLTIT
+2737 IAKSSLLAIT

-2776 VTNGL
+2776 VTNGV

-2810 IISLTNDAAQ
+2810 FVSLTNDAAQ

>member
-11 VNADTSQLQAQLK
+11 VNADTSQLQAQLNAAFKALNKVGTQTALTSELKQASQAALELSSHLNNSFNKETGSFDLINFNK
-24 SAINSLNTVGNK
+24 SLTQSGKTLENYANDLSNIGPQGEQAFLKVAMAINS
-36 ISLAP
+36 
-41 SIQEA
+41 
-46 SRAAL
+46 
-51 DLAQNLQRAT
+51 AQL
-61 NPTTGSLDLSKFNN
+61 
-75 ELKKSGL
+75 
-82 TLEDYYIKLSKL
+82 
-94 GPAGQQAFMNVAQSI
+94 
-109 TAAQVPLKRTSK
+109 PLRRTSK

-140 STLHVLVGTLQTAYG
+140 SALHVLVGTLQTAYG

-184 ANRAAKALSTTTVD
+184 ANRAAKALSTTTAD

-216 LDRTDITIKMAN
+216 LDRTDTTIKMAN

-371 LGDKWDTL
+371 LGNKWETL

-486 LSGIVLLVN
+486 LSGVVLLVN
-495 KIYGDKIAQSMRD
+495 KIYGGKIAQGMRD
-508 MAASVG
+508 FVINIGLANG
-514 FLKNSDKQRAIALKE
+514 KE
-529 QAVELS
+529 QEKLRLLQQQAVELTNNLS
-535 KIAVYSNVEKK
+535 ITYSASDAQSMYLQIMKDEVMVQGAINEQYDKLDEQQKRAVNNEKYMLDLVNQERKAIVDRISQLQTSLQDKKIQMSVSLNEEDWQNKLQSAIRKYNVVNRKNK
-546 DFTQSDD
+546 INLGIDIKTSDID
-553 IGFQKLEVQKQLI
+553 TVFSQILDKMNKLGAKSATIELVGNQFAKLNKNSENYRQNLEELLNTYGDKVGFVFSGSGDKIDEFEAHLRKLGQQGVETGQEMRALARLLKVMGADPQTIREYISEVQRLNQELQRGEI
-566 DLESQADKWAE
+566 TQEE
-577 KMTGRN
+577 FN
-583 AEILKGQIERLQ
+583 AQTERMMGKLQ
-595 KESEILDV
+595 G
-603 LKKEVEEADRLK
+603 A
-615 RQSEN
+615 N
-620 QLDGRLKG
+620 
-628 DSDWKREL
+628 
-636 GGSVIKD
+636 
-643 QKGKTIGHT
+643 
-652 KVKSDYKPISK
+652 KV
-663 EIDSIVNDSNIK
+663 
-675 SSQDALKALEAQ
+675 Q
-687 LKPVAEQYVK
+687 
-697 LDAIQLEFSNN
+697 
-708 GKVVNQS
+708 
-715 MIDMVRNSG
+715 
-724 LLDEELKGLSQED
+724 
-737 ADSFIANWL
+737 
-746 DGGDRLEQ
+746 
-754 AFKAST
+754 
-760 EKIGAFQAAMLG
+760 
-772 LTDGSF
+772 
-778 TAENSIEGIVNAI
+778 
-791 IDLAAK
+791 
-797 GESAEQIIERLK
+797 
-809 KDSGGLK
+809 
-816 KGYEE
+816 
-821 GAFAAKDWAD
+821 KDWAD
-831 NLVAVG
+831 NLVATG
-837 NMLSQ
+837 TMLSQ
-842 VTMAI
+842 VTMGLNAVT
-847 NSANSIIDVFTT
+847 SLIDNFTT
-859 GLADGET
+859 ELGEGET
-866 YLDKFI
+866 ALDKVLKI
-872 KLLTNAGMLLPVIFG
+872 LTNFSMLLPVIG
-887 MFKKGTAENIKL
+887 SLTKKETLNNAKL
-899 GLSYL
+899 GLSYI

-909 AEASAAGIT
+909 AETAKVGIEG
-918 TVGTALNAALPVI
+918 VGTAINSAIPILGLIILALGAV
-931 GLVIIAITTIIKII
+931 VKII
-945 DAIVVT
+945 DAVT
-951 ADEAREKIQEA
+951 VSADEAREKIQEA
-962 TDAYEEQKSQLESL
+962 TDTYEEQKSQLESL
-976 NSELETTKDRIDEL
+976 NSELETTKDKINEL

-1014 ERQVELQE
+1014 ERQIKLQE

-1036 SKNFMKSTKKLAK
+1036 DKNFMKSTKKLVK
-1049 GPNLDKDAPVFDNH
+1049 GPKLDKNAPVFDNH

-1074 ASQGV
+1074 AAKGA
-1079 SEEQYQARLKIYTD
+1079 SEELYQARLKIYNN
-1093 WKEKNEKITE
+1093 WKEKNKKITE

-1113 QQAESDYQSYIEAID
+1113 QQAESDYQSYVEAIN
-1128 AGVINFNPD
+1128 AGAIDFDSD
-1137 KVEEFQNRLKEIREE
+1137 KVEEFQNCLKEIHQV
-1152 LYPDEGEYFD
+1152 LYPDENEYFE
-1162 VIIKPVLED
+1162 VYIKPVLEE
-1171 DSVEGVSSE
+1171 DSVEEVSSE

-1186 EGTSPEEIEGLI
+1186 KGADPEEVEGLI
-1198 SEPIKQ
+1198 SDPIKQ
-1204 ALLAAG
+1204 ALLNAG
-1210 ITVDDFLDRLKTQI
+1210 ITVDEFLNRLQGQIKQTKKQLKTMLPKGT
-1224 DQTKEQ
+1224 D
-1230 LVDQGVD
+1230 LS
-1237 KDYLNSL
+1237 SL
-1244 TSEDWNI
+1244 TAEDWNI
-1251 LMSVDIEGIEDVE
+1251 LMSVNLQGEGIED
-1264 GLQAFLDK
+1264 LDSLMAFLDS
-1272 YKEEHNVEVEV
+1272 YKQEHTVEVEV

-1294 YQDDEELSEEQIALL
+1294 YQDDEKLSEEQIALL
-1309 DAVEAKYAEL
+1309 DTAETKYAEL

-1338 EKEEQ
+1338 EQEEQ
-1343 DSLTELENTRQELT
+1343 NSLTELENTRQWLF
-1357 EKAAALQQ
+1357 EKAAGLQQ
-1365 LIQILEANNRDG
+1365 EITNLQAKQEDS
-1377 KNQVWIDAKTDEFN
+1377 KNQRKYQVQIDAKVDEFN

-1399 TKYEIDVQVN
+1399 IKYEIDVQVN

-1426 EKISGYLSDSL
+1426 EKIPGYLSDSL

-1459 RETANHT
+1459 KETANHT
-1466 IKINETTRDAFI
+1466 IEINETTRDAFI

-1484 LNVDREAKIKQL
+1484 LNADREAKIKQL

-1513 IAALKDGLAASGTT
+1513 IAALKEGLASTSIVT
-1527 AKAEAL
+1527 KAEAL
-1533 IQASKY
+1533 LQASKY
-1539 KSQADAAKVTAEKES
+1539 KAQADAAKVTAEKES

-1605 NALNRIQQAAV
+1605 NALNRIQEAAV
-1616 AMSNAI
+1616 AMSKAI
-1622 AGAATGHAGNYNP
+1622 AAAATGNATSYSP
-1635 ISGDIGGSVFV
+1635 VSGDIGGSVGV
-1646 GGTSFK
+1646 GATGSK

-1661 QASFTSPNLSVDD
+1661 QASFTSPNLSIND
-1674 IIAAANGSEETLNA
+1674 IMAATGGDSATLDA
-1688 ALESALNQLEAQNTS
+1688 ALNSALNQLEAQNTS

-1718 QSSNLS
+1718 QSTDLS
-1724 LGSGGSGGSGGGGGG
+1724 LGNIGSGSSSGGSGGRAGGGGGGG
-1739 SGGGGSGNRTYDKE
+1739 SSNRTYDKE
-1753 ELKTLEDVEDRYH
+1753 ELKTLKDVEDRYH
-1766 NINRQIERQSDLLD
+1766 NINRQLERQSDLLD

-1851 LKENLDLYNA
+1851 LKENLNLYNA

-1868 AIAGKELSEE
+1868 AVAGKELSKE

-1905 ETLDA
+1905 ETLDV
-1910 VRDTLDNIQDI
+1910 VRDTLDNIQDT
-1921 ARQLADKKLEE
+1921 ARSLADKKLEE
-1932 IKLKVQIVL
+1932 IKFKIQIVL
-1941 DVKSMEDVVRDL
+1941 DVKSMKDVVRDL

-1985 AQKEIELLGTYQE
+1985 AQKEIELLGSYQE

-2075 IKELYALQGVTY
+2075 IKELYALQGITY
-2087 KTAEGFNRLQQNTQ
+2087 KTTEGFNRLQQNTQ

-2180 LQQIEKAAYEFGKA
+2180 LQQIDKAAYEFGKA

-2338 QQVTDVTGEIMST
+2338 QQVTDVTGEITST

-2400 DMTEAGATS
+2400 DMTEAGATN

-2414 AVNGDAISDLISKD
+2414 AINGDAISDLISED
-2428 IQDVINNYQGGIN
+2428 IQNVIDNYKGNIN
-2441 KLLQLNGEQLEK
+2441 ELLQLNGEQLEK
-2453 IFGENIKFVDLF
+2453 IFGENTKFVDLF
-2465 KNTYAKDLGSMT
+2465 ENTYATDLGKMT
-2477 GNAKDFE
+2477 GNAQNFE
-2484 SALKDY
+2484 KALQEY
-2490 LAKAEEDFK
+2490 LGKAEKDFK

-2513 TTLGELGKD
+2513 TTLDELAKD
-2522 TDKVSKSTEELRR
+2522 TDVVSKSTEELRR

-2580 RYARATSGL
+2580 RYARANSGL

-2634 LTEDQY
+2634 LTEDYY

-2682 NGPVDKND
+2682 NGPVDKHD
-2690 RPNEGISAMN
+2690 RPNEGIYATKEPFFTDRS
-2700 QSPLVDGSDIKD
+2700 GIKD
-2712 KEELYNNK
+2712 KDLYNNK

-2726 KKQNSDYLNEL
+2726 KGQNSDYLNEL
-2737 IAKSSLLTIT
+2737 IAKSSLLAIT

-2776 VTNGL
+2776 ITNGV

-2810 IISLTNDAAQ
+2810 FVSLTNDAAQ

>member
-216 LDRTDITIKMAN
+216 ADRTDTTIKMAN

-371 LGDKWDTL
+371 LGNKWETL

-697 LDAIQLEFSNN
+697 LDAIQLEFSSN
-708 GKVVNQS
+708 GKQVSQS

-724 LLDEELKGLSQED
+724 LLNEELKELSQED
-737 ADSFIANWL
+737 ADSFIINWL
-746 DGGDRLEQ
+746 TEADGLEQ
-754 AFKAST
+754 SFNNCT

-791 IDLAAK
+791 IDLEAK

-809 KDSGGLK
+809 KGSEGLK

-821 GAFAAKDWAD
+821 GAFATKDWAD

-904 FTGAS
+904 FTGTS

-931 GLVIIAITTIIKII
+931 GLVIIALTAIIKII

-962 TDAYEEQKSQLESL
+962 TESYEEQKSQLESL

-1036 SKNFMKSTKKLAK
+1036 SKNFMKSTKKIAK
-1049 GPNLDKDAPVFDNH
+1049 GPKIKDLWIEGVQVKN
-1063 VIDSDEDFEKY
+1063 DEDFEEATKNFDKDSDIY
-1074 ASQGV
+1074 KDYLKQY
-1079 SEEQYQARLKIYTD
+1079 EEFSTQRDK
-1093 WKEKNEKITE
+1093 
-1103 EWISENSEAI
+1103 WIEENSEAI

-1171 DSVEGVSSE
+1171 DSVEEVSSE

-1186 EGTSPEEIEGLI
+1186 EGASTEDVEGLI

-1251 LMSVDIEGIEDVE
+1251 LMSVNIEGIEDVK

-1272 YKEEHNVEVEV
+1272 YKEEQKVEITV
-1283 SASGIGEILRA
+1283 SGEESARNLISGIQSGDINYKNIGENEDYQNILDQLDNLKEEYPELNAYAIELSKTWEVGTQKFAEALETVQDKLAQIKLDKLVEEANDLNNTLLRMNISQWGEEGLKKLADSMEELLDKNYAIDIEIHTQAEQEFDSISNAMQNIQDQASKIGEGFIIAASDIRSLNNTFPGIIDGMEEVGDGSYRLREDVVKNAMAAAQGEIAADTESTVSRLQAQATILRSKQKVYEQMAEAARVLAGSETDSAMTSADAQATLSAGLSDLKQLNSNASTNIELDNQETTANSANDNASVTAENWDSA
-1294 YQDDEELSEEQIALL
+1294 YKSAAISSANFANAAIANMK
-1309 DAVEAKYAEL
+1309 AVAD
-1319 SELRN
+1319 N
-1324 KGGHEYLELLRQIQ
+1324 NPGGITEGNFSVNYQGSSGISQ
-1338 EKEEQ
+1338 E
-1343 DSLTELENTRQELT
+1343 
-1357 EKAAALQQ
+1357 AAALEQTQ
-1365 LIQILEANNRDG
+1365 
-1377 KNQVWIDAKTDEFN
+1377 
-1391 KTMSELMK
+1391 
-1399 TKYEIDVQVN
+1399 N
-1409 ADLAS
+1409 ALDHADNTS
-1414 DVDQAFG
+1414 
-1421 LANEF
+1421 
-1426 EKISGYLSDSL
+1426 
-1437 EISFDKAQEIID
+1437 
-1449 AGYGELLIGA
+1449 
-1459 RETANHT
+1459 
-1466 IKINETTRDAFI
+1466 
-1478 NNKREE
+1478 
-1484 LNVDREAKIKQL
+1484 
-1496 QNERSLLVA
+1496 QNAWAE
-1505 KQDAVQKG
+1505 
-1513 IAALKDGLAASGTT
+1513 IAAQYENMAA
-1527 AKAEAL
+1527 A
-1533 IQASKY
+1533 
-1539 KSQADAAKVTAEKES
+1539 
-1554 DAADEKN
+1554 
-1561 DEIATDAER
+1561 
-1570 LVSALGLMN
+1570 
-1579 ETNAENAQ
+1579 
-1587 QAYSD
+1587 
-1592 AAVASTQSAQIQI
+1592 
-1605 NALNRIQQAAV
+1605 
-1616 AMSNAI
+1616 
-1622 AGAATGHAGNYNP
+1622 
-1635 ISGDIGGSVFV
+1635 
-1646 GGTSFK
+1646 
-1652 EGENTYSTT
+1652 
-1661 QASFTSPNLSVDD
+1661 
-1674 IIAAANGSEETLNA
+1674 AAANANDIEGMIYQVGAAAGS
-1688 ALESALNQLEAQNTS
+1688 
-1703 ISNQIGSID
+1703 
-1712 AGIAAL
+1712 AGH
-1718 QSSNLS
+1718 S
-1724 LGSGGSGGSGGGGGG
+1724 LGNVGSSGGSGSGSGGSGGGGG
-1739 SGGGGSGNRTYDKE
+1739 SSNRTYDKE

-1800 EIAALEE
+1800 EIVALEE

-1821 YLKSD
+1821 YLKTD

-1868 AIAGKELSEE
+1868 AVAGKELSEE

-2194 AANGTSLDLLQD
+2194 AADGTSLDLLQD

-2338 QQVTDVTGEIMST
+2338 QQVTDVTGEITST

-2400 DMTEAGATS
+2400 DMTEAGATN

-2414 AVNGDAISDLISKD
+2414 AINGDAISGLISTD
-2428 IQDVINNYQGGIN
+2428 IQNVIDNYKGNIN
-2441 KLLQLNGEQLEK
+2441 ELLQLNGEQLEK
-2453 IFGENIKFVDLF
+2453 IFGKNTKFVDLF
-2465 KNTYAKDLGSMT
+2465 ENTYATDLGKMT
-2477 GNAKDFE
+2477 INAQNFE
-2484 SALKDY
+2484 KALQEY
-2490 LAKAEEDFK
+2490 LGKAEGDFK

-2513 TTLGELGKD
+2513 TTLGELAKD
-2522 TDKVSKSTEELRR
+2522 TDVVSKSTEGLRR

-2544 WDMVSAAQTLAFQQI
+2544 WGMVSAAQTLAFQQI

-2634 LTEDQY
+2634 LTEDYY

-2662 EGAYREILDK
+2662 EGTYREILDK

-2682 NGPVDKND
+2682 NGPVDKHD
-2690 RPNEGISAMN
+2690 RPNEGIYAMN
-2700 QSPLVDGSDIKD
+2700 ESPLVNGSGIKD

>member
-75 ELKKSGL
+75 ELKKNGL
-82 TLEDYYIKLSKL
+82 TLEDYYIKLSEL

-109 TAAQVPLKRTSK
+109 TAVQLPLKRTSK
-121 LFDELWT
+121 LFDELWI

-140 STLHVLVGTLQTAYG
+140 SALHVFVGTLQTAYG

-211 SDKEV
+211 NDKEV
-216 LDRTDITIKMAN
+216 ADRTDTTIKMAN

-371 LGDKWDTL
+371 LGDKWETL

-583 AEILKGQIERLQ
+583 AEILKGQIDRLK

-603 LKKEVEEADRLK
+603 LKKETEEAARLK
-615 RQSEN
+615 SQSEN

-628 DSDWKREL
+628 NDDWKREL

-643 QKGKTIGHT
+643 QKGKTIGRT
-652 KVKSDYKPISK
+652 IKSDYRPISK
-663 EIDSIVNDSNIK
+663 EIDSIVNDSSIK
-675 SSQDALKALEAQ
+675 KSQDALKALEAQ
-687 LKPVAEQYVK
+687 LKPVAEQYIK
-697 LDAIQLEFSNN
+697 LDAIQLEFSSN
-708 GKVVNQS
+708 GKQVSQS

-724 LLDEELKGLSQED
+724 LLNEELKELSQED

-746 DGGDRLEQ
+746 DVGELEQ
-754 AFKAST
+754 SFNDCT
-760 EKIGAFQAAMLG
+760 EKIGVFQAAMLG

-797 GESAEQIIERLK
+797 GESTEQIIERLTK
-809 KDSGGLK
+809 SSEALQ
-816 KGYEE
+816 KGYKK
-821 GAFAAKDWAD
+821 GAFATKDWAD
-831 NLVAVG
+831 NLVAIG

-842 VTMAI
+842 VTLAI

-909 AEASAAGIT
+909 AEASEVGIKN
-918 TVGTALNAALPVI
+918 VGTALNAALPAI
-931 GLVIIAITTIIKII
+931 GLVIIALTAIIKII

-951 ADEAREKIQEA
+951 SDEAREKIQEA

-976 NSELETTKDRIDEL
+976 NNELETTKDKIDEL

-1014 ERQVELQE
+1014 ERQVKLQE

-1036 SKNFMKSTKKLAK
+1036 DKNFMKSTKKLAK
-1049 GPNLDKDAPVFDNH
+1049 GPNLDKDAPVFGNH

-1074 ASQGV
+1074 AAKDA
-1079 SEEQYQARLKIYTD
+1079 SEEQYQARLKIYND

-1113 QQAESDYQSYIEAID
+1113 QQAESDYQSYIEAIN
-1128 AGVINFNPD
+1128 AGVIELDSD
-1137 KVEEFQNRLKEIREE
+1137 KVEEFQNRLKEIREK
-1152 LYPDEGEYFD
+1152 LYPDENEYFE
-1162 VIIKPVLED
+1162 VYIKPVLEE
-1171 DSVEGVSSE
+1171 DSVEEVSGE

-1186 EGTSPEEIEGLI
+1186 KGADPEKVEGLI
-1198 SEPIKQ
+1198 SDPIKQ
-1204 ALLAAG
+1204 SLLNAG
-1210 ITVDDFLDRLKTQI
+1210 ITVDEFLERLQNQI
-1224 DQTKEQ
+1224 NQTKEQ
-1230 LVDQGVD
+1230 LETMLPKGTD
-1237 KDYLNSL
+1237 LSSL

-1251 LMSVDIEGIEDVE
+1251 LMSVNLQGEGIED
-1264 GLQAFLDK
+1264 LDSLMAFLDS
-1272 YKEEHNVEVEV
+1272 YKQEHNVEVEV

-1338 EKEEQ
+1338 EQEEQ
-1343 DSLTELENTRQELT
+1343 NSLTELENTRQELY
-1357 EKAAALQQ
+1357 EKAASLQTEIEDLQKKQEGNPIRFQAL
-1365 LIQILEANNRDG
+1365 
-1377 KNQVWIDAKTDEFN
+1377 IDAKTDEFN

-1466 IKINETTRDAFI
+1466 IEINETTRDAFI

-1484 LNVDREAKIKQL
+1484 LNADREAKIKQL

-1513 IAALKDGLAASGTT
+1513 IAALKEGLASTST
-1527 AKAEAL
+1527 VAKAEAL
-1533 IQASKY
+1533 LQASKY
-1539 KSQADAAKVTAEKES
+1539 KAQADAAKVTAEKES

-1561 DEIATDAER
+1561 NEIAADAER

-1592 AAVASTQSAQIQI
+1592 AAVASIQSSQIQI
-1605 NALNRIQQAAV
+1605 NALNKIQEAAV

-1622 AGAATGHAGNYNP
+1622 ATRSTNYNP
-1635 ISGDIGGSVFV
+1635 VSSDIGGSVSV
-1646 GGTSFK
+1646 GATGSK

-1661 QASFTSPNLSVDD
+1661 QASFTSPNLSVSD
-1674 IIAAANGSEETLNA
+1674 IISAANGSERTLNA

-1718 QSSNLS
+1718 QSTDLS
-1724 LGSGGSGGSGGGGGG
+1724 LGNIGSGSSGGGSGGSGGG
-1739 SGGGGSGNRTYDKE
+1739 SSNRTYDKE

-1851 LKENLDLYNA
+1851 LKENLNLYNA

-1868 AIAGKELSEE
+1868 AVAGKELSEE

-1905 ETLDA
+1905 ETLDV
-1910 VRDTLDNIQDI
+1910 VRDTLDNIQDT
-1921 ARQLADKKLEE
+1921 ARSLADKKLEE
-1932 IKLKVQIVL
+1932 IKFKIQIVL
-1941 DVKSMEDVVRDL
+1941 DVKSMKDVVRDL
-1953 RKSISEIFGDI
+1953 QKSISEIFGDI

-2075 IKELYALQGVTY
+2075 IKELYALQGITY
-2087 KTAEGFNRLQQNTQ
+2087 KTTEGFNRLQQNTQ

-2130 KLDSL
+2130 RLDSL

-2180 LQQIEKAAYEFGKA
+2180 LQQIDKAAYEFGKA

-2338 QQVTDVTGEIMST
+2338 QQVTDVTGEITST

-2400 DMTEAGATS
+2400 DMTEAGATN

-2414 AVNGDAISDLISKD
+2414 AINGDAISGLISTD
-2428 IQDVINNYQGGIN
+2428 IQNVIDNYKGNIN
-2441 KLLQLNGEQLEK
+2441 ELLQLNGEQLEK
-2453 IFGENIKFVDLF
+2453 IFGKNTKFVDLF
-2465 KNTYAKDLGSMT
+2465 ENTYATDLGKMT
-2477 GNAKDFE
+2477 INAQNFE
-2484 SALKDY
+2484 KALQEY
-2490 LAKAEEDFK
+2490 LGKAEGNFK

-2513 TTLGELGKD
+2513 TTLDELGKD
-2522 TDKVSKSTEELRR
+2522 TDAVSKSTEGLRR

-2580 RYARATSGL
+2580 RYARANSGL

-2634 LTEDQY
+2634 LTEDYY

-2682 NGPVDKND
+2682 NGPVDKHD
-2690 RPNEGISAMN
+2690 RPNEGIYATKEPFFADRS
-2700 QSPLVDGSDIKD
+2700 SIKD
-2712 KEELYNNK
+2712 KDLYNNK

-2726 KKQNSDYLNEL
+2726 KGQNSDYLNEL
-2737 IAKSSLLTIT
+2737 IAKSSLLAIT

-2776 VTNGL
+2776 VTNGV

-2810 IISLTNDAAQ
+2810 FVSLTNDAAQ

>member
-75 ELKKSGL
+75 ELKKSEL

-121 LFDELWT
+121 LFDELWI

-140 STLHVLVGTLQTAYG
+140 SALHVLVGTLQTAYG

-211 SDKEV
+211 NDKEV
-216 LDRTDITIKMAN
+216 ADRTDTTIKMAN

-371 LGDKWDTL
+371 LGDKWETL

-514 FLKNSDKQRAIALKE
+514 FLKDSDKQRAIALKE

-535 KIAVYSNVEKK
+535 KIVVYSNVEKK

-583 AEILKGQIERLQ
+583 AEILKGQIDRLK

-603 LKKEVEEADRLK
+603 LKKETEEAARLK
-615 RQSEN
+615 SQSEN

-652 KVKSDYKPISK
+652 IKSDYRPISK
-663 EIDSIVNDSNIK
+663 EIDSIVNDSGIK

-708 GKVVNQS
+708 GRQVSQS
-715 MIDMVRNSG
+715 MIDLVRNSG
-724 LLDEELKGLSQED
+724 LLDEELKELSQED
-737 ADSFIANWL
+737 ADSFIINWL
-746 DGGDRLEQ
+746 TEADGLEQ
-754 AFKAST
+754 SFNNCT

-809 KDSGGLK
+809 KGSEALQRGYK
-816 KGYEE
+816 K
-821 GAFAAKDWAD
+821 GAFATKDWAD
-831 NLVAVG
+831 NLVAIG

-842 VTMAI
+842 VTLAI

-904 FTGAS
+904 FTGTS

-918 TVGTALNAALPVI
+918 TVGTALNAALPAI
-931 GLVIIAITTIIKII
+931 GLVIIALTAIIKII

-951 ADEAREKIQEA
+951 SDEAREKIQEA

-976 NSELETTKDRIDEL
+976 NNELETTKDKIDEL

-1014 ERQVELQE
+1014 ERQAKLQE

-1036 SKNFMKSTKKLAK
+1036 DKNFMKSTKKIAK
-1049 GPNLDKDAPVFDNH
+1049 GPKIKELWIEGVQVKNE
-1063 VIDSDEDFEKY
+1063 EDFEKATKNFDKDSDIWKDY
-1074 ASQGV
+1074 LD
-1079 SEEQYQARLKIYTD
+1079 QY
-1093 WKEKNEKITE
+1093 KEFSTQRD
-1103 EWISENSEAI
+1103 EWIKKNSEAI
-1113 QQAESDYQSYIEAID
+1113 QQAESDYQSYIEAIN
-1128 AGVINFNPD
+1128 AGVIELDSD

-1152 LYPDEGEYFD
+1152 LYPDENEYFD
-1162 VIIKPVLED
+1162 VIIKPILEE
-1171 DSVEGVSSE
+1171 DSIEEISSE

-1186 EGTSPEEIEGLI
+1186 KGADPEEVEGLI
-1198 SEPIKQ
+1198 SDPIKQ
-1204 ALLAAG
+1204 SLLNAG
-1210 ITVDDFLDRLKTQI
+1210 ITVDEFLERLQNQI
-1224 DQTKEQ
+1224 NQTKEQ
-1230 LVDQGVD
+1230 LETMLPKGTD
-1237 KDYLNSL
+1237 LSSL

-1251 LMSVDIEGIEDVE
+1251 LMSVNLQGEGIKD
-1264 GLQAFLDK
+1264 LDSLMAFLDS
-1272 YKEEHNVEVEV
+1272 YKQEHNVEVEV

-1294 YQDDEELSEEQIALL
+1294 YQDDEELSEDQIALL
-1309 DAVEAKYAEL
+1309 DAVEAKYAAL
-1319 SELRN
+1319 SELKN

-1338 EKEEQ
+1338 EQEEQ
-1343 DSLTELENTRQELT
+1343 NALVELENTRQQLY
-1357 EKAAALQQ
+1357 EKAASLQTEIEDLQKKQEGNPIRFQAL
-1365 LIQILEANNRDG
+1365 
-1377 KNQVWIDAKTDEFN
+1377 IDAKTDEFN

-1466 IKINETTRDAFI
+1466 IEINETTRDAFI

-1484 LNVDREAKIKQL
+1484 LNADREAKIKQL

-1513 IAALKDGLAASGTT
+1513 IAALKEGLASTST
-1527 AKAEAL
+1527 VAKAEAL
-1533 IQASKY
+1533 LQASKY
-1539 KSQADAAKVTAEKES
+1539 KAQADAAKVTAEKES

-1592 AAVASTQSAQIQI
+1592 AAVASIQSSQIQI
-1605 NALNRIQQAAV
+1605 NALNKIQEAAV

-1622 AGAATGHAGNYNP
+1622 ATRSTNYNP
-1635 ISGDIGGSVFV
+1635 VSSDIGGSVSV
-1646 GGTSFK
+1646 GATGSK

-1661 QASFTSPNLSVDD
+1661 QASFTSPNLSVSD
-1674 IIAAANGSEETLNA
+1674 IISAANGSEETLNA

-1718 QSSNLS
+1718 QSTDLS
-1724 LGSGGSGGSGGGGGG
+1724 LGNIGSGGSSSGGSGGGGG
-1739 SGGGGSGNRTYDKE
+1739 SSNRTYDKE
-1753 ELKTLEDVEDRYH
+1753 ELKTLKDVEDRYH
-1766 NINRQIERQSDLLD
+1766 NINRQLERQSDLLD

-1826 GDLVKQYFA
+1826 GDLVKQYFT

-1851 LKENLDLYNA
+1851 LKENLNLYNA

-1868 AIAGKELSEE
+1868 AVAGKELSEE

-1905 ETLDA
+1905 ETLDV
-1910 VRDTLDNIQDI
+1910 VRDTLDNIQDT
-1921 ARQLADKKLEE
+1921 ARSLADKKLEE
-1932 IKLKVQIVL
+1932 IKFKIQIVL
-1941 DVKSMEDVVRDL
+1941 DVKSMKDVVRDL

-1985 AQKEIELLGTYQE
+1985 AQKEIELLGSYQE

-2075 IKELYALQGVTY
+2075 IKELYALQGITY
-2087 KTAEGFNRLQQNTQ
+2087 KTTEGFNRLQQNTQ

-2180 LQQIEKAAYEFGKA
+2180 LQQIDKAAYEFGKA

-2338 QQVTDVTGEIMST
+2338 QQVTDVTGEITST

-2400 DMTEAGATS
+2400 DMTEAGATN

-2414 AVNGDAISDLISKD
+2414 AINGDAISDLISED
-2428 IQDVINNYQGGIN
+2428 IQNVIENYQGGIN
-2441 KLLQLNGEQLEK
+2441 GLLQLNGEQLK
-2453 IFGENIKFVDLF
+2453 RIFGENTKFVDLF
-2465 KNTYAKDLGSMT
+2465 ENTYATDLGKMT
-2477 GNAKDFE
+2477 VNAQNFE
-2484 SALKDY
+2484 KALQEY
-2490 LAKAEEDFK
+2490 LGKAEGNFK
-2499 AYQGKVQETAKNTG
+2499 AYQDKVQETAKNTG
-2513 TTLGELGKD
+2513 TTLDELAKD
-2522 TDKVSKSTEELRR
+2522 TDVVSKSTEKLRR

-2634 LTEDQY
+2634 LTEDYY

-2682 NGPVDKND
+2682 NGPVDKHD
-2690 RPNEGISAMN
+2690 RPNEGIYAMN
-2700 QSPLVDGSDIKD
+2700 ESPLVNGSGIKD

-2737 IAKSSLLTIT
+2737 IAKSSLLAIT

-2762 FASIALIGEKLDSL
+2762 FASIALIGEKLDAL
-2776 VTNGL
+2776 VTNGV

-2810 IISLTNDAAQ
+2810 FVSLTNDAAQ

>member
-75 ELKKSGL
+75 ELKKSEL

-121 LFDELWT
+121 LFDELWI

-140 STLHVLVGTLQTAYG
+140 SALHVLVGTLQTAYG

-211 SDKEV
+211 NDKEV
-216 LDRTDITIKMAN
+216 ADRTDTTIKMAN

-371 LGDKWDTL
+371 LGDKWETL

-514 FLKNSDKQRAIALKE
+514 FLKDSDKQRAIALKE

-535 KIAVYSNVEKK
+535 KIVVYSNVEKK

-583 AEILKGQIERLQ
+583 AEILKGQIDRLK

-603 LKKEVEEADRLK
+603 LKKETEEAARLK
-615 RQSEN
+615 SQSEN

-652 KVKSDYKPISK
+652 IKSDYRPISK
-663 EIDSIVNDSNIK
+663 EIDSIVNDSGIK

-708 GKVVNQS
+708 GRQVSQS
-715 MIDMVRNSG
+715 MIDLVRNSG
-724 LLDEELKGLSQED
+724 LLDEELKELSQED
-737 ADSFIANWL
+737 ADSFIINWL
-746 DGGDRLEQ
+746 TEADGLEQ
-754 AFKAST
+754 SFNNCT

-809 KDSGGLK
+809 KGSEALQRGYK
-816 KGYEE
+816 K
-821 GAFAAKDWAD
+821 GAFATKDWAD
-831 NLVAVG
+831 NLVAIG

-842 VTMAI
+842 VTLAI

-904 FTGAS
+904 FTGTS

-918 TVGTALNAALPVI
+918 TVGTALNAALPAI
-931 GLVIIAITTIIKII
+931 GLVIIALTAIIKII

-951 ADEAREKIQEA
+951 SDEAREKIQEA

-976 NSELETTKDRIDEL
+976 NNELETTKDKIDEL

-1014 ERQVELQE
+1014 ERQAKLQE

-1036 SKNFMKSTKKLAK
+1036 DKNFMKSTKKIAK
-1049 GPNLDKDAPVFDNH
+1049 GPKIKELWIEGVQVKNE
-1063 VIDSDEDFEKY
+1063 EDFEKATKNFDKDSDIWKDY
-1074 ASQGV
+1074 LD
-1079 SEEQYQARLKIYTD
+1079 QY
-1093 WKEKNEKITE
+1093 KEFSTQRD
-1103 EWISENSEAI
+1103 EWIKKNSEAI
-1113 QQAESDYQSYIEAID
+1113 QQAESDYQSYIEAIN
-1128 AGVINFNPD
+1128 AGVIELDSD

-1152 LYPDEGEYFD
+1152 LYPDENEYFD
-1162 VIIKPVLED
+1162 VIIKPVLEE
-1171 DSVEGVSSE
+1171 DSVEEVSSE

-1186 EGTSPEEIEGLI
+1186 KGADPEEVEGLI
-1198 SEPIKQ
+1198 SDPIKQ
-1204 ALLAAG
+1204 SLLNAG
-1210 ITVDDFLDRLKTQI
+1210 ITVDEFLERLQNQI
-1224 DQTKEQ
+1224 NQTKEQ
-1230 LVDQGVD
+1230 LETMLPKGTD
-1237 KDYLNSL
+1237 LSSL

-1251 LMSVDIEGIEDVE
+1251 LMSVNLQGEGIKD
-1264 GLQAFLDK
+1264 LDSLMAFLDS
-1272 YKEEHNVEVEV
+1272 YKQEHNVEVEV

-1294 YQDDEELSEEQIALL
+1294 YQDDEELSEDQIALL

-1319 SELRN
+1319 SELKN

-1338 EKEEQ
+1338 EQEEQ
-1343 DSLTELENTRQELT
+1343 NALVELENTRQQLY
-1357 EKAAALQQ
+1357 EKAASLQTEIEDLQKKQEGNPIRFQAL
-1365 LIQILEANNRDG
+1365 
-1377 KNQVWIDAKTDEFN
+1377 IDAKTDEFN

-1466 IKINETTRDAFI
+1466 IEINETTRDAFI

-1484 LNVDREAKIKQL
+1484 LNADREAKIKQL

-1513 IAALKDGLAASGTT
+1513 IAALKEGLASTSIVT
-1527 AKAEAL
+1527 KAEAL
-1533 IQASKY
+1533 LQASKY
-1539 KSQADAAKVTAEKES
+1539 KAQADAAKVTAEKES

-1605 NALNRIQQAAV
+1605 NALNRIQEAAV

-1622 AGAATGHAGNYNP
+1622 AAAATGNATYNP
-1635 ISGDIGGSVFV
+1635 VSGGIGGTV
-1646 GGTSFK
+1646 GVGATGSK

-1661 QASFTSPNLSVDD
+1661 QASFTSPNLSIND
-1674 IIAAANGSEETLNA
+1674 IMAATGGDSATLDA

-1718 QSSNLS
+1718 QSTDLS
-1724 LGSGGSGGSGGGGGG
+1724 LGNIGSGSSSGDSGGGGG
-1739 SGGGGSGNRTYDKE
+1739 SSNRTYDKE

-1851 LKENLDLYNA
+1851 LKENLNLYNA

-1868 AIAGKELSEE
+1868 AVAGKELSEE

-1905 ETLDA
+1905 ETLDV
-1910 VRDTLDNIQDI
+1910 VRDTLDNIQDT
-1921 ARQLADKKLEE
+1921 ARSLADKKLEE
-1932 IKLKVQIVL
+1932 IKFKIQIVL
-1941 DVKSMEDVVRDL
+1941 DVKSMKDVVRDL

-1985 AQKEIELLGTYQE
+1985 AQKEIELLGSYQE

-2075 IKELYALQGVTY
+2075 IKELYALQGITY
-2087 KTAEGFNRLQQNTQ
+2087 KTTEGFNRLQQNTQ

-2180 LQQIEKAAYEFGKA
+2180 LQQIDKAAYEFGKA

-2338 QQVTDVTGEIMST
+2338 QQVTDVTGEITST

-2400 DMTEAGATS
+2400 DMTEAGATN

-2414 AVNGDAISDLISKD
+2414 AINGDAISDLISED
-2428 IQDVINNYQGGIN
+2428 IQNVIENYQGGIN
-2441 KLLQLNGEQLEK
+2441 GLLQLNGEQLK
-2453 IFGENIKFVDLF
+2453 RIFGENTKFVDLF
-2465 KNTYAKDLGSMT
+2465 ENTYATDLGKMT
-2477 GNAKDFE
+2477 VNAQNFE
-2484 SALKDY
+2484 KALQEY
-2490 LAKAEEDFK
+2490 LGKAEGNFK
-2499 AYQGKVQETAKNTG
+2499 AYQDKVQETAKNTG
-2513 TTLGELGKD
+2513 TTLDELAKD
-2522 TDKVSKSTEELRR
+2522 TDVVSKSTEELRR

-2634 LTEDQY
+2634 LTEDYY

-2682 NGPVDKND
+2682 NGPVDKHD
-2690 RPNEGISAMN
+2690 RPNEGIYATKEPFFADRS
-2700 QSPLVDGSDIKD
+2700 SIKD
-2712 KEELYNNK
+2712 KDLYNNK

-2726 KKQNSDYLNEL
+2726 KGQNSDYLNEL
-2737 IAKSSLLTIT
+2737 IAKSSLLAIT

-2776 VTNGL
+2776 VTNGV

-2810 IISLTNDAAQ
+2810 FVSLTNDAAQ

>member
-11 VNADTSQLQAQLK
+11 VNADTSQLQAQLNAAFKALNKVGTQTALTSELKQASQAALELSSHLNNSFNKETGSFDLINFNK
-24 SAINSLNTVGNK
+24 SLAQSGKTLESYANDLSNIGPQGEQAFLKVAMAINS
-36 ISLAP
+36 
-41 SIQEA
+41 
-46 SRAAL
+46 
-51 DLAQNLQRAT
+51 AQL
-61 NPTTGSLDLSKFNN
+61 
-75 ELKKSGL
+75 
-82 TLEDYYIKLSKL
+82 
-94 GPAGQQAFMNVAQSI
+94 
-109 TAAQVPLKRTSK
+109 PLRRTSK

-140 STLHVLVGTLQTAYG
+140 SALHVLVGTLQTAYG

-211 SDKEV
+211 NDKEV
-216 LDRTDITIKMAN
+216 ADRTDTTIKMAN

-273 DEISEGIEKFAAVAN
+273 DEISEGIEKFAAIAN

-371 LGDKWDTL
+371 LGDKWETL

-391 AGVRQWTQLIALMDN
+391 AGVRQWTQLIALMDH

-486 LSGIVLLVN
+486 LSGVVLLVN
-495 KIYGDKIAQSMRD
+495 KIYGGKIAQGMRD
-508 MAASVG
+508 FVISIGLANG
-514 FLKNSDKQRAIALKE
+514 KE
-529 QAVELS
+529 QEKLRLLQQQAVELTNNLS
-535 KIAVYSNVEKK
+535 ITYSASDAQSMYLQIMKDEVMVQGAINEQYDKLDEQQKRAVNNEKYMLDLVNQERKAIVDRISQLQTSLQDKKIQMSVSLNEEDWQNKLRSAIRKYNVANKNNK
-546 DFTQSDD
+546 INLGIDIKTSDID
-553 IGFQKLEVQKQLI
+553 TVFSQILDKMDKLGAKSATLNLVGNQFAKLNKNSENYRQNLEELLNTYGDKVGFVFSGSGDKIDEFEAHLRKLGQQGVETGQEMRALASLLKVMGADPQTIREYISEVQRLNQELQR
-566 DLESQADKWAE
+566 E
-577 KMTGRN
+577 
-583 AEILKGQIERLQ
+583 EITQEEFDAQTERMMGKLQ
-595 KESEILDV
+595 G
-603 LKKEVEEADRLK
+603 A
-615 RQSEN
+615 N
-620 QLDGRLKG
+620 
-628 DSDWKREL
+628 
-636 GGSVIKD
+636 
-643 QKGKTIGHT
+643 
-652 KVKSDYKPISK
+652 KV
-663 EIDSIVNDSNIK
+663 
-675 SSQDALKALEAQ
+675 Q
-687 LKPVAEQYVK
+687 
-697 LDAIQLEFSNN
+697 
-708 GKVVNQS
+708 
-715 MIDMVRNSG
+715 
-724 LLDEELKGLSQED
+724 
-737 ADSFIANWL
+737 
-746 DGGDRLEQ
+746 
-754 AFKAST
+754 
-760 EKIGAFQAAMLG
+760 
-772 LTDGSF
+772 
-778 TAENSIEGIVNAI
+778 
-791 IDLAAK
+791 
-797 GESAEQIIERLK
+797 
-809 KDSGGLK
+809 
-816 KGYEE
+816 
-821 GAFAAKDWAD
+821 KDWAD
-831 NLVAVG
+831 NLVATG
-837 NMLSQ
+837 TMLSQ
-842 VTMAI
+842 VTMGLNAVT
-847 NSANSIIDVFTT
+847 SLIDIFTT
-859 GLADGET
+859 ELGEGET
-866 YLDKFI
+866 ALDRLLKI
-872 KLLTNAGMLLPVIFG
+872 LTNFGMLLPVIG
-887 MFKKGTAENIKL
+887 SLTKKETIHNAKL
-899 GLSYL
+899 GLSYI

-909 AEASAAGIT
+909 AETAKAGIEN
-918 TVGTALNAALPVI
+918 VGTAINTAIPILGLIILAI
-931 GLVIIAITTIIKII
+931 GAVVKII
-945 DAIVVT
+945 DAVT
-951 ADEAREKIQEA
+951 VSAEEAREKMQEA

-976 NSELETTKDRIDEL
+976 NSELETTKDKIDEL
-990 NGKDSLTLVEGE
+990 NNKDSLTIVEGE

-1036 SKNFMKSTKKLAK
+1036 DENFMKSTKKIAK
-1049 GPNLDKDAPVFDNH
+1049 GPKIRELKIAGEKVES
-1063 VIDSDEDFEKY
+1063 DSDFEKATEGFGKNTELY
-1074 ASQGV
+1074 KDYLRQYKEWQ
-1079 SEEQYQARLKIYTD
+1079 EEVQTT
-1093 WKEKNEKITE
+1093 TE
-1103 EWISENSEAI
+1103 EWVNENSEAI

-1128 AGVINFNPD
+1128 AGVFDFNPD
-1137 KVEEFQNRLKEIREE
+1137 KVEEFQNRLKEIREA

-1171 DSVEGVSSE
+1171 DSVEEVSSE

-1186 EGTSPEEIEGLI
+1186 EGATPEEVEGLI

-1204 ALLAAG
+1204 ALLSAG
-1210 ITVDDFLDRLKTQI
+1210 ITVDEFLGRLKTQI

-1230 LVDQGVD
+1230 LLDQGVD

-1251 LMSVDIEGIEDVE
+1251 LMSVDIEGIKDVE

-1272 YKEEHNVEVEV
+1272 YKEDQKVEITV
-1283 SASGIGEILRA
+1283 SGEESARNLISGIQSGDINYKNIGENEDYQNILDQLDNLKEEYPELNAYAIELSKTWEVGTQKFTEALEIVQDKLAHIKLNGLIEEANDASDKVAALLRIVNNGQWEEGPEKLADAMEELLDKNYAIDIEIHTQAEQEFDSISNAMQNIQDQASKIGEGFIIAASDIRSLNNTFPGIIDGMEEVGDGSYRLREDVVKNAIAAAQGEIAADTESTVSRLQAQATILRSKQKVYEQMAEAARVLAGSETDSAMTSADAQATLSAGLSDLKQLNSNASTNIELDNQETTADSANDNASTTAKNWDSA
-1294 YQDDEELSEEQIALL
+1294 YKSAAISSANFANAAIANMK
-1309 DAVEAKYAEL
+1309 AVAD
-1319 SELRN
+1319 N
-1324 KGGHEYLELLRQIQ
+1324 NPGGI
-1338 EKEEQ
+1338 
-1343 DSLTELENTRQELT
+1343 TEGNFVVNYQGSSGISRE
-1357 EKAAALQQ
+1357 AAALEQTQ
-1365 LIQILEANNRDG
+1365 NALDHANNTS
-1377 KNQVWIDAKTDEFN
+1377 Q
-1391 KTMSELMK
+1391 
-1399 TKYEIDVQVN
+1399 N
-1409 ADLAS
+1409 AWA
-1414 DVDQAFG
+1414 
-1421 LANEF
+1421 E
-1426 EKISGYLSDSL
+1426 
-1437 EISFDKAQEIID
+1437 
-1449 AGYGELLIGA
+1449 
-1459 RETANHT
+1459 
-1466 IKINETTRDAFI
+1466 
-1478 NNKREE
+1478 
-1484 LNVDREAKIKQL
+1484 
-1496 QNERSLLVA
+1496 
-1505 KQDAVQKG
+1505 
-1513 IAALKDGLAASGTT
+1513 IAA
-1527 AKAEAL
+1527 
-1533 IQASKY
+1533 QY
-1539 KSQADAAKVTAEKES
+1539 
-1554 DAADEKN
+1554 
-1561 DEIATDAER
+1561 
-1570 LVSALGLMN
+1570 
-1579 ETNAENAQ
+1579 EN
-1587 QAYSD
+1587 
-1592 AAVASTQSAQIQI
+1592 
-1605 NALNRIQQAAV
+1605 
-1616 AMSNAI
+1616 M
-1622 AGAATGHAGNYNP
+1622 AAT
-1635 ISGDIGGSVFV
+1635 
-1646 GGTSFK
+1646 
-1652 EGENTYSTT
+1652 
-1661 QASFTSPNLSVDD
+1661 
-1674 IIAAANGSEETLNA
+1674 AAANANDIEGM
-1688 ALESALNQLEAQNTS
+1688 
-1703 ISNQIGSID
+1703 IYQIGAT
-1712 AGIAAL
+1712 AGSAGH
-1718 QSSNLS
+1718 S
-1724 LGSGGSGGSGGGGGG
+1724 LGNVGSSSGSGSGSGGSGGGGG
-1739 SGGGGSGNRTYDKE
+1739 SSNRTYDKE

-1851 LKENLDLYNA
+1851 LKENLNLYNA

-1868 AIAGKELSEE
+1868 AVAGKELSEE

-1905 ETLDA
+1905 ETLDV
-1910 VRDTLDNIQDI
+1910 VRDTIDNIQDT
-1921 ARQLADKKLEE
+1921 ARSLADKKLEE
-1932 IKLKVQIVL
+1932 IKFKIQIVL
-1941 DVKSMEDVVRDL
+1941 DVKSMKDVVRDL

-1985 AQKEIELLGTYQE
+1985 AQKEIELLGSYQE

-2075 IKELYALQGVTY
+2075 IKELYALQGITY
-2087 KTAEGFNRLQQNTQ
+2087 KTTEGFNRLQQNTQ

-2180 LQQIEKAAYEFGKA
+2180 LQQIDKAAYEFGKA

-2338 QQVTDVTGEIMST
+2338 QQVTDVTGEITST

-2400 DMTEAGATS
+2400 DMTEAGATN

-2414 AVNGDAISDLISKD
+2414 AINGDAISGLISED
-2428 IQDVINNYQGGIN
+2428 IQNVIENYQGGIN
-2441 KLLQLNGEQLEK
+2441 GLLQLNGEQLK
-2453 IFGENIKFVDLF
+2453 RIFGENTKFVDLF
-2465 KNTYAKDLGSMT
+2465 ENTYATDLGKMT
-2477 GNAKDFE
+2477 INAQNFE
-2484 SALKDY
+2484 KALQEY
-2490 LAKAEEDFK
+2490 LGKAEGNFK

-2513 TTLGELGKD
+2513 TTLDELAKD
-2522 TDKVSKSTEELRR
+2522 TDVVSKSTEGLRR

-2634 LTEDQY
+2634 LTEDYY

-2662 EGAYREILDK
+2662 EGTYREILDK

-2682 NGPVDKND
+2682 NGPVDKHD
-2690 RPNEGISAMN
+2690 RPNEGIYAMN
-2700 QSPLVDGSDIKD
+2700 ESPLVNGSGIKD

-2737 IAKSSLLTIT
+2737 IAKSSLLAIT

-2776 VTNGL
+2776 VTNGV

-2810 IISLTNDAAQ
+2810 FVSLTNDAAQ

>member
-140 STLHVLVGTLQTAYG
+140 SALHVLVGTLQTAYG

-211 SDKEV
+211 NDKEV
-216 LDRTDITIKMAN
+216 ADRTDTTIKMAN

-371 LGDKWDTL
+371 LGNKWETL

-391 AGVRQWTQLIALMDN
+391 AGVRQWTQLIALMDH

-514 FLKNSDKQRAIALKE
+514 FLKDSDKQRAIALKE

-535 KIAVYSNVEKK
+535 KIVAYSNVEKR

-553 IGFQKLEVQKQLI
+553 IGFQKLEVQSQLI

-628 DSDWKREL
+628 NDDWKREFS
-636 GGSVIKD
+636 GEEVRNQRGRVV
-643 QKGKTIGHT
+643 GRA
-652 KVKSDYKPISK
+652 VKSDYKPISK
-663 EIDSIVNDSNIK
+663 EIDSIVNDSSIK

-697 LDAIQLEFSNN
+697 LDAIQLEFSSN
-708 GKVVNQS
+708 GKQVSQS
-715 MIDMVRNSG
+715 MIDLVRNSG
-724 LLDEELKGLSQED
+724 LLDEELKELSQED
-737 ADSFIANWL
+737 ADSFIINWL
-746 DGGDRLEQ
+746 TEADGLEQ
-754 AFKAST
+754 SFNDCT

-797 GESAEQIIERLK
+797 GESAEQIIERLTK
-809 KDSGGLK
+809 GSEALQ
-816 KGYEE
+816 KGYKK
-821 GAFAAKDWAD
+821 GAFATKDWAD
-831 NLVAVG
+831 NLVDVG

-842 VTMAI
+842 VTLAI

-909 AEASAAGIT
+909 SEAAHAGIT

-931 GLVIIAITTIIKII
+931 GLVIIAITAIIKII

-962 TDAYEEQKSQLESL
+962 TEAYEEQKSQLESL

-1036 SKNFMKSTKKLAK
+1036 DDNFMKSTKKIAK
-1049 GPNLDKDAPVFDNH
+1049 GPNLDKDAPTFDNH

-1128 AGVINFNPD
+1128 AGVIDFNPD
-1137 KVEEFQNRLKEIREE
+1137 KVEEFQNRLKEIREV

-1171 DSVEGVSSE
+1171 DSVEEVSSE

-1186 EGTSPEEIEGLI
+1186 EGATPEEVEGLI

-1204 ALLAAG
+1204 ALLSAG
-1210 ITVDDFLDRLKTQI
+1210 ITVDEFLGRLKTQI

-1230 LVDQGVD
+1230 LLDQGVD

-1251 LMSVDIEGIEDVE
+1251 LMSVDIEGIKDVE

-1272 YKEEHNVEVEV
+1272 YKEEQKVEITV
-1283 SASGIGEILRA
+1283 SGEESARNLISGIQSGDINYKNIGENEDYQNILDQLDNLKEEYPELNAYAIELSKTWEVGTQKFTEALEIVQDKLAHIKLNGLIEEANDASDKVAALLRIVNSGQWEEGPEKLADAMEELLDKNYAIDIEIHTQAEQEFDSISNAMQNIQDQASKIGEGFIIAASDIRSLNNTFPGIIDGMEEVGDGSYRLREDVVKNAIAAAQGEIAADTESTVSRLQAQATILRSKQKVYEQMAEAARVLAGSETDSAMTSADAQATLSAGLSDLKQLNSNASTNIELDNQETTADSANDNASTTAKNWDSA
-1294 YQDDEELSEEQIALL
+1294 YKSAAISSANFANAAIANMK
-1309 DAVEAKYAEL
+1309 AVAD
-1319 SELRN
+1319 N
-1324 KGGHEYLELLRQIQ
+1324 NPGGI
-1338 EKEEQ
+1338 
-1343 DSLTELENTRQELT
+1343 TEGNFVVNYQGSSGISRE
-1357 EKAAALQQ
+1357 AAALEQTQ
-1365 LIQILEANNRDG
+1365 
-1377 KNQVWIDAKTDEFN
+1377 
-1391 KTMSELMK
+1391 
-1399 TKYEIDVQVN
+1399 N
-1409 ADLAS
+1409 ALDHADNTS
-1414 DVDQAFG
+1414 
-1421 LANEF
+1421 
-1426 EKISGYLSDSL
+1426 
-1437 EISFDKAQEIID
+1437 
-1449 AGYGELLIGA
+1449 
-1459 RETANHT
+1459 
-1466 IKINETTRDAFI
+1466 
-1478 NNKREE
+1478 
-1484 LNVDREAKIKQL
+1484 
-1496 QNERSLLVA
+1496 QNAWAE
-1505 KQDAVQKG
+1505 
-1513 IAALKDGLAASGTT
+1513 IAAQYENMAA
-1527 AKAEAL
+1527 A
-1533 IQASKY
+1533 
-1539 KSQADAAKVTAEKES
+1539 
-1554 DAADEKN
+1554 
-1561 DEIATDAER
+1561 
-1570 LVSALGLMN
+1570 
-1579 ETNAENAQ
+1579 
-1587 QAYSD
+1587 
-1592 AAVASTQSAQIQI
+1592 
-1605 NALNRIQQAAV
+1605 
-1616 AMSNAI
+1616 
-1622 AGAATGHAGNYNP
+1622 
-1635 ISGDIGGSVFV
+1635 
-1646 GGTSFK
+1646 
-1652 EGENTYSTT
+1652 
-1661 QASFTSPNLSVDD
+1661 
-1674 IIAAANGSEETLNA
+1674 AAANANDIEGM
-1688 ALESALNQLEAQNTS
+1688 
-1703 ISNQIGSID
+1703 IYQIGAT
-1712 AGIAAL
+1712 AGSAGH
-1718 QSSNLS
+1718 S
-1724 LGSGGSGGSGGGGGG
+1724 LGNVGSSSGSGSGSGGSGGGGG
-1739 SGGGGSGNRTYDKE
+1739 SSNRTYDKE

-1851 LKENLDLYNA
+1851 LKENLNLYNA

-1868 AIAGKELSEE
+1868 AVAGKELSEE

-1905 ETLDA
+1905 ETLDV
-1910 VRDTLDNIQDI
+1910 VRDTLDNIQDT
-1921 ARQLADKKLEE
+1921 ARSLADKKLEE
-1932 IKLKVQIVL
+1932 IKFKIQIVL
-1941 DVKSMEDVVRDL
+1941 DVKSMKDVVRDL

-1985 AQKEIELLGTYQE
+1985 AQKEIELLGSYQE

-2075 IKELYALQGVTY
+2075 IKELYALQGITY
-2087 KTAEGFNRLQQNTQ
+2087 KTTEGFNRLQQNTQ

-2180 LQQIEKAAYEFGKA
+2180 LQQIDKAAYEFGKA

-2338 QQVTDVTGEIMST
+2338 QQVTDVTGEITST

-2400 DMTEAGATS
+2400 DMTEAGATN

-2414 AVNGDAISDLISKD
+2414 AINGDAISGLISED
-2428 IQDVINNYQGGIN
+2428 IQNVIENYQGGIN
-2441 KLLQLNGEQLEK
+2441 GLLQLNGEQLK
-2453 IFGENIKFVDLF
+2453 RIFGENTKFVDLF
-2465 KNTYAKDLGSMT
+2465 ENTYATDLGKMT
-2477 GNAKDFE
+2477 INAQNFE
-2484 SALKDY
+2484 KALQEY
-2490 LAKAEEDFK
+2490 LGKAEGNFK

-2513 TTLGELGKD
+2513 TTLDELAKD
-2522 TDKVSKSTEELRR
+2522 TDVVSKSTEGLRR

-2634 LTEDQY
+2634 LTEDYY

-2650 YRNATAVGQFTD
+2650 YRNATAVGKFTD
-2662 EGAYREILDK
+2662 EGTYREILDK

-2682 NGPVDKND
+2682 NGPVDKHD
-2690 RPNEGISAMN
+2690 RPNEGIYAMN
-2700 QSPLVDGSDIKD
+2700 ESPLVNGSGIKD
-2712 KEELYNNK
+2712 KEESYNNK

-2737 IAKSSLLTIT
+2737 IAKSSLLAIT

-2776 VTNGL
+2776 VTNGV

-2810 IISLTNDAAQ
+2810 FVSLTNDAAQ